1 MRKTIFQRIG
11 SGLLSLLM
19 MSTLA
24 ISPALAADS
33 RPEPSAAS
41 TQAASDFTITPVG
54 TVTADSTQVTLHI
67 DCADPE
73 VSTVNVFLL
82 PVNTHGY
89 DEDNPIA
96 KKWSAAIG
104 DVTLDVPA
112 GKLTAGSRFCVKLT
126 YTKDDDVRE
135 VFSDYFTVAA
145 SGEKTRAEIIAN
157 TSAVLLQD
165 GKARTEPFKQNANSV
180 DVQVKLDD
188 SVESCYMTVYAYIGT
203 AGFDPDNSTSSFVL
217 WKGQVTTG
225 TVKCPFNTNVALK
238 VGYKIIA
245 CVNTPA
251 GKDAEGSTNYA
262 YVKSQALEVVDEN
275 GQGFQPY
282 TYPNITIDEETLE
295 PGATTLHISMTGD
308 QRIFDAAAAGKIDIN
323 YTIGMYPAG
332 DKFQIEDG
340 STITL
345 VQLGKTTG
353 SITHQEVTLS
363 QPLKAGWRVRAVAYW
378 DGCPELFI
386 ARSNDYQLGQADDS
400 VLVSGTAEEDIPTAA
415 VQGTPKAGDTS
426 VTVTLGG
433 KIPSGA
439 VLILRSYDADATKFE
454 TSDGTWVATQTGAEA
469 KTYVLSPAKAAMVAG
484 RKLVALVLSSGTVIA
499 QSDPVIIGA
508 AQTPGEET
516 TVTLLESSYTT
527 TSTQATVKV
536 TGAEKFVGGSLF
548 VTTGLPITENDDSR
562 TKLGRV
568 DFTGAGEYTVPFTLN
583 TGDLKEGQTVQ
594 AYLFKYDS
602 DTEKLIYQY
611 SDAVTVTASS
621 GVKTPEEILKNTTA
635 TLMKNGTVRAENFK
649 QSEKSVD
656 VKVTLDSSLNQC
668 YMTIF
673 AYSSNTTFDPDSSYN
688 KRLWTGYV
696 KNGQTVTCEFNQELP
711 LYYNV
716 IACLN
721 VPVGEDFYRPS
732 NSQALEVTDD
742 SGEGFRDYTYP
753 DASIVET
760 TLDPGATKLHI
771 NLTGDE
777 RLFQAAKEGKTSLTV
792 AVAQYPNDG
801 TTFDF
806 EGEKQISLASNLIF
820 TEPQKNYEVTLSQPL
835 KAGWRVRAVVYWQQ
849 NESIFLPKGNDYEAM
864 FQRPDDSVLVSGT
877 PEEDIPAVS
886 IQGTPKA
893 GDTSVSVQLG
903 GKIPDG
909 TYIVLKKYDA
919 GTADA
924 DCVLSGG
931 TFLANRS
938 ASAAG
943 EQTLTFSDALTAGE
957 KLAAFL
963 TNNGQLAKS
972 QPVTVAAA
980 QTTPLFT
987 ITPKGALAADST
999 QITFT
1004 VISSDPSI
1012 TSVGTFLC
1020 PVKNG
1025 SVDSDHWIA
1034 RQLGQKL
1041 GDITLDIPEGKLK
1054 DGDVVRLILNY
1065 EKNDD
1070 FPYYF
1075 GTEANNITVGA
1086 QVPAEDSVVLNE
1098 STFTTDA
1105 TQATVTVTGCDSFR
1119 GGYLILTTGS
1129 VGTNGD
1135 ADSRNRLGSVTFT
1148 GPGTYTVP
1156 FGNNHVKLISGNTIQ
1171 AHLYKLDDKDRT
1183 YYKYSNAVGI
1193 TSGSQPAVKPEVS
1206 IATDS
1211 ITADRTNV
1219 WVQTSF
1225 DGALTGTLKLYTY
1238 TGETFAA
1245 DKAKEIY
1252 SGTISSSS
1260 SSQKITF
1267 GSGKLTAGQKLIAV
1281 LDLSD
1286 GTSVKSTAKTVQAAP
1301 EKIKPAVQLVTKKV
1315 TAGMTKLYAAMTI
1328 DSSVNNASYT
1338 IYQFTGDTLD
1348 ISTATALS
1356 SGTLY
1361 RSQSKETVPLGRGKL
1376 IPGAKLQIV
1385 LTADGVEARS
1395 DVLTVEPSPDWGTPY
1410 AAFNVSAVKTDAKSV
1425 SVQIDY
1431 ADEYVA
1437 MGTDFYCDVTIYQFP
1452 GSYSDAEFES
1462 KELWENL
1469 TLTQRVGQINSNFGD
1484 TTRGAELTVPIKDS
1498 AKLNAGDRLIIKLR
1512 LPHTEWE
1519 GEEVDYLSASVPVV
1533 GENETV
1539 PDAKVVLYNLGE
1551 DTSRGARVRAIL
1563 AELNIPAETVT
1574 AEQLN
1579 EIVGHLAGL
1588 DGYEAAG
1595 EKYTGTA
1602 PDTEFMLLCNLPE
1615 ALLDKFL
1622 DAMQT
1627 DGLRIDHKAVVT
1639 AYNRD
1644 MKLHELMGDI
1654 SEEHDVFQA
1663 LLELD
1668 RLIAQAE
1675 NLEESTYGSAPNWEK
1690 FQAALS
1696 NAKQIL
1702 SSQEPTLEQL
1712 QTARDNLKNEYL
1724 TLTGMKEMQGDL
1736 VIVLTQA
1743 ADGTYTLRAE
1753 LKNGLADVA
1762 YQYAWSNGAQ
1772 NAEITGVTAEQL
1784 HTLQVT
1790 VSADNL
1796 LGSRTTQLQ
1805 APNSPVV
1812 TTAAT
1817 SSAITL
1823 RWNAP
1828 ADEDNRPAAKAMTVS
1843 LYEGNRLIKEQTAD
1857 AAAGSMTLTSLSAN
1871 TAYTLRIAA
1880 VSPVG
1885 RSDTQ
1890 VLSVSTA
1897 KRSSGGG
1904 SSSGGGG
1911 SSSSDKTGSGKTET
1925 VTKPDGTK
1933 VQTETKPDGTKIQTE
1948 TKKDGS
1954 VTKTTTNPNGSS
1966 VTETKAADGSTG
1978 TVKTDKHGQTTAET
1992 TLSSKAIETAKRNGE
2007 PVTAPVEVEAT
2018 RDSSTAPTVKI
2029 ELPRNSGDTKVEIPV
2044 TNVKPG
2050 TVAVIVHPDGTE
2062 EIVKNSLPTEDGIQ
2076 LTVNGGAT
2084 VKIMDNSKD
2093 FIDTRAHWAKDAIDF
2108 VSARG
2113 LVNGMNAVS
2122 YAPNASTTRAQL
2134 WTILARQNDADLNGG
2149 STWFENAQN
2158 WAKEKGIS
2166 DGANPNGT
2174 INRAQMVTMLW
2185 RAMGQ
2190 PAAGGNASFAD
2201 VPADSYYA
2209 QAVAW
2214 AIENGITAGVGGGRF
2229 DPNSTCTRGQ
2239 IATFLYRY
2247 MK

>member
-1 MRKTIFQRIG
+1 MQKTLFRRIG

-24 ISPALAADS
+24 ISPTLAADS
-33 RPEPSAAS
+33 RSESAAVS

-54 TVTADSTQVTLHI
+54 TVTADSTQVTLRI
-67 DCADPE
+67 DCADTE

-82 PVNTHGY
+82 PVNTYGY

-104 DVTLDVPA
+104 DVTLDVSA
-112 GKLTAGSRFCVKLT
+112 GKLTAGSQFCVKLI
-126 YTKDDDVRE
+126 YTKDNDVRE
-135 VFSDYFTVAA
+135 VFSEYFTVAA

-165 GKARTEPFKQNANSV
+165 GETRTEPFKEDAASV
-180 DVQVKLDD
+180 DAQVKLDD

-217 WKGQVTTG
+217 WKGQVKTG
-225 TVKCPFNTNVALK
+225 TVTCPFNTDVALK

-275 GQGFQPY
+275 GQGFRPY
-282 TYPNITIDEETLE
+282 TYPDITIDEKTLE

-308 QRIFDAAAAGKIDIN
+308 QRIFDAAVAKKIDIN

-332 DKFQIEDG
+332 DEFQIEDG

-353 SITHQEVTLS
+353 SITHQEVTLT

-400 VLVSGTAEEDIPTAA
+400 VLVSGTAEENIPTAA
-415 VQGTPKAGDTS
+415 IQGTPKAGDTS
-426 VTVTLGG
+426 VTV
-433 KIPSGA
+433 
-439 VLILRSYDADATKFE
+439 
-454 TSDGTWVATQTGAEA
+454 
-469 KTYVLSPAKAAMVAG
+469 
-484 RKLVALVLSSGTVIA
+484 
-499 QSDPVIIGA
+499 
-508 AQTPGEET
+508 
-516 TVTLLESSYTT
+516 
-527 TSTQATVKV
+527 
-536 TGAEKFVGGSLF
+536 
-548 VTTGLPITENDDSR
+548 
-562 TKLGRV
+562 
-568 DFTGAGEYTVPFTLN
+568 
-583 TGDLKEGQTVQ
+583 
-594 AYLFKYDS
+594 
-602 DTEKLIYQY
+602 
-611 SDAVTVTASS
+611 
-621 GVKTPEEILKNTTA
+621 
-635 TLMKNGTVRAENFK
+635 
-649 QSEKSVD
+649 
-656 VKVTLDSSLNQC
+656 
-668 YMTIF
+668 
-673 AYSSNTTFDPDSSYN
+673 
-688 KRLWTGYV
+688 
-696 KNGQTVTCEFNQELP
+696 
-711 LYYNV
+711 
-716 IACLN
+716 
-721 VPVGEDFYRPS
+721 
-732 NSQALEVTDD
+732 
-742 SGEGFRDYTYP
+742 
-753 DASIVET
+753 
-760 TLDPGATKLHI
+760 
-771 NLTGDE
+771 
-777 RLFQAAKEGKTSLTV
+777 
-792 AVAQYPNDG
+792 
-801 TTFDF
+801 
-806 EGEKQISLASNLIF
+806 
-820 TEPQKNYEVTLSQPL
+820 
-835 KAGWRVRAVVYWQQ
+835 
-849 NESIFLPKGNDYEAM
+849 
-864 FQRPDDSVLVSGT
+864 
-877 PEEDIPAVS
+877 
-886 IQGTPKA
+886 
-893 GDTSVSVQLG
+893 QLG
-903 GKIPDG
+903 GKIPES

-938 ASAAG
+938 ASVAG

-987 ITPKGALAADST
+987 ITPKGALTADST

-1075 GTEANNITVGA
+1075 GTEANNITVGT

-1238 TGETFAA
+1238 TGETFAEDA
-1245 DKAKEIY
+1245 AKEIY
-1252 SGTISSSS
+1252 SGKISSSS

-1281 LDLSD
+1281 LTLSD
-1286 GTSVKSTAKTVQAAP
+1286 GTSVNSTAKTVQAAP

-1348 ISTATALS
+1348 ISTATVLS

-1410 AAFNVSAVKTDAKSV
+1410 AAFNVSAVKVDAKSV

-1484 TTRGAELTVPIKDS
+1484 TTRGEELTVSIKDS

-1579 EIVGHLAGL
+1579 ETVGHMAGL

-1644 MKLHELMGDI
+1644 MKLHELMDDI

-1675 NLEESTYGSAPNWEK
+1675 KLEESTYGSADNWKK

-1696 NAKQIL
+1696 NAKQTL

-1712 QTARDNLKNEYL
+1712 QTAGDNLKNEYL

-1753 LKNGLADVA
+1753 LKNGLADA
-1762 YQYAWSNGAQ
+1762 TYQYAWSNGAQ

-1796 LGSRTTQLQ
+1796 LGSRTAQLQ
-1805 APNSPVV
+1805 VPYSPAAM
-1812 TTAAT
+1812 AAT
-1817 SSAITL
+1817 TSNAITL
-1823 RWNAP
+1823 RWNTP
-1828 ADEDNRPAAKAMTVS
+1828 ADEENRPAAKAMTVS

-1857 AAAGSMTLTSLSAN
+1857 AAVGSMTLTGLSAN

-1885 RSDTQ
+1885 HSDTQ
-1890 VLSVSTA
+1890 VLGVSTA
-1897 KRSSGGG
+1897 KRPS
-1904 SSSGGGG
+1904 GG
-1911 SSSSDKTGSGKTET
+1911 SSSSGSSGSSYAVSVPSAKNGDVTVSPKNASKGDRVT
-1925 VTKPDGTK
+1925 VTIKPDSGYE
-1933 VQTETKPDGTKIQTE
+1933 V
-1948 TKKDGS
+1948 GS
-1954 VTKTTTNPNGSS
+1954 VTVLDSKGNAL
-1966 VTETKAADGSTG
+1966 KL
-1978 TVKTDKHGQTTAET
+1978 TDKGDGKYTFIMPGG
-1992 TLSSKAIETAKRNGE
+1992 K
-2007 PVTAPVEVEAT
+2007 VEVKAT
-2018 RDSSTAPTVKI
+2018 FVKAGETSPFVDVPTDSYYFDAVKWAQKLGI
-2029 ELPRNSGDTKVEIPV
+2029 TNGKANGLFGSNDSCTRGQIV
-2044 TNVKPG
+2044 T
-2050 TVAVIVHPDGTE
+2050 
-2062 EIVKNSLPTEDGIQ
+2062 
-2076 LTVNGGAT
+2076 
-2084 VKIMDNSKD
+2084 
-2093 FIDTRAHWAKDAIDF
+2093 F
-2108 VSARG
+2108 
-2113 LVNGMNAVS
+2113 
-2122 YAPNASTTRAQL
+2122 
-2134 WTILARQNDADLNGG
+2134 
-2149 STWFENAQN
+2149 
-2158 WAKEKGIS
+2158 
-2166 DGANPNGT
+2166 
-2174 INRAQMVTMLW
+2174 LW
-2185 RAMGQ
+2185 RAAGS
-2190 PAAGGNASFAD
+2190 PAPKGTAKVPTD
-2201 VPADSYYA
+2201 VLPGSYSYD
-2209 QAVAW
+2209 AVAW
-2214 AIENGITAGVGGGRF
+2214 AIENGVTNGFADGTFGV
-2229 DPNSTCTRGQ
+2229 NSTCTRGQ
-2239 IATFLYRY
+2239 SVTFLYRALGTAPTTVNGFTDVAVGDFY
-2247 MK
+2247 AEAVAWAVENGVTNGTTDSTFSPSNGCTRAQIVTFLFRTYNQ

>member
-1 MRKTIFQRIG
+1 M
-11 SGLLSLLM
+11 
-19 MSTLA
+19 
-24 ISPALAADS
+24 
-33 RPEPSAAS
+33 
-41 TQAASDFTITPVG
+41 
-54 TVTADSTQVTLHI
+54 
-67 DCADPE
+67 
-73 VSTVNVFLL
+73 
-82 PVNTHGY
+82 
-89 DEDNPIA
+89 
-96 KKWSAAIG
+96 
-104 DVTLDVPA
+104 
-112 GKLTAGSRFCVKLT
+112 
-126 YTKDDDVRE
+126 
-135 VFSDYFTVAA
+135 
-145 SGEKTRAEIIAN
+145 
-157 TSAVLLQD
+157 
-165 GKARTEPFKQNANSV
+165 
-180 DVQVKLDD
+180 
-188 SVESCYMTVYAYIGT
+188 
-203 AGFDPDNSTSSFVL
+203 
-217 WKGQVTTG
+217 
-225 TVKCPFNTNVALK
+225 
-238 VGYKIIA
+238 
-245 CVNTPA
+245 
-251 GKDAEGSTNYA
+251 
-262 YVKSQALEVVDEN
+262 
-275 GQGFQPY
+275 
-282 TYPNITIDEETLE
+282 
-295 PGATTLHISMTGD
+295 
-308 QRIFDAAAAGKIDIN
+308 
-323 YTIGMYPAG
+323 
-332 DKFQIEDG
+332 
-340 STITL
+340 
-345 VQLGKTTG
+345 
-353 SITHQEVTLS
+353 
-363 QPLKAGWRVRAVAYW
+363 
-378 DGCPELFI
+378 
-386 ARSNDYQLGQADDS
+386 
-400 VLVSGTAEEDIPTAA
+400 
-415 VQGTPKAGDTS
+415 
-426 VTVTLGG
+426 
-433 KIPSGA
+433 
-439 VLILRSYDADATKFE
+439 
-454 TSDGTWVATQTGAEA
+454 
-469 KTYVLSPAKAAMVAG
+469 
-484 RKLVALVLSSGTVIA
+484 
-499 QSDPVIIGA
+499 
-508 AQTPGEET
+508 
-516 TVTLLESSYTT
+516 
-527 TSTQATVKV
+527 
-536 TGAEKFVGGSLF
+536 
-548 VTTGLPITENDDSR
+548 
-562 TKLGRV
+562 
-568 DFTGAGEYTVPFTLN
+568 
-583 TGDLKEGQTVQ
+583 
-594 AYLFKYDS
+594 
-602 DTEKLIYQY
+602 
-611 SDAVTVTASS
+611 
-621 GVKTPEEILKNTTA
+621 
-635 TLMKNGTVRAENFK
+635 
-649 QSEKSVD
+649 
-656 VKVTLDSSLNQC
+656 
-668 YMTIF
+668 
-673 AYSSNTTFDPDSSYN
+673 
-688 KRLWTGYV
+688 
-696 KNGQTVTCEFNQELP
+696 P

-721 VPVGEDFYRPS
+721 VPVGVDFYRPS

-820 TEPQKNYEVTLSQPL
+820 TEPQKNYEVTLSQSL

-893 GDTSVSVQLG
+893 GDTSVTVQLG

-980 QTTPLFT
+980 QMTPLFT
-987 ITPKGALAADST
+987 ITPKGALTADST

-1041 GDITLDIPEGKLK
+1041 GDITLDIPPDSLK

-1070 FPYYF
+1070 YSYYF
-1075 GTEANNITVGA
+1075 GTEANNITVGT

-1219 WVQTSF
+1219 WVQASF

-1245 DKAKEIY
+1245 DDEAKEIY
-1252 SGTISSSS
+1252 SGKISSSS
-1260 SSQKITF
+1260 SSQKISF

-1281 LDLSD
+1281 LALSD
-1286 GTSVKSTAKTVQAAP
+1286 GTSVNSTAKTVQAAP

-1348 ISTATALS
+1348 VSTATALS

-1410 AAFNVSAVKTDAKSV
+1410 AAFNVSAVKADAKSV

-1484 TTRGAELTVPIKDS
+1484 ITRGAELTVPIKDS
-1498 AKLNAGDRLIIKLR
+1498 AVLNAGNRLIIKLR

-1563 AELNIPAETVT
+1563 AKLNIPAETVT

-1579 EIVGHLAGL
+1579 ETVGHLAGL
-1588 DGYEAAG
+1588 DGYEAAS
-1595 EKYTGTA
+1595 EKYTGTV

-1615 ALLDKFL
+1615 ALLDRFL

-1644 MKLHELMGDI
+1644 MELHELMDDI

-1675 NLEESTYGSAPNWEK
+1675 KLEESTYGSAPNWK
-1690 FQAALS
+1690 AFQAALS
-1696 NAKQIL
+1696 SAKQTL

-1712 QTARDNLKNEYL
+1712 QTAGGTLKNEYL

-1736 VIVLTQA
+1736 VIALTQA
-1743 ADGTYTLRAE
+1743 ADGRYTLRAE
-1753 LKNGLADVA
+1753 LKNGLADAA

-1796 LGSRTTQLQ
+1796 LGSRTAQLQ
-1805 APNSPVV
+1805 VPYSPAAM
-1812 TTAAT
+1812 AAT
-1817 SSAITL
+1817 TSNAITL
-1823 RWNAP
+1823 RWNTP
-1828 ADEDNRPAAKAMTVS
+1828 ADEENRPAAKTMTVG
-1843 LYEGNRLIKEQTAD
+1843 LYQGDKLIKEQTAD
-1857 AAAGSMTLTSLSAN
+1857 AAVGSITLTGLSAN

-1885 RSDTQ
+1885 HSDTQ
-1890 VLSVSTA
+1890 SLNVSTA
-1897 KRSSGGG
+1897 KTSS
-1904 SSSGGGG
+1904 G
-1911 SSSSDKTGSGKTET
+1911 SSSSSSGSSYAVSAPSTKNGDVTVSPKNASKGDRVT
-1925 VTKPDGTK
+1925 VTVKPDSGYE
-1933 VQTETKPDGTKIQTE
+1933 V
-1948 TKKDGS
+1948 GS
-1954 VTKTTTNPNGSS
+1954 VT
-1966 VTETKAADGSTG
+1966 
-1978 TVKTDKHGQTTAET
+1978 
-1992 TLSSKAIETAKRNGE
+1992 
-2007 PVTAPVEVEAT
+2007 
-2018 RDSSTAPTVKI
+2018 
-2029 ELPRNSGDTKVEIPV
+2029 
-2044 TNVKPG
+2044 
-2050 TVAVIVHPDGTE
+2050 
-2062 EIVKNSLPTEDGIQ
+2062 
-2076 LTVNGGAT
+2076 
-2084 VKIMDNSKD
+2084 
-2093 FIDTRAHWAKDAIDF
+2093 
-2108 VSARG
+2108 
-2113 LVNGMNAVS
+2113 
-2122 YAPNASTTRAQL
+2122 
-2134 WTILARQNDADLNGG
+2134 
-2149 STWFENAQN
+2149 
-2158 WAKEKGIS
+2158 
-2166 DGANPNGT
+2166 
-2174 INRAQMVTMLW
+2174 
-2185 RAMGQ
+2185 
-2190 PAAGGNASFAD
+2190 
-2201 VPADSYYA
+2201 
-2209 QAVAW
+2209 
-2214 AIENGITAGVGGGRF
+2214 
-2229 DPNSTCTRGQ
+2229 
-2239 IATFLYRY
+2239 
-2247 MK
+2247 

>member
-1 MRKTIFQRIG
+1 MQKTLFRRIG

-24 ISPALAADS
+24 ISPTLAADS
-33 RPEPSAAS
+33 RSESAAVS
-41 TQAASDFTITPVG
+41 TQAAGDFTITPVG
-54 TVTADSTQVTLHI
+54 TVTADSTQVTLRI
-67 DCADPE
+67 DCADTE

-82 PVNTHGY
+82 PVNTYGY
-89 DEDNPIA
+89 NEDNPIA
-96 KKWSAAIG
+96 KKWCAAIG
-104 DVTLDVPA
+104 DVTLDVSA
-112 GKLTAGSRFCVKLT
+112 GKLTAGSQFCVKLI
-126 YTKDDDVRE
+126 YTKDNDVRE
-135 VFSDYFTVAA
+135 VFSEYFTVAA
-145 SGEKTRAEIIAN
+145 SGEKTREEMIAN

-165 GKARTEPFKQNANSV
+165 GAARTKPFKQDAASV

-217 WKGQVTTG
+217 WKGQVKTG
-225 TVKCPFNTNVALK
+225 TVTCPFNTDVALK

-275 GQGFQPY
+275 GQGFRPY
-282 TYPNITIDEETLE
+282 TYPDITIDEKTLE

-308 QRIFDAAAAGKIDIN
+308 QRIFDAAVAKKIDIN

-332 DKFQIEDG
+332 DEFQIEDG
-340 STITL
+340 TTIPL
-345 VQLGKTTG
+345 VLLGKTTG
-353 SITHQEVTLS
+353 SITHQEVTLT

-400 VLVSGTAEEDIPTAA
+400 VLVSGTAEENIPTAA
-415 VQGTPKAGDTS
+415 IQGTPKAGDTS

-433 KIPSGA
+433 KIPSGS
-439 VLILRSYDADATKFE
+439 VLILCSYDADATKFE
-454 TSDGTWVATQTGAEA
+454 TSGGTWVATQTGAEA

-484 RKLVALVLSSGTVIA
+484 QKLVALVLSSGTVIA

-508 AQTPGEET
+508 AQTPAAG
-516 TVTLLESSYTT
+516 TVMLNESTYTVE
-527 TSTQATVKV
+527 STQATVTV
-536 TGAEKFVGGSLF
+536 DGCEEFTGGRLF
-548 VTTGLPITENDDSR
+548 VTTGSPSTDNDDGR
-562 TKLGRV
+562 GKLGQVAFNGAGTYTILFNTTYTKL
-568 DFTGAGEYTVPFTLN
+568 T
-583 TGDLKEGQTVQ
+583 EGNTVQ
-594 AYLFKYDS
+594 AYLYKYDS
-602 DTEKLIYQY
+602 DADKTFYRY
-611 SDAVTVTASS
+611 SESVAIKAADESD
-621 GVKTPEEILKNTTA
+621 VKMPEEILKNTTA
-635 TLMKNGTVRAENFK
+635 TLMKNGTVRTENFK

-656 VKVTLDSSLNQC
+656 VKVTLDSSLKQC

-820 TEPQKNYEVTLSQPL
+820 TEPQKNYEVTLSQSL

-893 GDTSVSVQLG
+893 GDTSVTVQLG
-903 GKIPDG
+903 GKIPES

-924 DCVLSGG
+924 DCLLSGG

-980 QTTPLFT
+980 QMTPLFT
-987 ITPKGALAADST
+987 ITPKGALTADST

-1012 TSVGTFLC
+1012 TSVGAFLC

-1041 GDITLDIPEGKLK
+1041 GDITLDIPDGKLK

-1070 FPYYF
+1070 YPYYF
-1075 GTEANNITVGA
+1075 GTEANNITVGT

-1119 GGYLILTTGS
+1119 DGYLILTTGS

-1211 ITADRTNV
+1211 ITADRTAI
-1219 WVQTSF
+1219 WMQASF

-1238 TGETFAA
+1238 TGETFAEDA
-1245 DKAKEIY
+1245 AKEIY
-1252 SGTISSSS
+1252 SGKISSSS
-1260 SSQKITF
+1260 SSQKISF

-1281 LDLSD
+1281 LTLSD
-1286 GTSVKSTAKTVQAAP
+1286 GTSVNSTAKTVQAAP

-1348 ISTATALS
+1348 ISTATVLS

-1410 AAFNVSAVKTDAKSV
+1410 AAFNVSVVKADAKSV

-1484 TTRGAELTVPIKDS
+1484 ITRGAELTVPIKDS
-1498 AKLNAGDRLIIKLR
+1498 AVLNAGNRLIIKLR

-1563 AELNIPAETVT
+1563 AKLNIPAETVT

-1579 EIVGHLAGL
+1579 ETVGHLAGL
-1588 DGYEAAG
+1588 DGYEAAS

-1675 NLEESTYGSAPNWEK
+1675 KLEESTYGSAPNWEK

-1696 NAKQIL
+1696 SAKQTL

-1712 QTARDNLKNEYL
+1712 QTAGGTLKNEYL

-1736 VIVLTQA
+1736 VIALTQA
-1743 ADGTYTLRAE
+1743 ADGRYTLRAE
-1753 LKNGLADVA
+1753 LKNGLADA
-1762 YQYAWSNGAQ
+1762 TYQYAWSNGAQ

-1796 LGSRTTQLQ
+1796 LGSRTAQLQ
-1805 APNSPVV
+1805 VPYSPAAM
-1812 TTAAT
+1812 AAT
-1817 SSAITL
+1817 TSNAITL
-1823 RWNAP
+1823 RWNTP
-1828 ADEDNRPAAKAMTVS
+1828 ADEENRPAAKTMTVG
-1843 LYEGNRLIKEQTAD
+1843 LYQGDKLIKEQTAD
-1857 AAAGSMTLTSLSAN
+1857 AATGSITLTGLSAN

-1885 RSDTQ
+1885 HSDTQ
-1890 VLSVSTA
+1890 VLGVSTA
-1897 KRSSGGG
+1897 KRSSGGS
-1904 SSSGGGG
+1904 SSSGSSG
-1911 SSSSDKTGSGKTET
+1911 SSYAVSTPSAKNGDVT
-1925 VTKPDGTK
+1925 VSPKNASKGDRVTITVKPDSGYE
-1933 VQTETKPDGTKIQTE
+1933 V
-1948 TKKDGS
+1948 GS
-1954 VTKTTTNPNGSS
+1954 VTVLDSKGN
-1966 VTETKAADGSTG
+1966 ELKL
-1978 TVKTDKHGQTTAET
+1978 TDKG
-1992 TLSSKAIETAKRNGE
+1992 NGKYTFTM
-2007 PVTAPVEVEAT
+2007 PGGKVEVKAT
-2018 RDSSTAPTVKI
+2018 FVKAGETSPFVDVPTDSYYFDAVKWAQKLGI
-2029 ELPRNSGDTKVEIPV
+2029 TNGKANGLFGSNDPCTRGQIV
-2044 TNVKPG
+2044 T
-2050 TVAVIVHPDGTE
+2050 
-2062 EIVKNSLPTEDGIQ
+2062 
-2076 LTVNGGAT
+2076 
-2084 VKIMDNSKD
+2084 
-2093 FIDTRAHWAKDAIDF
+2093 F
-2108 VSARG
+2108 
-2113 LVNGMNAVS
+2113 
-2122 YAPNASTTRAQL
+2122 
-2134 WTILARQNDADLNGG
+2134 
-2149 STWFENAQN
+2149 
-2158 WAKEKGIS
+2158 
-2166 DGANPNGT
+2166 
-2174 INRAQMVTMLW
+2174 LW
-2185 RAMGQ
+2185 RAAGS
-2190 PAAGGNASFAD
+2190 PTPKGAAAVPTD
-2201 VPADSYYA
+2201 VIPGSYCYN
-2209 QAVAW
+2209 AVAW
-2214 AIENGITAGVGGGRF
+2214 AIENGVTNGFADGTFGV
-2229 DPNSTCTRGQ
+2229 NSTCTRGQ
-2239 IATFLYRY
+2239 SVTFLYRALGTAPTTVNSFTDVAVGDFY
-2247 MK
+2247 AEAVAWAVENGVTNGTTDSTFSPSNGCTRAQIVTFLFRTYNQ

>member
-11 SGLLSLLM
+11 SGLLALLM
-19 MSTLA
+19 LSTLA
-24 ISPALAADS
+24 VSPALAADS
-33 RPEPSAAS
+33 KSEPAAVH
-41 TQAASDFTITPVG
+41 TQAA
-54 TVTADSTQVTLHI
+54 A
-67 DCADPE
+67 
-73 VSTVNVFLL
+73 
-82 PVNTHGY
+82 
-89 DEDNPIA
+89 
-96 KKWSAAIG
+96 
-104 DVTLDVPA
+104 
-112 GKLTAGSRFCVKLT
+112 
-126 YTKDDDVRE
+126 
-135 VFSDYFTVAA
+135 
-145 SGEKTRAEIIAN
+145 GEKTREEMIAN
-157 TSAVLLQD
+157 TSAELLQN
-165 GKARTEPFKQNANSV
+165 GKTRTKPFKQNANSV

-217 WKGQVTTG
+217 WKGRVKTG
-225 TVKCPFNTNVALK
+225 TITCPFNADVALK

-262 YVKSQALEVVDEN
+262 YVKSQALEVVDEK

-282 TYPNITIDEETLE
+282 TYPDITIDEKTLE

-323 YTIGMYPAG
+323 YTIGMYPAD

-340 STITL
+340 RTIAL
-345 VQLGKTTG
+345 LQLGETTG
-353 SITHQEVTLS
+353 SFANREVTLS

-378 DGCPELFI
+378 DGRPELFI
-386 ARSNDYQLGQADDS
+386 ARSNDYQLGQEDDS
-400 VLVSGTAEEDIPTAA
+400 VLVSGTAEENIPTAA

-433 KIPSGA
+433 KIPSGS
-439 VLILRSYDADATKFE
+439 VLILRSYDAGETKFE
-454 TSDGTWVATQTGAEA
+454 TSGGTWVATQASAEA
-469 KTYVLSPAKAAMVAG
+469 KTYVLSSAEAAMTAG

-499 QSDPVIIGA
+499 QSQPVVITA
-508 AQTPGEET
+508 AQTPDEKT

-548 VTTGLPITENDDSR
+548 VTTGLPITEGDDSR

-594 AYLFKYDS
+594 AYLYKHDS
-602 DTEKLIYQY
+602 DTDKTIYRY
-611 SDAVTVTASS
+611 SESVAIKAAGES

-635 TLMKNGTVRAENFK
+635 TLMKNGAVRTENFK

-656 VKVTLDSSLNQC
+656 VKVTLDSSLKQC

-673 AYSSNTTFDPDSSYN
+673 AYSSNTTFDPDGPYN

-696 KNGQTVTCEFNQELP
+696 QNGQTVTCEFNQKLP

-721 VPVGEDFYRPS
+721 VPVGKDFYKPS
-732 NSQALEVTDD
+732 NSQPLEVVDA
-742 SGEGFRDYTYP
+742 SGEGFQDYTYP

-760 TLDPGATKLHI
+760 TLEPGATKLHI

-777 RLFQAAKEGKTSLTV
+777 RLFQAAKEGKTSITV
-792 AVAQYPNDG
+792 AVGQYPNDG

-806 EGEKQISLASNLIF
+806 EGEKQSSLASNLIF
-820 TEPQKNYEVTLSQPL
+820 TEPQQNYEVTLSQSL

-864 FQRPDDSVLVSGT
+864 FQRLDDSVLVSGT

-893 GDTSVSVQLG
+893 GDTSVTVQLG
-903 GKIPDG
+903 GKIPES
-909 TYIVLKKYDA
+909 TYIVLKRYDA

-924 DCVLSGG
+924 DCLLSGG
-931 TFLANRS
+931 TFLANGS

-987 ITPKGALAADST
+987 ITPKGTLTADST

-1004 VISSDPSI
+1004 VSSSDPSI
-1012 TSVGTFLC
+1012 TSVGAFLC

-1025 SVDSDHWIA
+1025 SVDSDNWIV
-1034 RQLGQKL
+1034 RKLGQKP
-1041 GDITLDIPEGKLK
+1041 GDITLDIPADSLK

-1075 GTEANNITVGA
+1075 GTEANNITVGS

-1105 TQATVTVTGCDSFR
+1105 TQATVTVTGCDSFQ

-1129 VGTNGD
+1129 VSSNND

-1238 TGETFAA
+1238 TGETFAENA
-1245 DKAKEIY
+1245 AKEIY
-1252 SGTISSSS
+1252 SGKISSSS

-1286 GTSVKSTAKTVQAAP
+1286 GTSVNSTAKTVQAAP
-1301 EKIKPAVQLVTKKV
+1301 EKIKPAVQFVTKKV

-1410 AAFNVSAVKTDAKSV
+1410 AAFNVSAVKADAKSV

-1462 KELWENL
+1462 KELWGNL
-1469 TLTQRVGQINSNFGD
+1469 TLTQRVGQINSIYGN

-1563 AELNIPAETVT
+1563 AKLNIPAETVT

-1579 EIVGHLAGL
+1579 EKVGHLAGL
-1588 DGYEAAG
+1588 DGYEAAS
-1595 EKYTGTA
+1595 EKYTGTV

-1644 MKLHELMGDI
+1644 MELHELMGDI

-1675 NLEESTYGSAPNWEK
+1675 KLEESTYGSADNWK
-1690 FQAALS
+1690 AFQAALS
-1696 NAKQIL
+1696 SAKQIL

-1753 LKNGLADVA
+1753 LKNGLADAA

-1772 NAEITGVTAEQL
+1772 GAEITGVTAEQL

-1805 APNSPVV
+1805 APNSPAV

-1890 VLSVSTA
+1890 VLGVSTA
-1897 KRSSGGG
+1897 KRSSGGS
-1904 SSSGGGG
+1904 SSSGSSG
-1911 SSSSDKTGSGKTET
+1911 SSYAVSVPSAKNGDVTVSPKNASKGDRVT
-1925 VTKPDGTK
+1925 VTVTPDKGYELDT
-1933 VQTETKPDGTKIQTE
+1933 I
-1948 TKKDGS
+1948 
-1954 VTKTTTNPNGSS
+1954 
-1966 VTETKAADGSTG
+1966 
-1978 TVKTDKHGQTTAET
+1978 TVKDASG
-1992 TLSSKAIETAKRNGE
+1992 N
-2007 PVTAPVEVEAT
+2007 
-2018 RDSSTAPTVKI
+2018 TVKLI
-2029 ELPRNSGDTKVEIPV
+2029 DKGNGKYTFTMPASKV
-2044 TNVKPG
+2044 T
-2050 TVAVIVHPDGTE
+2050 
-2062 EIVKNSLPTEDGIQ
+2062 
-2076 LTVNGGAT
+2076 
-2084 VKIMDNSKD
+2084 
-2093 FIDTRAHWAKDAIDF
+2093 
-2108 VSARG
+2108 VSAEF
-2113 LVNGMNAVS
+2113 M
-2122 YAPNASTTRAQL
+2122 
-2134 WTILARQNDADLNGG
+2134 
-2149 STWFENAQN
+2149 E
-2158 WAKEKGIS
+2158 
-2166 DGANPNGT
+2166 
-2174 INRAQMVTMLW
+2174 AQMAT
-2185 RAMGQ
+2185 
-2190 PAAGGNASFAD
+2190 FAD
-2201 VPADSYYA
+2201 VPSDAYYA
-2209 QAVAW
+2209 EAVEWAVDRGITNGKANGLFGSNDSCTRGQIVTFLWRAAGSPAPKGAAAVPTDVIPGSYCYNAVAW
-2214 AIENGITAGVGGGRF
+2214 ALENGIANGMADGTFGV
-2229 DPNSTCTRGQ
+2229 NNTCTRGQ
-2239 IATFLYRY
+2239 SVTFLHRALGTAPSAVNGFTDVAADSFCADAVAWAVENGVTNGTSATTFSPNNGCTRAQIVTFLYRCL
-2247 MK
+2247 K

>member
-1 MRKTIFQRIG
+1 MQKTLFRRIG

-24 ISPALAADS
+24 ISPTLAADS
-33 RPEPSAAS
+33 RSESAAVS

-54 TVTADSTQVTLHI
+54 TVTADSTQVTLRI
-67 DCADPE
+67 DCADTE

-82 PVNTHGY
+82 PVNTYGY
-89 DEDNPIA
+89 NEDNPIA

-104 DVTLDVPA
+104 DVTLDIPA
-112 GKLTAGSRFCVKLT
+112 GKLTAGSQFCVKLI
-126 YTKDDDVRE
+126 YTKDNDVRE

-165 GKARTEPFKQNANSV
+165 GETRTEPFKEDAASV

-217 WKGQVTTG
+217 WKGQVKTG
-225 TVKCPFNTNVALK
+225 TVTCLFNTDVALK

-245 CVNTPA
+245 CINTPA

-282 TYPNITIDEETLE
+282 TYPDITIDEKTLE

-308 QRIFDAAAAGKIDIN
+308 QRIFDAAAAKEIDIN
-323 YTIGMYPAG
+323 YTIGMYPADDG
-332 DKFQIEDG
+332 FQIEDG
-340 STITL
+340 TTIPL
-345 VQLGKTTG
+345 VQLGKTTE
-353 SITHQEVTLS
+353 SITNQEVTLS

-378 DGCPELFI
+378 DGCTDLFI
-386 ARSNDYQLGQADDS
+386 ARGNDYQLGQADDS
-400 VLVSGTAEEDIPTAA
+400 VLVSGTAEENIPTAA
-415 VQGTPKAGDTS
+415 VQGTPKAGDAS
-426 VTVTLGG
+426 VT
-433 KIPSGA
+433 
-439 VLILRSYDADATKFE
+439 
-454 TSDGTWVATQTGAEA
+454 
-469 KTYVLSPAKAAMVAG
+469 
-484 RKLVALVLSSGTVIA
+484 
-499 QSDPVIIGA
+499 
-508 AQTPGEET
+508 
-516 TVTLLESSYTT
+516 
-527 TSTQATVKV
+527 
-536 TGAEKFVGGSLF
+536 
-548 VTTGLPITENDDSR
+548 
-562 TKLGRV
+562 
-568 DFTGAGEYTVPFTLN
+568 
-583 TGDLKEGQTVQ
+583 
-594 AYLFKYDS
+594 
-602 DTEKLIYQY
+602 
-611 SDAVTVTASS
+611 
-621 GVKTPEEILKNTTA
+621 
-635 TLMKNGTVRAENFK
+635 
-649 QSEKSVD
+649 
-656 VKVTLDSSLNQC
+656 
-668 YMTIF
+668 
-673 AYSSNTTFDPDSSYN
+673 
-688 KRLWTGYV
+688 
-696 KNGQTVTCEFNQELP
+696 
-711 LYYNV
+711 
-716 IACLN
+716 
-721 VPVGEDFYRPS
+721 
-732 NSQALEVTDD
+732 
-742 SGEGFRDYTYP
+742 
-753 DASIVET
+753 
-760 TLDPGATKLHI
+760 
-771 NLTGDE
+771 
-777 RLFQAAKEGKTSLTV
+777 
-792 AVAQYPNDG
+792 
-801 TTFDF
+801 
-806 EGEKQISLASNLIF
+806 
-820 TEPQKNYEVTLSQPL
+820 
-835 KAGWRVRAVVYWQQ
+835 
-849 NESIFLPKGNDYEAM
+849 
-864 FQRPDDSVLVSGT
+864 
-877 PEEDIPAVS
+877 
-886 IQGTPKA
+886 
-893 GDTSVSVQLG
+893 VQLG
-903 GKIPDG
+903 GKIPES

-938 ASAAG
+938 ASVAG

-987 ITPKGALAADST
+987 ITPKGALTADST

-1075 GTEANNITVGA
+1075 GTEANNITVGT

-1238 TGETFAA
+1238 TGETFAEDA
-1245 DKAKEIY
+1245 AKEIY
-1252 SGTISSSS
+1252 SGKISSSS

-1281 LDLSD
+1281 LTLSD
-1286 GTSVKSTAKTVQAAP
+1286 GTSVNSTAKTVQAAP

-1410 AAFNVSAVKTDAKSV
+1410 AAFNVSAVKANAKSV

-1431 ADEYVA
+1431 ANEYVA

-1469 TLTQRVGQINSNFGD
+1469 TLTKRVGQINSNFGD
-1484 TTRGAELTVPIKDS
+1484 TTRGEELTVPIKDS

-1579 EIVGHLAGL
+1579 EKVGHLAGL

-1595 EKYTGTA
+1595 EKYTGTV

-1644 MKLHELMGDI
+1644 MELHELMDDI

-1668 RLIAQAE
+1668 RLVAQAE
-1675 NLEESTYGSAPNWEK
+1675 KLEESTYGSAPNWEK

-1696 NAKQIL
+1696 SAKQTL

-1712 QTARDNLKNEYL
+1712 QTAGGTLKNEYL

-1736 VIVLTQA
+1736 VIALTQA
-1743 ADGTYTLRAE
+1743 ADGRYTLLAE
-1753 LKNGLADVA
+1753 LKNGLADA
-1762 YQYAWSNGAQ
+1762 TYQYAWSNGVQ
-1772 NAEITGVTAEQL
+1772 SAEITGVTAEQL

-1796 LGSRTTQLQ
+1796 LGSRTAQLQ
-1805 APNSPVV
+1805 VPYSPAAM
-1812 TTAAT
+1812 AAT
-1817 SSAITL
+1817 TSNAITL
-1823 RWNAP
+1823 RWNTP
-1828 ADEDNRPAAKAMTVS
+1828 ADEENRPAAKTMTVG
-1843 LYEGNRLIKEQTAD
+1843 LYQGDKLIKEQTAD
-1857 AAAGSMTLTSLSAN
+1857 AATGSITLTGLSAN

-1885 RSDTQ
+1885 HSDTQ
-1890 VLSVSTA
+1890 VLGVSTA
-1897 KRSSGGG
+1897 KRSSGGS
-1904 SSSGGGG
+1904 SSSGSSG
-1911 SSSSDKTGSGKTET
+1911 SSYAVSTPSAKNGDVTVSPKNASKGDRVT
-1925 VTKPDGTK
+1925 VTVKPDSGYE
-1933 VQTETKPDGTKIQTE
+1933 V
-1948 TKKDGS
+1948 GS
-1954 VTKTTTNPNGSS
+1954 VTVLDSKGN
-1966 VTETKAADGSTG
+1966 ELKL
-1978 TVKTDKHGQTTAET
+1978 TDKG
-1992 TLSSKAIETAKRNGE
+1992 NGKYTFTM
-2007 PVTAPVEVEAT
+2007 PGGKVEVKAT
-2018 RDSSTAPTVKI
+2018 FVKAG
-2029 ELPRNSGDTKVEIPV
+2029 ETSP
-2044 TNVKPG
+2044 
-2050 TVAVIVHPDGTE
+2050 
-2062 EIVKNSLPTEDGIQ
+2062 
-2076 LTVNGGAT
+2076 
-2084 VKIMDNSKD
+2084 
-2093 FIDTRAHWAKDAIDF
+2093 F
-2108 VSARG
+2108 V
-2113 LVNGMNAVS
+2113 
-2122 YAPNASTTRAQL
+2122 
-2134 WTILARQNDADLNGG
+2134 
-2149 STWFENAQN
+2149 
-2158 WAKEKGIS
+2158 
-2166 DGANPNGT
+2166 
-2174 INRAQMVTMLW
+2174 
-2185 RAMGQ
+2185 
-2190 PAAGGNASFAD
+2190 D
-2201 VPADSYYA
+2201 VPADSYYFDAVKWA
-2209 QAVAW
+2209 QKLGITNGKTDALFGSSDPCTRGQIVTFLWRAAGSPAPKGTAKVPGDVLPGSYCYDAVAW
-2214 AIENGITAGVGGGRF
+2214 ALENGITNGLADGTFGV
-2229 DPNSTCTRGQ
+2229 NSTCTRGQ
-2239 IATFLYRY
+2239 SVTFLYRALGTAPTTVNGFTDVESNAFCAEAVAWAVENGVTNGTTDSTFSPSNGCTRAQIVTFLFRTY
-2247 MK
+2247 NQ

>member
-1 MRKTIFQRIG
+1 MQKTLFRRIG

-24 ISPALAADS
+24 ISPTLAADS
-33 RPEPSAAS
+33 RSESAAVS

-54 TVTADSTQVTLHI
+54 TVTADSTQVTLRI
-67 DCADPE
+67 DCADTE

-82 PVNTHGY
+82 PVNTYGY
-89 DEDNPIA
+89 NEDNPIA

-104 DVTLDVPA
+104 DVTLDIPA
-112 GKLTAGSRFCVKLT
+112 GKLTAGSQFCVKLI
-126 YTKDDDVRE
+126 YTKDNDVRE
-135 VFSDYFTVAA
+135 VFSEYFTVAA
-145 SGEKTRAEIIAN
+145 SGEKTREEMIAN

-165 GKARTEPFKQNANSV
+165 GETRAEPFKQDAASV

-188 SVESCYMTVYAYIGT
+188 SVKSCYMTVYAYIGT

-217 WKGQVTTG
+217 WKGQVKTG
-225 TVKCPFNTNVALK
+225 TITCPFNADVALK

-308 QRIFDAAAAGKIDIN
+308 QRIFNAAAAGKIDIN

-332 DKFQIEDG
+332 DEFQIEDG

-345 VQLGKTTG
+345 VQLGKTTE

-386 ARSNDYQLGQADDS
+386 AGSNDYQLGQADDS
-400 VLVSGTAEEDIPTAA
+400 VLVSGTAEENIPTA
-415 VQGTPKAGDTS
+415 VIQGTPKAGDTS

-433 KIPSGA
+433 KIPSGS
-439 VLILRSYDADATKFE
+439 VLILRSYDADATIFE
-454 TSDGTWVATQTGAEA
+454 TSGGAWAATQANAEA
-469 KTYVLSPAKAAMVAG
+469 KAYVLSPAKAAMVAG
-484 RKLVALVLSSGTVIA
+484 QKLVALVLSSGTVIA

-527 TSTQATVKV
+527 ASTQATVKV
-536 TGAEKFVGGSLF
+536 AGAEKFVGGSLL
-548 VTTGLPITENDDSR
+548 VTTGLPITEGDNSR

-568 DFTGAGEYTVPFTLN
+568 SFTGDGDYTVPFNLMS
-583 TGDLKEGQTVQ
+583 TGDLKEGQTIQ
-594 AYLFKYDS
+594 AYLYKYDS
-602 DTEKLIYQY
+602 NTEKQSFQY

-621 GVKTPEEILKNTTA
+621 SVKTPEEILKNTTA
-635 TLMKNGTVRAENFK
+635 TLMKNGAVRAENFK

-806 EGEKQISLASNLIF
+806 EGKKQISLASNLIF
-820 TEPQKNYEVTLSQPL
+820 TEPQKNYEVTLSQSL

-893 GDTSVSVQLG
+893 GDTSVTVQLG

-924 DCVLSGG
+924 DCVLSDG

-987 ITPKGALAADST
+987 ITPKGALTADST

-1075 GTEANNITVGA
+1075 GTEANNITVGT

-1105 TQATVTVTGCDSFR
+1105 TQAIVTVTGCDSFR

-1129 VGTNGD
+1129 VGINGD

-1238 TGETFAA
+1238 TGETFAEDA
-1245 DKAKEIY
+1245 AKEIY
-1252 SGTISSSS
+1252 SGKISSSS

-1286 GTSVKSTAKTVQAAP
+1286 GTSVNSTAKTVQAAP

-1410 AAFNVSAVKTDAKSV
+1410 AAFNVSAVKANAKSV

-1563 AELNIPAETVT
+1563 AELNILAETVT

-1579 EIVGHLAGL
+1579 ETVGHMAGL
-1588 DGYEAAG
+1588 DGYEAAS
-1595 EKYTGTA
+1595 EKYTGTV

-1644 MKLHELMGDI
+1644 MKLHELMDDI

-1675 NLEESTYGSAPNWEK
+1675 KLEESTYGSAPNWEK

-1696 NAKQIL
+1696 SAKQTL

-1712 QTARDNLKNEYL
+1712 QTAGGTLKNEYL

-1736 VIVLTQA
+1736 VIALTQA
-1743 ADGTYTLRAE
+1743 ADGRYTLRAE
-1753 LKNGLADVA
+1753 LKNGLADA
-1762 YQYAWSNGAQ
+1762 TYQYAWSNGVQ
-1772 NAEITGVTAEQL
+1772 SAEITGVTAEQL

-1796 LGSRTTQLQ
+1796 LGSRTAQLQ
-1805 APNSPVV
+1805 VPYSPAAM
-1812 TTAAT
+1812 AAT
-1817 SSAITL
+1817 TSNAITL
-1823 RWNAP
+1823 RWNTP
-1828 ADEDNRPAAKAMTVS
+1828 ADEENRPAAKAMTVS

-1890 VLSVSTA
+1890 VLGVSTA
-1897 KRSSGGG
+1897 KRSSGGS
-1904 SSSGGGG
+1904 SSSGSSG
-1911 SSSSDKTGSGKTET
+1911 SSYAVSTPSAKNGDVTVSPKNASKGDRVT
-1925 VTKPDGTK
+1925 VTVKPDSGYE
-1933 VQTETKPDGTKIQTE
+1933 V
-1948 TKKDGS
+1948 GS
-1954 VTKTTTNPNGSS
+1954 VTVLDSKGNELKLTDKGDGKYTFTMPGGKVEVKATFVKAGETSPFVDVPTDSYYFDAVKWAQKLGITNG
-1966 VTETKAADGSTG
+1966 
-1978 TVKTDKHGQTTAET
+1978 KTDALFGSNDPCTRGQ
-1992 TLSSKAIETAKRNGE
+1992 I
-2007 PVTAPVEVEAT
+2007 VT
-2018 RDSSTAPTVKI
+2018 
-2029 ELPRNSGDTKVEIPV
+2029 
-2044 TNVKPG
+2044 
-2050 TVAVIVHPDGTE
+2050 
-2062 EIVKNSLPTEDGIQ
+2062 
-2076 LTVNGGAT
+2076 
-2084 VKIMDNSKD
+2084 
-2093 FIDTRAHWAKDAIDF
+2093 F
-2108 VSARG
+2108 
-2113 LVNGMNAVS
+2113 
-2122 YAPNASTTRAQL
+2122 
-2134 WTILARQNDADLNGG
+2134 
-2149 STWFENAQN
+2149 
-2158 WAKEKGIS
+2158 
-2166 DGANPNGT
+2166 
-2174 INRAQMVTMLW
+2174 LW
-2185 RAMGQ
+2185 RA
-2190 PAAGGNASFAD
+2190 AGSHAPKGTAKIPAD
-2201 VPADSYYA
+2201 VLPGSYCYD
-2209 QAVAW
+2209 AVAW
-2214 AIENGITAGVGGGRF
+2214 ALENGITNGLADGTFGV
-2229 DPNSTCTRGQ
+2229 NSTCTRGQ
-2239 IATFLYRY
+2239 SVTFLYRAIGTAPTTVNGFTDVAAGDFY
-2247 MK
+2247 AEAVAWAVENGVTNGTSATTFSPSNGCTRAQIVTFLFRTYNQ

>member
-1 MRKTIFQRIG
+1 M
-11 SGLLSLLM
+11 
-19 MSTLA
+19 
-24 ISPALAADS
+24 
-33 RPEPSAAS
+33 
-41 TQAASDFTITPVG
+41 
-54 TVTADSTQVTLHI
+54 
-67 DCADPE
+67 
-73 VSTVNVFLL
+73 
-82 PVNTHGY
+82 
-89 DEDNPIA
+89 
-96 KKWSAAIG
+96 
-104 DVTLDVPA
+104 
-112 GKLTAGSRFCVKLT
+112 
-126 YTKDDDVRE
+126 
-135 VFSDYFTVAA
+135 
-145 SGEKTRAEIIAN
+145 
-157 TSAVLLQD
+157 
-165 GKARTEPFKQNANSV
+165 
-180 DVQVKLDD
+180 
-188 SVESCYMTVYAYIGT
+188 
-203 AGFDPDNSTSSFVL
+203 
-217 WKGQVTTG
+217 
-225 TVKCPFNTNVALK
+225 
-238 VGYKIIA
+238 
-245 CVNTPA
+245 
-251 GKDAEGSTNYA
+251 
-262 YVKSQALEVVDEN
+262 
-275 GQGFQPY
+275 
-282 TYPNITIDEETLE
+282 
-295 PGATTLHISMTGD
+295 
-308 QRIFDAAAAGKIDIN
+308 
-323 YTIGMYPAG
+323 
-332 DKFQIEDG
+332 
-340 STITL
+340 
-345 VQLGKTTG
+345 
-353 SITHQEVTLS
+353 
-363 QPLKAGWRVRAVAYW
+363 
-378 DGCPELFI
+378 
-386 ARSNDYQLGQADDS
+386 
-400 VLVSGTAEEDIPTAA
+400 
-415 VQGTPKAGDTS
+415 
-426 VTVTLGG
+426 
-433 KIPSGA
+433 
-439 VLILRSYDADATKFE
+439 
-454 TSDGTWVATQTGAEA
+454 
-469 KTYVLSPAKAAMVAG
+469 
-484 RKLVALVLSSGTVIA
+484 
-499 QSDPVIIGA
+499 
-508 AQTPGEET
+508 
-516 TVTLLESSYTT
+516 
-527 TSTQATVKV
+527 
-536 TGAEKFVGGSLF
+536 
-548 VTTGLPITENDDSR
+548 
-562 TKLGRV
+562 
-568 DFTGAGEYTVPFTLN
+568 
-583 TGDLKEGQTVQ
+583 
-594 AYLFKYDS
+594 
-602 DTEKLIYQY
+602 
-611 SDAVTVTASS
+611 
-621 GVKTPEEILKNTTA
+621 
-635 TLMKNGTVRAENFK
+635 
-649 QSEKSVD
+649 
-656 VKVTLDSSLNQC
+656 
-668 YMTIF
+668 
-673 AYSSNTTFDPDSSYN
+673 
-688 KRLWTGYV
+688 
-696 KNGQTVTCEFNQELP
+696 
-711 LYYNV
+711 
-716 IACLN
+716 
-721 VPVGEDFYRPS
+721 
-732 NSQALEVTDD
+732 
-742 SGEGFRDYTYP
+742 
-753 DASIVET
+753 
-760 TLDPGATKLHI
+760 
-771 NLTGDE
+771 
-777 RLFQAAKEGKTSLTV
+777 
-792 AVAQYPNDG
+792 
-801 TTFDF
+801 
-806 EGEKQISLASNLIF
+806 
-820 TEPQKNYEVTLSQPL
+820 
-835 KAGWRVRAVVYWQQ
+835 
-849 NESIFLPKGNDYEAM
+849 
-864 FQRPDDSVLVSGT
+864 
-877 PEEDIPAVS
+877 
-886 IQGTPKA
+886 
-893 GDTSVSVQLG
+893 
-903 GKIPDG
+903 
-909 TYIVLKKYDA
+909 
-919 GTADA
+919 
-924 DCVLSGG
+924 
-931 TFLANRS
+931 
-938 ASAAG
+938 
-943 EQTLTFSDALTAGE
+943 
-957 KLAAFL
+957 
-963 TNNGQLAKS
+963 
-972 QPVTVAAA
+972 
-980 QTTPLFT
+980 
-987 ITPKGALAADST
+987 
-999 QITFT
+999 
-1004 VISSDPSI
+1004 
-1012 TSVGTFLC
+1012 GTFLC

-1034 RQLGQKL
+1034 RQLEQKL

-1105 TQATVTVTGCDSFR
+1105 TQATVTVTGCDSFQ

-1260 SSQKITF
+1260 NSQKITF

-1469 TLTQRVGQINSNFGD
+1469 PLTQRVGQINSNFGD

-1663 LLELD
+1663 LLKLD

-1675 NLEESTYGSAPNWEK
+1675 NLEESTYGSAPNWQK

-1828 ADEDNRPAAKAMTVS
+1828 ADEDNRPAAKAMTVR

-1890 VLSVSTA
+1890 VLGVSTA

-1933 VQTETKPDGTKIQTE
+1933 VQTETKPDGTKIQTV
-1948 TKKDGS
+1948 TGKDGS
-1954 VTKTTTNPNGSS
+1954 T
-1966 VTETKAADGSTG
+1966 A
-1978 TVKTDKHGQTTAET
+1978 TVKTDKNGQTTAET
-1992 TLSSKAIETAKRNGE
+1992 KLSAKAVEDAKRSGE
-2007 PVTAPVEVEAT
+2007 AVKAPVEVKAT
-2018 RDSSTAPTVKI
+2018 KDSSTAPTVKV
-2029 ELPRNSGDTKVEIPV
+2029 ELPRNSGETKVEIPV
-2044 TNVKPG
+2044 SNVKPG
-2050 TVAVIVHPDGTE
+2050 TVAILVHADGTE
-2062 EIVKNSLPTEDGIQ
+2062 EIVKTSLPTADGIQ
-2076 LTVNGGAT
+2076 LTVNGSAT

-2093 FIDTRAHWAKDAIDF
+2093 FADTRNHWAKDAIDF

-2149 STWFENAQN
+2149 NTWFENAQN

-2166 DGANPNGT
+2166 DGVNPNGT

-2190 PAAGGNASFAD
+2190 PAAASGASFAD

-2214 AIENGITAGVGGGRF
+2214 AIENGITAGVGGSKF
-2229 DPNSTCTRGQ
+2229 DPNATCTRAQ

>member
-1 MRKTIFQRIG
+1 MQKTLFRRIG

-24 ISPALAADS
+24 ISPTLAADS
-33 RPEPSAAS
+33 RSESAAVS

-54 TVTADSTQVTLHI
+54 TVTADSTQVTLRI
-67 DCADPE
+67 DCADTE

-82 PVNTHGY
+82 PVNTYGY
-89 DEDNPIA
+89 NEDNPIA

-104 DVTLDVPA
+104 DVTLDIPA
-112 GKLTAGSRFCVKLT
+112 GKLTAGSQFCVKLI
-126 YTKDDDVRE
+126 YTKDNDVRE
-135 VFSDYFTVAA
+135 VFSEYFTVAA
-145 SGEKTRAEIIAN
+145 SGEKTREEMIAN

-165 GKARTEPFKQNANSV
+165 GETRAEPFKQDAASV

-188 SVESCYMTVYAYIGT
+188 SVKSCYMTVYAYIGT

-217 WKGQVTTG
+217 WKGQVKTG
-225 TVKCPFNTNVALK
+225 TITCPFNADVALK

-308 QRIFDAAAAGKIDIN
+308 QRIFNAAAAGKIDIN

-332 DKFQIEDG
+332 DEFQIEDG

-345 VQLGKTTG
+345 VQLGKTTE

-386 ARSNDYQLGQADDS
+386 AGSNDYQLGQADDS
-400 VLVSGTAEEDIPTAA
+400 VLVSGTAEENIPTA
-415 VQGTPKAGDTS
+415 VIQGTPKAGDTS

-433 KIPSGA
+433 KIPSGS
-439 VLILRSYDADATKFE
+439 VLILRSYDADATIFE
-454 TSDGTWVATQTGAEA
+454 TSGGAWAATQANAEA
-469 KTYVLSPAKAAMVAG
+469 KAYVLSPAKAAMVAG
-484 RKLVALVLSSGTVIA
+484 QKLVALVLSSGTVIA

-527 TSTQATVKV
+527 ASTQATVKV
-536 TGAEKFVGGSLF
+536 AGAEKFVGGSLL
-548 VTTGLPITENDDSR
+548 VTTGLPITEGDNSR

-568 DFTGAGEYTVPFTLN
+568 SFTGDGDYTVPFNLMS
-583 TGDLKEGQTVQ
+583 TGDLKEGQTIQ
-594 AYLFKYDS
+594 AYLYKYDS
-602 DTEKLIYQY
+602 NTEKQSFQY

-621 GVKTPEEILKNTTA
+621 SVQPPEEILKNTTA
-635 TLMKNGTVRAENFK
+635 TLMKNGAVRAENFK

-806 EGEKQISLASNLIF
+806 EGKKQISLASNLIF
-820 TEPQKNYEVTLSQPL
+820 TEPQKNYEVTLSQSL

-893 GDTSVSVQLG
+893 GDTSVTVQLG

-924 DCVLSGG
+924 DCVLSDG

-987 ITPKGALAADST
+987 ITPKGALTADST

-1075 GTEANNITVGA
+1075 GTEANNITVGT

-1105 TQATVTVTGCDSFR
+1105 TQAIVTVTGCDSFR

-1129 VGTNGD
+1129 VGINGD

-1238 TGETFAA
+1238 TGETFAEDA
-1245 DKAKEIY
+1245 AKEIY
-1252 SGTISSSS
+1252 SGKISSSS

-1286 GTSVKSTAKTVQAAP
+1286 GTSVNSTAKTVQAAP

-1410 AAFNVSAVKTDAKSV
+1410 AAFNVSAVKANAKSV

-1563 AELNIPAETVT
+1563 AELNILAETVT

-1579 EIVGHLAGL
+1579 ETVGHMAGL
-1588 DGYEAAG
+1588 DGYEAAS
-1595 EKYTGTA
+1595 EKYTGTV

-1644 MKLHELMGDI
+1644 MKLHELMDDI

-1675 NLEESTYGSAPNWEK
+1675 KLEESTYGSAPNWEK

-1696 NAKQIL
+1696 SAKQTL

-1712 QTARDNLKNEYL
+1712 QTAGGTLKNEYL

-1736 VIVLTQA
+1736 VIALTQA
-1743 ADGTYTLRAE
+1743 ADGRYTLRAE
-1753 LKNGLADVA
+1753 LKNGLADA
-1762 YQYAWSNGAQ
+1762 TYQYAWSNGVQ
-1772 NAEITGVTAEQL
+1772 SAEITGVTAEQL

-1796 LGSRTTQLQ
+1796 LGSRTAQLQ
-1805 APNSPVV
+1805 VPYSPAAM
-1812 TTAAT
+1812 AAT
-1817 SSAITL
+1817 TSNAITL
-1823 RWNAP
+1823 RWNTP
-1828 ADEDNRPAAKAMTVS
+1828 ADEENRPAAKAMTVS

-1890 VLSVSTA
+1890 VLGVSTA
-1897 KRSSGGG
+1897 KRSSGGS
-1904 SSSGGGG
+1904 SSSGSSG
-1911 SSSSDKTGSGKTET
+1911 SSYAVSTPSAKNGDVTVSPKNASKGDRVT
-1925 VTKPDGTK
+1925 VTVKPDSGYE
-1933 VQTETKPDGTKIQTE
+1933 V
-1948 TKKDGS
+1948 GS
-1954 VTKTTTNPNGSS
+1954 VTVLDSKGNELKLTDKGDGKYTFTMPGGKVEVKATFVKAGETSPFVDVPTDSYYFDAVKWAQKLGITNG
-1966 VTETKAADGSTG
+1966 
-1978 TVKTDKHGQTTAET
+1978 KTDALFGSNDPCTRGQ
-1992 TLSSKAIETAKRNGE
+1992 I
-2007 PVTAPVEVEAT
+2007 VT
-2018 RDSSTAPTVKI
+2018 
-2029 ELPRNSGDTKVEIPV
+2029 
-2044 TNVKPG
+2044 
-2050 TVAVIVHPDGTE
+2050 
-2062 EIVKNSLPTEDGIQ
+2062 
-2076 LTVNGGAT
+2076 
-2084 VKIMDNSKD
+2084 
-2093 FIDTRAHWAKDAIDF
+2093 F
-2108 VSARG
+2108 
-2113 LVNGMNAVS
+2113 
-2122 YAPNASTTRAQL
+2122 
-2134 WTILARQNDADLNGG
+2134 
-2149 STWFENAQN
+2149 
-2158 WAKEKGIS
+2158 
-2166 DGANPNGT
+2166 
-2174 INRAQMVTMLW
+2174 LW
-2185 RAMGQ
+2185 RA
-2190 PAAGGNASFAD
+2190 AGSHAPKGTAKIPAD
-2201 VPADSYYA
+2201 VLPGSYCYD
-2209 QAVAW
+2209 AVAW
-2214 AIENGITAGVGGGRF
+2214 ALENGITNGLADGTFGV
-2229 DPNSTCTRGQ
+2229 NSTCTRGQ
-2239 IATFLYRY
+2239 SVTFLFRTYNQ
-2247 MK
+2247 

>member
-1 MRKTIFQRIG
+1 MQKTLFRRIG

-24 ISPALAADS
+24 ISPTLAADS
-33 RPEPSAAS
+33 RSESAAVS

-54 TVTADSTQVTLHI
+54 TVTADSTQVTLRI
-67 DCADPE
+67 DCADTE

-82 PVNTHGY
+82 PVNTYGY

-104 DVTLDVPA
+104 DVTLDVSA
-112 GKLTAGSRFCVKLT
+112 GKLTAGSQFCVKLI
-126 YTKDDDVRE
+126 YTKDNDVRE
-135 VFSDYFTVAA
+135 VFSEYFTVAA

-165 GKARTEPFKQNANSV
+165 GETRTEPFKEDAASV
-180 DVQVKLDD
+180 DAQVKLDD

-217 WKGQVTTG
+217 WKGQVKTG
-225 TVKCPFNTNVALK
+225 TVTCPFNTDVALK

-275 GQGFQPY
+275 GQGFRPY
-282 TYPNITIDEETLE
+282 TYPDITIDEKTLE

-308 QRIFDAAAAGKIDIN
+308 QRIFDAAVAKKIDIN

-332 DKFQIEDG
+332 DEFQIEDG

-353 SITHQEVTLS
+353 SITHQEVTLT

-400 VLVSGTAEEDIPTAA
+400 VLVSGTAEENIPTAA
-415 VQGTPKAGDTS
+415 IQGTPKAGDTS
-426 VTVTLGG
+426 VTV
-433 KIPSGA
+433 
-439 VLILRSYDADATKFE
+439 
-454 TSDGTWVATQTGAEA
+454 
-469 KTYVLSPAKAAMVAG
+469 
-484 RKLVALVLSSGTVIA
+484 
-499 QSDPVIIGA
+499 
-508 AQTPGEET
+508 
-516 TVTLLESSYTT
+516 
-527 TSTQATVKV
+527 
-536 TGAEKFVGGSLF
+536 
-548 VTTGLPITENDDSR
+548 
-562 TKLGRV
+562 
-568 DFTGAGEYTVPFTLN
+568 
-583 TGDLKEGQTVQ
+583 
-594 AYLFKYDS
+594 
-602 DTEKLIYQY
+602 
-611 SDAVTVTASS
+611 
-621 GVKTPEEILKNTTA
+621 
-635 TLMKNGTVRAENFK
+635 
-649 QSEKSVD
+649 
-656 VKVTLDSSLNQC
+656 
-668 YMTIF
+668 
-673 AYSSNTTFDPDSSYN
+673 
-688 KRLWTGYV
+688 
-696 KNGQTVTCEFNQELP
+696 
-711 LYYNV
+711 
-716 IACLN
+716 
-721 VPVGEDFYRPS
+721 
-732 NSQALEVTDD
+732 
-742 SGEGFRDYTYP
+742 
-753 DASIVET
+753 
-760 TLDPGATKLHI
+760 
-771 NLTGDE
+771 
-777 RLFQAAKEGKTSLTV
+777 
-792 AVAQYPNDG
+792 
-801 TTFDF
+801 
-806 EGEKQISLASNLIF
+806 
-820 TEPQKNYEVTLSQPL
+820 
-835 KAGWRVRAVVYWQQ
+835 
-849 NESIFLPKGNDYEAM
+849 
-864 FQRPDDSVLVSGT
+864 
-877 PEEDIPAVS
+877 
-886 IQGTPKA
+886 
-893 GDTSVSVQLG
+893 QLG
-903 GKIPDG
+903 GKIPES

-938 ASAAG
+938 ASVAG

-987 ITPKGALAADST
+987 ITPKGALTADST

-1075 GTEANNITVGA
+1075 GTEANNITVGT

-1238 TGETFAA
+1238 TGETFAEDA
-1245 DKAKEIY
+1245 AKEIY
-1252 SGTISSSS
+1252 SGKISSSS

-1281 LDLSD
+1281 LTLSD
-1286 GTSVKSTAKTVQAAP
+1286 GTSVNSTAKTVQAAP

-1410 AAFNVSAVKTDAKSV
+1410 AAFNVSAVKANAKSV

-1431 ADEYVA
+1431 ANEYVA

-1469 TLTQRVGQINSNFGD
+1469 TLTKRVGQINSNFGD
-1484 TTRGAELTVPIKDS
+1484 TTRGEELTVPIKDS

-1579 EIVGHLAGL
+1579 EKVGHLAGL
-1588 DGYEAAG
+1588 DG
-1595 EKYTGTA
+1595 
-1602 PDTEFMLLCNLPE
+1602 
-1615 ALLDKFL
+1615 
-1622 DAMQT
+1622 
-1627 DGLRIDHKAVVT
+1627 
-1639 AYNRD
+1639 
-1644 MKLHELMGDI
+1644 
-1654 SEEHDVFQA
+1654 
-1663 LLELD
+1663 
-1668 RLIAQAE
+1668 
-1675 NLEESTYGSAPNWEK
+1675 YGSAPNWEK

-1696 NAKQIL
+1696 SAKQTL

-1712 QTARDNLKNEYL
+1712 QTAGGTLKNEYL

-1736 VIVLTQA
+1736 VIALTQA
-1743 ADGTYTLRAE
+1743 ADGRYTLLAE
-1753 LKNGLADVA
+1753 LKNGLADA
-1762 YQYAWSNGAQ
+1762 TYQYAWSNGVQ
-1772 NAEITGVTAEQL
+1772 SAEITGVTAEQL

-1796 LGSRTTQLQ
+1796 LGSRTAQLQ
-1805 APNSPVV
+1805 VPYSPAAM
-1812 TTAAT
+1812 AAT
-1817 SSAITL
+1817 TSNAITL
-1823 RWNAP
+1823 RWNTP
-1828 ADEDNRPAAKAMTVS
+1828 ADEENRPAAKTMTVG
-1843 LYEGNRLIKEQTAD
+1843 LYQGDKLIKEQTAD
-1857 AAAGSMTLTSLSAN
+1857 AATGSITLTGLSAN

-1885 RSDTQ
+1885 HSDTQ
-1890 VLSVSTA
+1890 VLGVSTA
-1897 KRSSGGG
+1897 KRSSGGS
-1904 SSSGGGG
+1904 SSSGSSG
-1911 SSSSDKTGSGKTET
+1911 SSYAVSTPSAKNGDVT
-1925 VTKPDGTK
+1925 VSPKNASKGDRVTITVKPDSGYE
-1933 VQTETKPDGTKIQTE
+1933 V
-1948 TKKDGS
+1948 GS
-1954 VTKTTTNPNGSS
+1954 VTVLDSKGN
-1966 VTETKAADGSTG
+1966 ELKL
-1978 TVKTDKHGQTTAET
+1978 TDKG
-1992 TLSSKAIETAKRNGE
+1992 NGKYTFTM
-2007 PVTAPVEVEAT
+2007 PGGKVEVKAT
-2018 RDSSTAPTVKI
+2018 FVKAG
-2029 ELPRNSGDTKVEIPV
+2029 ETSP
-2044 TNVKPG
+2044 
-2050 TVAVIVHPDGTE
+2050 
-2062 EIVKNSLPTEDGIQ
+2062 
-2076 LTVNGGAT
+2076 
-2084 VKIMDNSKD
+2084 
-2093 FIDTRAHWAKDAIDF
+2093 F
-2108 VSARG
+2108 V
-2113 LVNGMNAVS
+2113 
-2122 YAPNASTTRAQL
+2122 
-2134 WTILARQNDADLNGG
+2134 
-2149 STWFENAQN
+2149 
-2158 WAKEKGIS
+2158 
-2166 DGANPNGT
+2166 
-2174 INRAQMVTMLW
+2174 
-2185 RAMGQ
+2185 
-2190 PAAGGNASFAD
+2190 D
-2201 VPADSYYA
+2201 VPADSYYFDAVKWA
-2209 QAVAW
+2209 QKLGITNGKTDALFGSSDPCTRGQIVTFLWRAAGSPAPKGTAKVPGDVLPGSYCYDAVAW
-2214 AIENGITAGVGGGRF
+2214 ALENGITNGLADGTFGV
-2229 DPNSTCTRGQ
+2229 NSTCTRGQ
-2239 IATFLYRY
+2239 SVTFLYRALGTAPTTVNGFTDVESNAFCAEAVAWAVENGVTNGTTDSTFSPSNGCTRAQIVTFLFRTY
-2247 MK
+2247 NQ

>member
-1 MRKTIFQRIG
+1 MQKTLFRRIG

-24 ISPALAADS
+24 ISPTLAADS
-33 RPEPSAAS
+33 RSESAAVS

-54 TVTADSTQVTLHI
+54 TVTADSTQVTLRI
-67 DCADPE
+67 DCADTE

-82 PVNTHGY
+82 PVNTYGY

-104 DVTLDVPA
+104 DVTLDVSA
-112 GKLTAGSRFCVKLT
+112 GKLTAGSQFCVKLI
-126 YTKDDDVRE
+126 YTKDNDVRE
-135 VFSDYFTVAA
+135 VFSEYFTVAA

-165 GKARTEPFKQNANSV
+165 GETRTEPFKEDAASV
-180 DVQVKLDD
+180 DAQVKLDD

-217 WKGQVTTG
+217 WKGQVKTG
-225 TVKCPFNTNVALK
+225 TVTCPFNTDVALK

-275 GQGFQPY
+275 GQGFRPY
-282 TYPNITIDEETLE
+282 TYPDITIDEKTLE

-308 QRIFDAAAAGKIDIN
+308 QRIFDAAVAKKIDIN

-332 DKFQIEDG
+332 DEFQIEDG

-353 SITHQEVTLS
+353 SITHQEVTLT

-400 VLVSGTAEEDIPTAA
+400 VLVSGTAEENIPTAA
-415 VQGTPKAGDTS
+415 IQGTPKAGDTS
-426 VTVTLGG
+426 VTV
-433 KIPSGA
+433 
-439 VLILRSYDADATKFE
+439 
-454 TSDGTWVATQTGAEA
+454 
-469 KTYVLSPAKAAMVAG
+469 
-484 RKLVALVLSSGTVIA
+484 
-499 QSDPVIIGA
+499 
-508 AQTPGEET
+508 
-516 TVTLLESSYTT
+516 
-527 TSTQATVKV
+527 
-536 TGAEKFVGGSLF
+536 
-548 VTTGLPITENDDSR
+548 
-562 TKLGRV
+562 
-568 DFTGAGEYTVPFTLN
+568 
-583 TGDLKEGQTVQ
+583 
-594 AYLFKYDS
+594 
-602 DTEKLIYQY
+602 
-611 SDAVTVTASS
+611 
-621 GVKTPEEILKNTTA
+621 
-635 TLMKNGTVRAENFK
+635 
-649 QSEKSVD
+649 
-656 VKVTLDSSLNQC
+656 
-668 YMTIF
+668 
-673 AYSSNTTFDPDSSYN
+673 
-688 KRLWTGYV
+688 
-696 KNGQTVTCEFNQELP
+696 
-711 LYYNV
+711 
-716 IACLN
+716 
-721 VPVGEDFYRPS
+721 
-732 NSQALEVTDD
+732 
-742 SGEGFRDYTYP
+742 
-753 DASIVET
+753 
-760 TLDPGATKLHI
+760 
-771 NLTGDE
+771 
-777 RLFQAAKEGKTSLTV
+777 
-792 AVAQYPNDG
+792 
-801 TTFDF
+801 
-806 EGEKQISLASNLIF
+806 
-820 TEPQKNYEVTLSQPL
+820 
-835 KAGWRVRAVVYWQQ
+835 
-849 NESIFLPKGNDYEAM
+849 
-864 FQRPDDSVLVSGT
+864 
-877 PEEDIPAVS
+877 
-886 IQGTPKA
+886 
-893 GDTSVSVQLG
+893 QLG
-903 GKIPDG
+903 GKIPES

-938 ASAAG
+938 ASTAG
-943 EQTLTFSDALTAGE
+943 EQTLTFSNALTAGE

-987 ITPKGALAADST
+987 ITPKGALTADST

-1075 GTEANNITVGA
+1075 GTEANNITVGT

-1211 ITADRTNV
+1211 ITVDRTNV

-1238 TGETFAA
+1238 TGETFAEDA
-1245 DKAKEIY
+1245 AKEIY
-1252 SGTISSSS
+1252 SGKISSSS
-1260 SSQKITF
+1260 SSQKISF

-1281 LDLSD
+1281 LNLSD
-1286 GTSVKSTAKTVQAAP
+1286 GTSVNSTAKTVQAAP

-1348 ISTATALS
+1348 VSTATALS

-1410 AAFNVSAVKTDAKSV
+1410 AAFNVSAVKADAKSV

-1484 TTRGAELTVPIKDS
+1484 ATRGAELTVPIKDS

-1563 AELNIPAETVT
+1563 AKLNIPAETVT

-1579 EIVGHLAGL
+1579 ETVGHLAGL
-1588 DGYEAAG
+1588 DGYEAAS
-1595 EKYTGTA
+1595 EKYTGTV

-1615 ALLDKFL
+1615 ALLDRFL

-1644 MKLHELMGDI
+1644 MKLHELMDDI

-1675 NLEESTYGSAPNWEK
+1675 KLEESTYGSAPNWEK

-1696 NAKQIL
+1696 SAKQTL

-1712 QTARDNLKNEYL
+1712 QTAGGTLKNEYL

-1736 VIVLTQA
+1736 VIALTQA
-1743 ADGTYTLRAE
+1743 ADGRYTLRAE
-1753 LKNGLADVA
+1753 LKNGLADA
-1762 YQYAWSNGAQ
+1762 TYQYAWSNGVQ
-1772 NAEITGVTAEQL
+1772 SAEITGVTAEQL

-1796 LGSRTTQLQ
+1796 LGSRTAQLQ
-1805 APNSPVV
+1805 VPYSPAAM
-1812 TTAAT
+1812 AAT
-1817 SSAITL
+1817 TSNAITL
-1823 RWNAP
+1823 RWICARRIRIPPGNCSGASGSP
-1828 ADEDNRPAAKAMTVS
+1828 TRAMHS
-1843 LYEGNRLIKEQTAD
+1843 ACWSQTRRYPKQPTPTGC
-1857 AAAGSMTLTSLSAN
+1857 GS
-1871 TAYTLRIAA
+1871 R
-1880 VSPVG
+1880 
-1885 RSDTQ
+1885 
-1890 VLSVSTA
+1890 LSV
-1897 KRSSGGG
+1897 RQ
-1904 SSSGGGG
+1904 
-1911 SSSSDKTGSGKTET
+1911 
-1925 VTKPDGTK
+1925 
-1933 VQTETKPDGTKIQTE
+1933 QTD
-1948 TKKDGS
+1948 
-1954 VTKTTTNPNGSS
+1954 
-1966 VTETKAADGSTG
+1966 
-1978 TVKTDKHGQTTAET
+1978 
-1992 TLSSKAIETAKRNGE
+1992 
-2007 PVTAPVEVEAT
+2007 
-2018 RDSSTAPTVKI
+2018 
-2029 ELPRNSGDTKVEIPV
+2029 
-2044 TNVKPG
+2044 
-2050 TVAVIVHPDGTE
+2050 
-2062 EIVKNSLPTEDGIQ
+2062 
-2076 LTVNGGAT
+2076 
-2084 VKIMDNSKD
+2084 
-2093 FIDTRAHWAKDAIDF
+2093 
-2108 VSARG
+2108 
-2113 LVNGMNAVS
+2113 
-2122 YAPNASTTRAQL
+2122 
-2134 WTILARQNDADLNGG
+2134 
-2149 STWFENAQN
+2149 
-2158 WAKEKGIS
+2158 
-2166 DGANPNGT
+2166 
-2174 INRAQMVTMLW
+2174 
-2185 RAMGQ
+2185 
-2190 PAAGGNASFAD
+2190 
-2201 VPADSYYA
+2201 
-2209 QAVAW
+2209 
-2214 AIENGITAGVGGGRF
+2214 
-2229 DPNSTCTRGQ
+2229 GQ
-2239 IATFLYRY
+2239 ILQG
-2247 MK
+2247 

>member
-1 MRKTIFQRIG
+1 MQKTLFRRIG

-24 ISPALAADS
+24 ISPTLAADS
-33 RPEPSAAS
+33 RSESAAVS

-54 TVTADSTQVTLHI
+54 TVTADSTQVTLRI
-67 DCADPE
+67 DCADTE

-82 PVNTHGY
+82 PVNTYGY

-104 DVTLDVPA
+104 DVTLDVSA
-112 GKLTAGSRFCVKLT
+112 GKLTAGSQFCVKLI
-126 YTKDDDVRE
+126 YTKDNDVRE
-135 VFSDYFTVAA
+135 VFSEYFTVAA

-165 GKARTEPFKQNANSV
+165 GETRTEPFKEDAASV
-180 DVQVKLDD
+180 DAQVKLDD

-217 WKGQVTTG
+217 WKGQVKTG
-225 TVKCPFNTNVALK
+225 TVTCPFNTDVALK

-275 GQGFQPY
+275 GQGFRPY
-282 TYPNITIDEETLE
+282 TYPDITIDEKTLE

-308 QRIFDAAAAGKIDIN
+308 QRIFDAAVAKKIDIN

-332 DKFQIEDG
+332 DEFQIEDG

-353 SITHQEVTLS
+353 SITHQEVTLT

-400 VLVSGTAEEDIPTAA
+400 VLVSGTAEENIPTAA
-415 VQGTPKAGDTS
+415 IQGTPKAGDTS
-426 VTVTLGG
+426 VTV
-433 KIPSGA
+433 
-439 VLILRSYDADATKFE
+439 
-454 TSDGTWVATQTGAEA
+454 
-469 KTYVLSPAKAAMVAG
+469 
-484 RKLVALVLSSGTVIA
+484 
-499 QSDPVIIGA
+499 
-508 AQTPGEET
+508 
-516 TVTLLESSYTT
+516 
-527 TSTQATVKV
+527 
-536 TGAEKFVGGSLF
+536 
-548 VTTGLPITENDDSR
+548 
-562 TKLGRV
+562 
-568 DFTGAGEYTVPFTLN
+568 
-583 TGDLKEGQTVQ
+583 
-594 AYLFKYDS
+594 
-602 DTEKLIYQY
+602 
-611 SDAVTVTASS
+611 
-621 GVKTPEEILKNTTA
+621 
-635 TLMKNGTVRAENFK
+635 
-649 QSEKSVD
+649 
-656 VKVTLDSSLNQC
+656 
-668 YMTIF
+668 
-673 AYSSNTTFDPDSSYN
+673 
-688 KRLWTGYV
+688 
-696 KNGQTVTCEFNQELP
+696 
-711 LYYNV
+711 
-716 IACLN
+716 
-721 VPVGEDFYRPS
+721 
-732 NSQALEVTDD
+732 
-742 SGEGFRDYTYP
+742 
-753 DASIVET
+753 
-760 TLDPGATKLHI
+760 
-771 NLTGDE
+771 
-777 RLFQAAKEGKTSLTV
+777 
-792 AVAQYPNDG
+792 
-801 TTFDF
+801 
-806 EGEKQISLASNLIF
+806 
-820 TEPQKNYEVTLSQPL
+820 
-835 KAGWRVRAVVYWQQ
+835 
-849 NESIFLPKGNDYEAM
+849 
-864 FQRPDDSVLVSGT
+864 
-877 PEEDIPAVS
+877 
-886 IQGTPKA
+886 
-893 GDTSVSVQLG
+893 QLG
-903 GKIPDG
+903 GKIPES

-938 ASAAG
+938 ASVAG

-987 ITPKGALAADST
+987 ITPKGALTADST

-1075 GTEANNITVGA
+1075 GTEANNITVGT

-1238 TGETFAA
+1238 TGETFAEDA
-1245 DKAKEIY
+1245 AKEIY
-1252 SGTISSSS
+1252 SGKISSSS

-1281 LDLSD
+1281 LTLSD
-1286 GTSVKSTAKTVQAAP
+1286 GTSVNSTAKTVQAAP

-1410 AAFNVSAVKTDAKSV
+1410 AAFNVSAVKANAKSV

-1431 ADEYVA
+1431 ANEYVA

-1469 TLTQRVGQINSNFGD
+1469 TLTKRVGQINSNFGD
-1484 TTRGAELTVPIKDS
+1484 TTRGEELTVPIKDS

-1579 EIVGHLAGL
+1579 EKVGHLAGL
-1588 DGYEAAG
+1588 DG
-1595 EKYTGTA
+1595 
-1602 PDTEFMLLCNLPE
+1602 
-1615 ALLDKFL
+1615 
-1622 DAMQT
+1622 
-1627 DGLRIDHKAVVT
+1627 
-1639 AYNRD
+1639 
-1644 MKLHELMGDI
+1644 
-1654 SEEHDVFQA
+1654 
-1663 LLELD
+1663 
-1668 RLIAQAE
+1668 
-1675 NLEESTYGSAPNWEK
+1675 YGSAPNWEK

-1696 NAKQIL
+1696 SAKQTL

-1712 QTARDNLKNEYL
+1712 QTAGGTLKNEYL

-1736 VIVLTQA
+1736 VIALTQA
-1743 ADGTYTLRAE
+1743 ADGRYTLRAE
-1753 LKNGLADVA
+1753 LKNGLADA
-1762 YQYAWSNGAQ
+1762 TYQYAWNNGVQ
-1772 NAEITGVTAEQL
+1772 SAEITGVTEAQL

-1796 LGSRTTQLQ
+1796 LGSRTAQLQ
-1805 APNSPVV
+1805 VPYSPAAM
-1812 TTAAT
+1812 AAT
-1817 SSAITL
+1817 TSNAITL
-1823 RWNAP
+1823 RWNTP
-1828 ADEDNRPAAKAMTVS
+1828 ADEENRPAAKTMTVG
-1843 LYEGNRLIKEQTAD
+1843 LYQGDRLIKEQTAD
-1857 AAAGSMTLTSLSAN
+1857 AATGSITLTGLSAN

-1890 VLSVSTA
+1890 SLNVSTA
-1897 KRSSGGG
+1897 KTSS
-1904 SSSGGGG
+1904 G
-1911 SSSSDKTGSGKTET
+1911 SSSSSSGSSYAVSTPSTKNGDVTVSPKNASKGDRVT
-1925 VTKPDGTK
+1925 VTVTPDKP
-1933 VQTETKPDGTKIQTE
+1933 P
-1948 TKKDGS
+1948 
-1954 VTKTTTNPNGSS
+1954 SS
-1966 VTETKAADGSTG
+1966 RRGRPAPWLTCPPIPITST
-1978 TVKTDKHGQTTAET
+1978 
-1992 TLSSKAIETAKRNGE
+1992 
-2007 PVTAPVEVEAT
+2007 P
-2018 RDSSTAPTVKI
+2018 
-2029 ELPRNSGDTKVEIPV
+2029 
-2044 TNVKPG
+2044 
-2050 TVAVIVHPDGTE
+2050 
-2062 EIVKNSLPTEDGIQ
+2062 
-2076 LTVNGGAT
+2076 
-2084 VKIMDNSKD
+2084 
-2093 FIDTRAHWAKDAIDF
+2093 
-2108 VSARG
+2108 
-2113 LVNGMNAVS
+2113 
-2122 YAPNASTTRAQL
+2122 
-2134 WTILARQNDADLNGG
+2134 
-2149 STWFENAQN
+2149 
-2158 WAKEKGIS
+2158 
-2166 DGANPNGT
+2166 
-2174 INRAQMVTMLW
+2174 
-2185 RAMGQ
+2185 
-2190 PAAGGNASFAD
+2190 
-2201 VPADSYYA
+2201 
-2209 QAVAW
+2209 
-2214 AIENGITAGVGGGRF
+2214 
-2229 DPNSTCTRGQ
+2229 
-2239 IATFLYRY
+2239 
-2247 MK
+2247 

>member
-1 MRKTIFQRIG
+1 MQKTLFRRIG

-24 ISPALAADS
+24 ISPTLAADS
-33 RPEPSAAS
+33 RSESAAVS

-54 TVTADSTQVTLHI
+54 TVTADSTQVTLRI
-67 DCADPE
+67 DCADTE

-82 PVNTHGY
+82 PVNTYGY

-104 DVTLDVPA
+104 DVTLDVSA
-112 GKLTAGSRFCVKLT
+112 GKLTAGSQFCVKLI
-126 YTKDDDVRE
+126 YTKDNDVRE
-135 VFSDYFTVAA
+135 VFSEYFTVAA

-165 GKARTEPFKQNANSV
+165 GETRTEPFKEDAASV
-180 DVQVKLDD
+180 DAQVKLDD

-217 WKGQVTTG
+217 WKGQVKTG
-225 TVKCPFNTNVALK
+225 TVTCPFNTDVALK

-275 GQGFQPY
+275 GQGFRPY
-282 TYPNITIDEETLE
+282 TYPDITIDEKTLE

-308 QRIFDAAAAGKIDIN
+308 QRIFDAAVAKKIDIN

-332 DKFQIEDG
+332 DEFQIEDG

-353 SITHQEVTLS
+353 SITHQEVTLT

-400 VLVSGTAEEDIPTAA
+400 VLVSGTAEENIPTAA
-415 VQGTPKAGDTS
+415 IQGTPKAGDTS
-426 VTVTLGG
+426 VTV
-433 KIPSGA
+433 
-439 VLILRSYDADATKFE
+439 
-454 TSDGTWVATQTGAEA
+454 
-469 KTYVLSPAKAAMVAG
+469 
-484 RKLVALVLSSGTVIA
+484 
-499 QSDPVIIGA
+499 
-508 AQTPGEET
+508 
-516 TVTLLESSYTT
+516 
-527 TSTQATVKV
+527 
-536 TGAEKFVGGSLF
+536 
-548 VTTGLPITENDDSR
+548 
-562 TKLGRV
+562 
-568 DFTGAGEYTVPFTLN
+568 
-583 TGDLKEGQTVQ
+583 
-594 AYLFKYDS
+594 
-602 DTEKLIYQY
+602 
-611 SDAVTVTASS
+611 
-621 GVKTPEEILKNTTA
+621 
-635 TLMKNGTVRAENFK
+635 
-649 QSEKSVD
+649 
-656 VKVTLDSSLNQC
+656 
-668 YMTIF
+668 
-673 AYSSNTTFDPDSSYN
+673 
-688 KRLWTGYV
+688 
-696 KNGQTVTCEFNQELP
+696 
-711 LYYNV
+711 
-716 IACLN
+716 
-721 VPVGEDFYRPS
+721 
-732 NSQALEVTDD
+732 
-742 SGEGFRDYTYP
+742 
-753 DASIVET
+753 
-760 TLDPGATKLHI
+760 
-771 NLTGDE
+771 
-777 RLFQAAKEGKTSLTV
+777 
-792 AVAQYPNDG
+792 
-801 TTFDF
+801 
-806 EGEKQISLASNLIF
+806 
-820 TEPQKNYEVTLSQPL
+820 
-835 KAGWRVRAVVYWQQ
+835 
-849 NESIFLPKGNDYEAM
+849 
-864 FQRPDDSVLVSGT
+864 
-877 PEEDIPAVS
+877 
-886 IQGTPKA
+886 
-893 GDTSVSVQLG
+893 QLG
-903 GKIPDG
+903 GKIPES

-938 ASAAG
+938 ASVAG

-987 ITPKGALAADST
+987 ITPKGALTADST

-1075 GTEANNITVGA
+1075 GTEANNITVGT

-1119 GGYLILTTGS
+1119 DGYLILTTGS

-1193 TSGSQPAVKPEVS
+1193 TSGPQPAVKPEVS

-1211 ITADRTNV
+1211 ITADRTDV

-1238 TGETFAA
+1238 TGETFAEDA
-1245 DKAKEIY
+1245 AKEIY
-1252 SGTISSSS
+1252 SGKISSSS
-1260 SSQKITF
+1260 SSQKISF

-1281 LDLSD
+1281 LALSD
-1286 GTSVKSTAKTVQAAP
+1286 GTSVNSTAKAVQAAP

-1315 TAGMTKLYAAMTI
+1315 TAGMTKLYASMTI

-1410 AAFNVSAVKTDAKSV
+1410 AAFNVSAVKADAKSV

-1484 TTRGAELTVPIKDS
+1484 ITRGAELTVPIKDS
-1498 AKLNAGDRLIIKLR
+1498 AVLNAGNRLIIKLR

-1563 AELNIPAETVT
+1563 AKLNIPAETVT

-1579 EIVGHLAGL
+1579 ETVGHLAGL
-1588 DGYEAAG
+1588 DGYEAAS

-1675 NLEESTYGSAPNWEK
+1675 KLEESTYGSAPNWEK

-1696 NAKQIL
+1696 SAKQTL

-1712 QTARDNLKNEYL
+1712 QTAGGTLKNEYL

-1736 VIVLTQA
+1736 VIALTQA
-1743 ADGTYTLRAE
+1743 ADGRYTLRAE
-1753 LKNGLADVA
+1753 LKNGLADA
-1762 YQYAWSNGAQ
+1762 TYQYAWSNGAQ

-1796 LGSRTTQLQ
+1796 LGSRTAQLQ
-1805 APNSPVV
+1805 VPYSPAAM
-1812 TTAAT
+1812 AAT
-1817 SSAITL
+1817 TSNAITL
-1823 RWNAP
+1823 RWNTP
-1828 ADEDNRPAAKAMTVS
+1828 ADEENRPAAKTMTVG
-1843 LYEGNRLIKEQTAD
+1843 LYQGDKLIKEQTAD
-1857 AAAGSMTLTSLSAN
+1857 AATGSITLTGLSAN

-1885 RSDTQ
+1885 HSDTQ
-1890 VLSVSTA
+1890 VLGVSTA
-1897 KRSSGGG
+1897 KRSSGGS
-1904 SSSGGGG
+1904 SSSGSSG
-1911 SSSSDKTGSGKTET
+1911 SSYAVSTPSAKNGDVTVSPKNASKGDRVT
-1925 VTKPDGTK
+1925 VTVKPDSGYE
-1933 VQTETKPDGTKIQTE
+1933 V
-1948 TKKDGS
+1948 GS
-1954 VTKTTTNPNGSS
+1954 VTVLDSKGN
-1966 VTETKAADGSTG
+1966 ELKL
-1978 TVKTDKHGQTTAET
+1978 TDKG
-1992 TLSSKAIETAKRNGE
+1992 NGKYTFTM
-2007 PVTAPVEVEAT
+2007 PGGKVEVKAT
-2018 RDSSTAPTVKI
+2018 FVKAGETSPFVDVPTDSYYFDAVKWAQKLGI
-2029 ELPRNSGDTKVEIPV
+2029 TNGKANGLFGSNDPCTRGQIV
-2044 TNVKPG
+2044 T
-2050 TVAVIVHPDGTE
+2050 
-2062 EIVKNSLPTEDGIQ
+2062 
-2076 LTVNGGAT
+2076 
-2084 VKIMDNSKD
+2084 
-2093 FIDTRAHWAKDAIDF
+2093 F
-2108 VSARG
+2108 
-2113 LVNGMNAVS
+2113 
-2122 YAPNASTTRAQL
+2122 
-2134 WTILARQNDADLNGG
+2134 
-2149 STWFENAQN
+2149 
-2158 WAKEKGIS
+2158 
-2166 DGANPNGT
+2166 
-2174 INRAQMVTMLW
+2174 LW
-2185 RAMGQ
+2185 RAAGS
-2190 PAAGGNASFAD
+2190 PAPKGTAK
-2201 VPADSYYA
+2201 VPADVLPGSYCYD
-2209 QAVAW
+2209 AVAW
-2214 AIENGITAGVGGGRF
+2214 AIENGVTNGFADGTFGV
-2229 DPNSTCTRGQ
+2229 NSTCTRGQ
-2239 IATFLYRY
+2239 SVTFLYRALGTAPTTVNSFTDVAVGDFY
-2247 MK
+2247 AEAVAWAVENGVTNGTTDSTFSPSNGCTRAQIVTFLFRTYNQ

>member
-1 MRKTIFQRIG
+1 MQKTLFRRIG

-24 ISPALAADS
+24 ISPTLAADS
-33 RPEPSAAS
+33 RSESAAVS

-54 TVTADSTQVTLHI
+54 TVTADSTQVTLRI
-67 DCADPE
+67 DCADTE

-82 PVNTHGY
+82 PVNTYGY

-104 DVTLDVPA
+104 DVTLDVSA
-112 GKLTAGSRFCVKLT
+112 GKLTAGSQFCVKLI
-126 YTKDDDVRE
+126 YTKDNDVRE
-135 VFSDYFTVAA
+135 VFSEYFTVAA

-165 GKARTEPFKQNANSV
+165 GETRTEPFKEDAASV
-180 DVQVKLDD
+180 DAQVKLDD

-217 WKGQVTTG
+217 WKGQVKTG
-225 TVKCPFNTNVALK
+225 TVTCPFNTDVALK

-275 GQGFQPY
+275 GQGFRPY
-282 TYPNITIDEETLE
+282 TYPDITIDEKTLE

-308 QRIFDAAAAGKIDIN
+308 QRIFDAAVAKKIDIN

-332 DKFQIEDG
+332 DEFQIEDG

-353 SITHQEVTLS
+353 SITHQEVTLT

-400 VLVSGTAEEDIPTAA
+400 VLVSGTAEENIPTAA
-415 VQGTPKAGDTS
+415 IQGTPKAGDTS
-426 VTVTLGG
+426 VTV
-433 KIPSGA
+433 
-439 VLILRSYDADATKFE
+439 
-454 TSDGTWVATQTGAEA
+454 
-469 KTYVLSPAKAAMVAG
+469 
-484 RKLVALVLSSGTVIA
+484 
-499 QSDPVIIGA
+499 
-508 AQTPGEET
+508 
-516 TVTLLESSYTT
+516 
-527 TSTQATVKV
+527 
-536 TGAEKFVGGSLF
+536 
-548 VTTGLPITENDDSR
+548 
-562 TKLGRV
+562 
-568 DFTGAGEYTVPFTLN
+568 
-583 TGDLKEGQTVQ
+583 
-594 AYLFKYDS
+594 
-602 DTEKLIYQY
+602 
-611 SDAVTVTASS
+611 
-621 GVKTPEEILKNTTA
+621 
-635 TLMKNGTVRAENFK
+635 
-649 QSEKSVD
+649 
-656 VKVTLDSSLNQC
+656 
-668 YMTIF
+668 
-673 AYSSNTTFDPDSSYN
+673 
-688 KRLWTGYV
+688 
-696 KNGQTVTCEFNQELP
+696 
-711 LYYNV
+711 
-716 IACLN
+716 
-721 VPVGEDFYRPS
+721 
-732 NSQALEVTDD
+732 
-742 SGEGFRDYTYP
+742 
-753 DASIVET
+753 
-760 TLDPGATKLHI
+760 
-771 NLTGDE
+771 
-777 RLFQAAKEGKTSLTV
+777 
-792 AVAQYPNDG
+792 
-801 TTFDF
+801 
-806 EGEKQISLASNLIF
+806 
-820 TEPQKNYEVTLSQPL
+820 
-835 KAGWRVRAVVYWQQ
+835 
-849 NESIFLPKGNDYEAM
+849 
-864 FQRPDDSVLVSGT
+864 
-877 PEEDIPAVS
+877 
-886 IQGTPKA
+886 
-893 GDTSVSVQLG
+893 QLG
-903 GKIPDG
+903 GKIPEN

-938 ASAAG
+938 ASVAG

-987 ITPKGALAADST
+987 ITPKGALTADST

-1075 GTEANNITVGA
+1075 GTEANNITVGT

-1238 TGETFAA
+1238 TGETFAEDA
-1245 DKAKEIY
+1245 AKEIY
-1252 SGTISSSS
+1252 SGKISSSS

-1281 LDLSD
+1281 LTLSD
-1286 GTSVKSTAKTVQAAP
+1286 GTSVNSTAKTVQAAP

-1410 AAFNVSAVKTDAKSV
+1410 AAFNVSAVKANAKSV

-1431 ADEYVA
+1431 ANEYVA

-1469 TLTQRVGQINSNFGD
+1469 TLTKRVGQINSNFGD
-1484 TTRGAELTVPIKDS
+1484 TTRGEELTVPIKDS

-1579 EIVGHLAGL
+1579 EKVGHLAGL
-1588 DGYEAAG
+1588 DG
-1595 EKYTGTA
+1595 
-1602 PDTEFMLLCNLPE
+1602 
-1615 ALLDKFL
+1615 
-1622 DAMQT
+1622 
-1627 DGLRIDHKAVVT
+1627 
-1639 AYNRD
+1639 
-1644 MKLHELMGDI
+1644 
-1654 SEEHDVFQA
+1654 
-1663 LLELD
+1663 
-1668 RLIAQAE
+1668 
-1675 NLEESTYGSAPNWEK
+1675 YGSAPNWEK

-1696 NAKQIL
+1696 SAKQTL

-1712 QTARDNLKNEYL
+1712 QTAGGTLKNEYL

-1736 VIVLTQA
+1736 VIALTQA
-1743 ADGTYTLRAE
+1743 ADGRYTLLAE
-1753 LKNGLADVA
+1753 LKNGLADA
-1762 YQYAWSNGAQ
+1762 TYQYAWSNGVQ
-1772 NAEITGVTAEQL
+1772 SAEITGVTAEQL

-1796 LGSRTTQLQ
+1796 LGSRTAQLQ
-1805 APNSPVV
+1805 VPYSPAAM
-1812 TTAAT
+1812 AAT
-1817 SSAITL
+1817 TSNAITL
-1823 RWNAP
+1823 RWNTP
-1828 ADEDNRPAAKAMTVS
+1828 ADEENRPAAKTMTVG
-1843 LYEGNRLIKEQTAD
+1843 LYQGDKLIKEQTAD
-1857 AAAGSMTLTSLSAN
+1857 AATGSITLTGLSAN

-1885 RSDTQ
+1885 HSDTQ
-1890 VLSVSTA
+1890 VLGVSTA
-1897 KRSSGGG
+1897 KRSSGGS
-1904 SSSGGGG
+1904 SSSGSSG
-1911 SSSSDKTGSGKTET
+1911 SSYAVSTPSAKNGDVTVSPKNASKGDRVT
-1925 VTKPDGTK
+1925 VTVKPDSGYE
-1933 VQTETKPDGTKIQTE
+1933 V
-1948 TKKDGS
+1948 GS
-1954 VTKTTTNPNGSS
+1954 VTVLDSKGN
-1966 VTETKAADGSTG
+1966 ELKL
-1978 TVKTDKHGQTTAET
+1978 TDKG
-1992 TLSSKAIETAKRNGE
+1992 NGKYTFTM
-2007 PVTAPVEVEAT
+2007 PGGKVEVKAT
-2018 RDSSTAPTVKI
+2018 FVKAG
-2029 ELPRNSGDTKVEIPV
+2029 ETSP
-2044 TNVKPG
+2044 
-2050 TVAVIVHPDGTE
+2050 
-2062 EIVKNSLPTEDGIQ
+2062 
-2076 LTVNGGAT
+2076 
-2084 VKIMDNSKD
+2084 
-2093 FIDTRAHWAKDAIDF
+2093 F
-2108 VSARG
+2108 V
-2113 LVNGMNAVS
+2113 
-2122 YAPNASTTRAQL
+2122 
-2134 WTILARQNDADLNGG
+2134 
-2149 STWFENAQN
+2149 
-2158 WAKEKGIS
+2158 
-2166 DGANPNGT
+2166 
-2174 INRAQMVTMLW
+2174 
-2185 RAMGQ
+2185 
-2190 PAAGGNASFAD
+2190 D
-2201 VPADSYYA
+2201 VPADSYYFDAVKWA
-2209 QAVAW
+2209 QKLGITNGKTDALFGSSDPCTRGQIVTFLWRAAGSPAPKGTAKVPGDVLPGSYCYDAVAW
-2214 AIENGITAGVGGGRF
+2214 ALENGITNGLADGTFGV
-2229 DPNSTCTRGQ
+2229 NSTCTRGQ
-2239 IATFLYRY
+2239 SVTFLYRALGTAPTTVNGFTDVESNAFCAEAVAWAVENGVTNGTTDSTFSPSNGCTRAQIVTFLFRTY
-2247 MK
+2247 NQ

>member
-1 MRKTIFQRIG
+1 MQKTLFRRIG

-24 ISPALAADS
+24 ISPTLAADNRS
-33 RPEPSAAS
+33 ESAAVS

-54 TVTADSTQVTLHI
+54 TVTADSTQVTLRI
-67 DCADPE
+67 DCADTE

-82 PVNTHGY
+82 PVNTYGY

-104 DVTLDVPA
+104 DVTLDVSA
-112 GKLTAGSRFCVKLT
+112 GKLTAGSQFCVKLI
-126 YTKDDDVRE
+126 YTKDNDVRE
-135 VFSDYFTVAA
+135 VFSEYFTVAA
-145 SGEKTRAEIIAN
+145 SGEKTREEMIAN

-165 GKARTEPFKQNANSV
+165 GAARTEPFRQDAASV

-188 SVESCYMTVYAYIGT
+188 SVKSCYMTVYAYIGT

-217 WKGQVTTG
+217 WKGQVKTG
-225 TVKCPFNTNVALK
+225 TITCPFNADVALK

-262 YVKSQALEVVDEN
+262 YVKSRALEVVDEN

-308 QRIFDAAAAGKIDIN
+308 QRIFDAAAAGKIDIH

-345 VQLGKTTG
+345 VQLGKTTE

-378 DGCPELFI
+378 DSCPDLFI
-386 ARSNDYQLGQADDS
+386 AQGNDYQLGQTDDS
-400 VLVSGTAEEDIPTAA
+400 VPVSGTAEEDVPTAA
-415 VQGTPKAGDTS
+415 IQGTPKAGDTS
-426 VTVTLGG
+426 VT
-433 KIPSGA
+433 
-439 VLILRSYDADATKFE
+439 
-454 TSDGTWVATQTGAEA
+454 
-469 KTYVLSPAKAAMVAG
+469 
-484 RKLVALVLSSGTVIA
+484 
-499 QSDPVIIGA
+499 
-508 AQTPGEET
+508 
-516 TVTLLESSYTT
+516 
-527 TSTQATVKV
+527 
-536 TGAEKFVGGSLF
+536 
-548 VTTGLPITENDDSR
+548 
-562 TKLGRV
+562 
-568 DFTGAGEYTVPFTLN
+568 
-583 TGDLKEGQTVQ
+583 
-594 AYLFKYDS
+594 
-602 DTEKLIYQY
+602 
-611 SDAVTVTASS
+611 
-621 GVKTPEEILKNTTA
+621 
-635 TLMKNGTVRAENFK
+635 
-649 QSEKSVD
+649 
-656 VKVTLDSSLNQC
+656 
-668 YMTIF
+668 
-673 AYSSNTTFDPDSSYN
+673 
-688 KRLWTGYV
+688 
-696 KNGQTVTCEFNQELP
+696 
-711 LYYNV
+711 
-716 IACLN
+716 
-721 VPVGEDFYRPS
+721 
-732 NSQALEVTDD
+732 
-742 SGEGFRDYTYP
+742 
-753 DASIVET
+753 
-760 TLDPGATKLHI
+760 
-771 NLTGDE
+771 
-777 RLFQAAKEGKTSLTV
+777 
-792 AVAQYPNDG
+792 
-801 TTFDF
+801 
-806 EGEKQISLASNLIF
+806 
-820 TEPQKNYEVTLSQPL
+820 
-835 KAGWRVRAVVYWQQ
+835 
-849 NESIFLPKGNDYEAM
+849 
-864 FQRPDDSVLVSGT
+864 
-877 PEEDIPAVS
+877 
-886 IQGTPKA
+886 
-893 GDTSVSVQLG
+893 VQLG

-980 QTTPLFT
+980 QMTPLFT
-987 ITPKGALAADST
+987 ITPKGALTADST

-1075 GTEANNITVGA
+1075 GTEANNITVGT

-1119 GGYLILTTGS
+1119 DGYLILTTGS

-1135 ADSRNRLGSVTFT
+1135 ADSRNRLGNVTFA

-1211 ITADRTNV
+1211 ITADRTDV

-1225 DGALTGTLKLYTY
+1225 DGALTGTLKLYIY
-1238 TGETFAA
+1238 TGETFAEDA
-1245 DKAKEIY
+1245 AKEIY

-1260 SSQKITF
+1260 NSQKIIF

-1281 LDLSD
+1281 LNLSD
-1286 GTSVKSTAKTVQAAP
+1286 GTSVNSTAKTVQAAP
-1301 EKIKPAVQLVTKKV
+1301 EKIKPAVQFVTKKV

-1348 ISTATALS
+1348 ISTATVLS

-1410 AAFNVSAVKTDAKSV
+1410 AAFNVSAVKANAKSV

-1437 MGTDFYCDVTIYQFP
+1437 MGKDFYCDVTIYQFP

-1469 TLTQRVGQINSNFGD
+1469 TLTKRVGQINSNFGD
-1484 TTRGAELTVPIKDS
+1484 ATRGAELTVPIKDS

-1563 AELNIPAETVT
+1563 AELNILAETVT

-1579 EIVGHLAGL
+1579 ETVGHMAGL

-1595 EKYTGTA
+1595 EKYTGTV

-1644 MKLHELMGDI
+1644 MELHELMDDI

-1668 RLIAQAE
+1668 RLVAQAE
-1675 NLEESTYGSAPNWEK
+1675 KLEESTYGSAPNWEK

-1696 NAKQIL
+1696 SAKQTL

-1712 QTARDNLKNEYL
+1712 QTAGGTLKNEYL

-1736 VIVLTQA
+1736 VIALTQA
-1743 ADGTYTLRAE
+1743 ADGRYTLLAE
-1753 LKNGLADVA
+1753 LKNGLADA
-1762 YQYAWSNGAQ
+1762 TYQYAWSNGVQ
-1772 NAEITGVTAEQL
+1772 SAEITGVTAEQL

-1796 LGSRTTQLQ
+1796 LGSRTAQLQ
-1805 APNSPVV
+1805 VPYSPAAM
-1812 TTAAT
+1812 AAT
-1817 SSAITL
+1817 TSNAITL
-1823 RWNAP
+1823 RWNTP
-1828 ADEDNRPAAKAMTVS
+1828 ADEENRPAAKTMTVG
-1843 LYEGNRLIKEQTAD
+1843 LYQGDKLIKEQTAD
-1857 AAAGSMTLTSLSAN
+1857 AATGSITLTGLSAN

-1885 RSDTQ
+1885 HSDTQ
-1890 VLSVSTA
+1890 VLGVSTA
-1897 KRSSGGG
+1897 KRSSGGS
-1904 SSSGGGG
+1904 SSSGSSG
-1911 SSSSDKTGSGKTET
+1911 SSYAVSTPSAKNGDVTVSPKNASKGDRVT
-1925 VTKPDGTK
+1925 VTVKPDSGYE
-1933 VQTETKPDGTKIQTE
+1933 V
-1948 TKKDGS
+1948 GS
-1954 VTKTTTNPNGSS
+1954 VTVLDSKGN
-1966 VTETKAADGSTG
+1966 ELKL
-1978 TVKTDKHGQTTAET
+1978 TDKG
-1992 TLSSKAIETAKRNGE
+1992 NGKYTFTM
-2007 PVTAPVEVEAT
+2007 PGGKVEVKAT
-2018 RDSSTAPTVKI
+2018 FVKAG
-2029 ELPRNSGDTKVEIPV
+2029 ETSP
-2044 TNVKPG
+2044 
-2050 TVAVIVHPDGTE
+2050 
-2062 EIVKNSLPTEDGIQ
+2062 
-2076 LTVNGGAT
+2076 
-2084 VKIMDNSKD
+2084 
-2093 FIDTRAHWAKDAIDF
+2093 F
-2108 VSARG
+2108 V
-2113 LVNGMNAVS
+2113 
-2122 YAPNASTTRAQL
+2122 
-2134 WTILARQNDADLNGG
+2134 
-2149 STWFENAQN
+2149 
-2158 WAKEKGIS
+2158 
-2166 DGANPNGT
+2166 
-2174 INRAQMVTMLW
+2174 
-2185 RAMGQ
+2185 
-2190 PAAGGNASFAD
+2190 D
-2201 VPADSYYA
+2201 VPADSYYFDAVKWA
-2209 QAVAW
+2209 QKLGITNGKTDALFGSSDPCTRGQIVTFLWRAAGSPAPKGTAKVPGDVLPGSYCYDAVAW
-2214 AIENGITAGVGGGRF
+2214 ALENGITNGLADGTFGV
-2229 DPNSTCTRGQ
+2229 NSTCTRGQ
-2239 IATFLYRY
+2239 SVTFLYRALGTAPTTVNGFTDVESNAFCAEAVAWAVENGVTNGTTDSTFSPSNGCTRAQIVTFLFRTY
-2247 MK
+2247 NQ

>member
-1 MRKTIFQRIG
+1 MQKTLFRRIG

-24 ISPALAADS
+24 ISPTLAEDS
-33 RPEPSAAS
+33 RSESAAVS

-54 TVTADSTQVTLHI
+54 TVTADSTQVTLRI
-67 DCADPE
+67 DCADTE

-82 PVNTHGY
+82 PVNTYGY
-89 DEDNPIA
+89 NEDNPIA

-104 DVTLDVPA
+104 DVTLDVSA
-112 GKLTAGSRFCVKLT
+112 GKLTAGSQFCVKLT
-126 YTKDDDVRE
+126 YAKDDDVQE

-145 SGEKTRAEIIAN
+145 SGEKTREEMIAN
-157 TSAVLLQD
+157 TSAVLLQN
-165 GKARTEPFKQNANSV
+165 GKTRTEPFKQNANSV
-180 DVQVKLDD
+180 DVQVELDD

-225 TVKCPFNTNVALK
+225 TVTCPFNTNIALK

-245 CVNTPA
+245 CIHTPA

-262 YVKSQALEVVDEN
+262 YVKSRALEVVNEN

-282 TYPNITIDEETLE
+282 TYPDITIDEKTLE

-308 QRIFDAAAAGKIDIN
+308 QRIFDAATAGKIDIH

-332 DKFQIEDG
+332 DEFQIEDG

-353 SITHQEVTLS
+353 SITHQEVTLT

-400 VLVSGTAEEDIPTAA
+400 VLVSGTAEENIPTAA
-415 VQGTPKAGDTS
+415 IQGTPKAGDTS
-426 VTVTLGG
+426 VTV
-433 KIPSGA
+433 
-439 VLILRSYDADATKFE
+439 
-454 TSDGTWVATQTGAEA
+454 
-469 KTYVLSPAKAAMVAG
+469 
-484 RKLVALVLSSGTVIA
+484 
-499 QSDPVIIGA
+499 
-508 AQTPGEET
+508 
-516 TVTLLESSYTT
+516 
-527 TSTQATVKV
+527 
-536 TGAEKFVGGSLF
+536 
-548 VTTGLPITENDDSR
+548 
-562 TKLGRV
+562 
-568 DFTGAGEYTVPFTLN
+568 
-583 TGDLKEGQTVQ
+583 
-594 AYLFKYDS
+594 
-602 DTEKLIYQY
+602 
-611 SDAVTVTASS
+611 
-621 GVKTPEEILKNTTA
+621 
-635 TLMKNGTVRAENFK
+635 
-649 QSEKSVD
+649 
-656 VKVTLDSSLNQC
+656 
-668 YMTIF
+668 
-673 AYSSNTTFDPDSSYN
+673 
-688 KRLWTGYV
+688 
-696 KNGQTVTCEFNQELP
+696 
-711 LYYNV
+711 
-716 IACLN
+716 
-721 VPVGEDFYRPS
+721 
-732 NSQALEVTDD
+732 
-742 SGEGFRDYTYP
+742 
-753 DASIVET
+753 
-760 TLDPGATKLHI
+760 
-771 NLTGDE
+771 
-777 RLFQAAKEGKTSLTV
+777 
-792 AVAQYPNDG
+792 
-801 TTFDF
+801 
-806 EGEKQISLASNLIF
+806 
-820 TEPQKNYEVTLSQPL
+820 
-835 KAGWRVRAVVYWQQ
+835 
-849 NESIFLPKGNDYEAM
+849 
-864 FQRPDDSVLVSGT
+864 
-877 PEEDIPAVS
+877 
-886 IQGTPKA
+886 
-893 GDTSVSVQLG
+893 QLG
-903 GKIPDG
+903 GKIPES

-938 ASAAG
+938 ASVAG

-987 ITPKGALAADST
+987 ITPKGALTADST

-1075 GTEANNITVGA
+1075 GTEANNITVGT

-1238 TGETFAA
+1238 TGETFAEDA
-1245 DKAKEIY
+1245 AKEIY
-1252 SGTISSSS
+1252 SGKISSSS

-1281 LDLSD
+1281 LTLSD
-1286 GTSVKSTAKTVQAAP
+1286 GTSVNSTAKTVQAAP

-1410 AAFNVSAVKTDAKSV
+1410 AAFNVSAVKANAKSV

-1431 ADEYVA
+1431 ANEYVA

-1469 TLTQRVGQINSNFGD
+1469 TLTKRVGQINSNFGD
-1484 TTRGAELTVPIKDS
+1484 TTRGEELTVPIKDS

-1579 EIVGHLAGL
+1579 EKVGHLAGL

-1595 EKYTGTA
+1595 EKYTGTV

-1644 MKLHELMGDI
+1644 MELHELMDDI

-1668 RLIAQAE
+1668 RLVAQAE
-1675 NLEESTYGSAPNWEK
+1675 KLEESTYGSAPNWEK

-1696 NAKQIL
+1696 SAKQTL

-1712 QTARDNLKNEYL
+1712 QTAGGTLKNEYL

-1736 VIVLTQA
+1736 VIALTQA
-1743 ADGTYTLRAE
+1743 ADGRYTLLAE
-1753 LKNGLADVA
+1753 LKNGLADA
-1762 YQYAWSNGAQ
+1762 TYQYAWSNGVQ
-1772 NAEITGVTAEQL
+1772 SAEITGVTAEQL

-1796 LGSRTTQLQ
+1796 LGSRTAQLQ
-1805 APNSPVV
+1805 VPYSPAAM
-1812 TTAAT
+1812 AAT
-1817 SSAITL
+1817 TSNAITL
-1823 RWNAP
+1823 RWNTP
-1828 ADEDNRPAAKAMTVS
+1828 ADEENRPAAKTMTVG
-1843 LYEGNRLIKEQTAD
+1843 LYQGDKLIKEQTAD
-1857 AAAGSMTLTSLSAN
+1857 AATGSITLTGLSAN

-1885 RSDTQ
+1885 HSDTQ
-1890 VLSVSTA
+1890 VLGVSTA
-1897 KRSSGGG
+1897 KRSSGGS
-1904 SSSGGGG
+1904 SSSGSSG
-1911 SSSSDKTGSGKTET
+1911 SSYAVSTPSAKNGDVTVSPKNASKGDRVT
-1925 VTKPDGTK
+1925 VTVKPDSGYE
-1933 VQTETKPDGTKIQTE
+1933 V
-1948 TKKDGS
+1948 GS
-1954 VTKTTTNPNGSS
+1954 VTVLDSKGN
-1966 VTETKAADGSTG
+1966 ELKL
-1978 TVKTDKHGQTTAET
+1978 TDKG
-1992 TLSSKAIETAKRNGE
+1992 NGKYTFTM
-2007 PVTAPVEVEAT
+2007 PGGKVEVKAT
-2018 RDSSTAPTVKI
+2018 FVKAG
-2029 ELPRNSGDTKVEIPV
+2029 ETSP
-2044 TNVKPG
+2044 
-2050 TVAVIVHPDGTE
+2050 
-2062 EIVKNSLPTEDGIQ
+2062 
-2076 LTVNGGAT
+2076 
-2084 VKIMDNSKD
+2084 
-2093 FIDTRAHWAKDAIDF
+2093 F
-2108 VSARG
+2108 V
-2113 LVNGMNAVS
+2113 
-2122 YAPNASTTRAQL
+2122 
-2134 WTILARQNDADLNGG
+2134 
-2149 STWFENAQN
+2149 
-2158 WAKEKGIS
+2158 
-2166 DGANPNGT
+2166 
-2174 INRAQMVTMLW
+2174 
-2185 RAMGQ
+2185 
-2190 PAAGGNASFAD
+2190 D
-2201 VPADSYYA
+2201 VPADSYYFDAVKWA
-2209 QAVAW
+2209 QKLGITNGKTDALFGSSDPCTRGQIVTFLWRAAGSPAPKGTAKVPGDVLPGSYCYDAVAW
-2214 AIENGITAGVGGGRF
+2214 ALENGITNGLADGTFGV
-2229 DPNSTCTRGQ
+2229 NSTCTRGQ
-2239 IATFLYRY
+2239 SVTFLYRALGTAPTTVNGFTDVESNAFCAEAVAWAVENGVTNGTTDSTFSPSNGCTRAQIVTFLFRTY
-2247 MK
+2247 NQ

>member
-1 MRKTIFQRIG
+1 MQKTLFRRIG

-24 ISPALAADS
+24 ISPTLAADS
-33 RPEPSAAS
+33 RSESAAVS

-54 TVTADSTQVTLHI
+54 TVTADSTQVTLRI
-67 DCADPE
+67 DCADTE
-73 VSTVNVFLL
+73 VSTMNVFLL
-82 PVNTHGY
+82 PVNTYGY

-104 DVTLDVPA
+104 DVTLDVSA
-112 GKLTAGSRFCVKLT
+112 GKLTAGSQFCVKLI
-126 YTKDDDVRE
+126 YTKDNDVRE
-135 VFSDYFTVAA
+135 VFSEYFTVAA

-165 GKARTEPFKQNANSV
+165 GETRTEPFKEDAASV
-180 DVQVKLDD
+180 DAQVKLDD

-217 WKGQVTTG
+217 WKGQVKTG
-225 TVKCPFNTNVALK
+225 TVTCPFNTDVALK

-275 GQGFQPY
+275 GQGFRPY
-282 TYPNITIDEETLE
+282 TYPDITIDEKTLE

-308 QRIFDAAAAGKIDIN
+308 QRIFDAAVAKKIDIN

-332 DKFQIEDG
+332 DEFQIEDG

-353 SITHQEVTLS
+353 SITHQEVTLT

-400 VLVSGTAEEDIPTAA
+400 VLVSGTAEENIPTAA
-415 VQGTPKAGDTS
+415 IQGTPKAGDTS
-426 VTVTLGG
+426 VTV
-433 KIPSGA
+433 
-439 VLILRSYDADATKFE
+439 
-454 TSDGTWVATQTGAEA
+454 
-469 KTYVLSPAKAAMVAG
+469 
-484 RKLVALVLSSGTVIA
+484 
-499 QSDPVIIGA
+499 
-508 AQTPGEET
+508 
-516 TVTLLESSYTT
+516 
-527 TSTQATVKV
+527 
-536 TGAEKFVGGSLF
+536 
-548 VTTGLPITENDDSR
+548 
-562 TKLGRV
+562 
-568 DFTGAGEYTVPFTLN
+568 
-583 TGDLKEGQTVQ
+583 
-594 AYLFKYDS
+594 
-602 DTEKLIYQY
+602 
-611 SDAVTVTASS
+611 
-621 GVKTPEEILKNTTA
+621 
-635 TLMKNGTVRAENFK
+635 
-649 QSEKSVD
+649 
-656 VKVTLDSSLNQC
+656 
-668 YMTIF
+668 
-673 AYSSNTTFDPDSSYN
+673 
-688 KRLWTGYV
+688 
-696 KNGQTVTCEFNQELP
+696 
-711 LYYNV
+711 
-716 IACLN
+716 
-721 VPVGEDFYRPS
+721 
-732 NSQALEVTDD
+732 
-742 SGEGFRDYTYP
+742 
-753 DASIVET
+753 
-760 TLDPGATKLHI
+760 
-771 NLTGDE
+771 
-777 RLFQAAKEGKTSLTV
+777 
-792 AVAQYPNDG
+792 
-801 TTFDF
+801 
-806 EGEKQISLASNLIF
+806 
-820 TEPQKNYEVTLSQPL
+820 
-835 KAGWRVRAVVYWQQ
+835 
-849 NESIFLPKGNDYEAM
+849 
-864 FQRPDDSVLVSGT
+864 
-877 PEEDIPAVS
+877 
-886 IQGTPKA
+886 
-893 GDTSVSVQLG
+893 QLG
-903 GKIPDG
+903 GKIPES

-938 ASAAG
+938 ASVAG

-987 ITPKGALAADST
+987 ITPKGALTADST

-1075 GTEANNITVGA
+1075 GTEANNITVGT

-1238 TGETFAA
+1238 TGETFAEDA
-1245 DKAKEIY
+1245 AKEIY
-1252 SGTISSSS
+1252 SGKISSSS

-1281 LDLSD
+1281 LTLSD
-1286 GTSVKSTAKTVQAAP
+1286 GTSVNSTAKTVQAAP

-1410 AAFNVSAVKTDAKSV
+1410 AAFNVSAVKANAKSV

-1431 ADEYVA
+1431 ANEYVA

-1469 TLTQRVGQINSNFGD
+1469 TLTKRVGQINSNFGD
-1484 TTRGAELTVPIKDS
+1484 TTRGEELTVPIKDS

-1579 EIVGHLAGL
+1579 EKVGHLAGL

-1595 EKYTGTA
+1595 EKYTGTV

-1644 MKLHELMGDI
+1644 MELHELMDDI

-1668 RLIAQAE
+1668 RLVAQAE
-1675 NLEESTYGSAPNWEK
+1675 KLEESTYGSAPNWEK

-1696 NAKQIL
+1696 SAKQTL

-1712 QTARDNLKNEYL
+1712 QTAGGTLKNEYL

-1736 VIVLTQA
+1736 VIALTQA
-1743 ADGTYTLRAE
+1743 ADGRYTLLAE
-1753 LKNGLADVA
+1753 LKNGLADA
-1762 YQYAWSNGAQ
+1762 TYQYAWSNGVQ
-1772 NAEITGVTAEQL
+1772 SAEITGVTAEQL

-1796 LGSRTTQLQ
+1796 LGSRTAQLQ
-1805 APNSPVV
+1805 VPYSPAAM
-1812 TTAAT
+1812 AAT
-1817 SSAITL
+1817 TSNAITL
-1823 RWNAP
+1823 RWNTP
-1828 ADEDNRPAAKAMTVS
+1828 ADEENRPAAKTMTVG
-1843 LYEGNRLIKEQTAD
+1843 LYQGDKLIKEQTAD
-1857 AAAGSMTLTSLSAN
+1857 AATGSITLTGLSAN

-1885 RSDTQ
+1885 HSDTQ
-1890 VLSVSTA
+1890 VLGVSTA
-1897 KRSSGGG
+1897 KRSSGGS
-1904 SSSGGGG
+1904 SSSGSSG
-1911 SSSSDKTGSGKTET
+1911 SSYAVSTPSAKNGDVT
-1925 VTKPDGTK
+1925 VSPKNASKGDRVTITVKPDSGYE
-1933 VQTETKPDGTKIQTE
+1933 V
-1948 TKKDGS
+1948 GS
-1954 VTKTTTNPNGSS
+1954 VTVLDSKGN
-1966 VTETKAADGSTG
+1966 ELKL
-1978 TVKTDKHGQTTAET
+1978 TDKG
-1992 TLSSKAIETAKRNGE
+1992 NGKYTFTM
-2007 PVTAPVEVEAT
+2007 PGGKVEVKAT
-2018 RDSSTAPTVKI
+2018 FVKAG
-2029 ELPRNSGDTKVEIPV
+2029 ETSP
-2044 TNVKPG
+2044 
-2050 TVAVIVHPDGTE
+2050 
-2062 EIVKNSLPTEDGIQ
+2062 
-2076 LTVNGGAT
+2076 
-2084 VKIMDNSKD
+2084 
-2093 FIDTRAHWAKDAIDF
+2093 F
-2108 VSARG
+2108 V
-2113 LVNGMNAVS
+2113 
-2122 YAPNASTTRAQL
+2122 
-2134 WTILARQNDADLNGG
+2134 
-2149 STWFENAQN
+2149 
-2158 WAKEKGIS
+2158 
-2166 DGANPNGT
+2166 
-2174 INRAQMVTMLW
+2174 
-2185 RAMGQ
+2185 
-2190 PAAGGNASFAD
+2190 D
-2201 VPADSYYA
+2201 VPADSYYFDAVKWA
-2209 QAVAW
+2209 QKLGITNGKTDALFGSSDPCTRGQIVTFLWRAAGSPAPKGTAKVPGDVLPGSYCYDAVAW
-2214 AIENGITAGVGGGRF
+2214 ALENGITNGLADGTFGV
-2229 DPNSTCTRGQ
+2229 NSTCTRGQ
-2239 IATFLYRY
+2239 SVTFLYRALGTAPTTVNGFTDVESNAFCAEAVAWAVENGVTNGTTDSTFSPSNGCTRAQIVTFLFRTY
-2247 MK
+2247 NQ

>member
-1 MRKTIFQRIG
+1 MQKTLFRRIG

-24 ISPALAADS
+24 ISPTLAADS
-33 RPEPSAAS
+33 RSESAAVS

-54 TVTADSTQVTLHI
+54 TVTADSTQVTLRI
-67 DCADPE
+67 DCADTE

-82 PVNTHGY
+82 PVNTYGY
-89 DEDNPIA
+89 NEDNPIA

-104 DVTLDVPA
+104 DVTLDVSA
-112 GKLTAGSRFCVKLT
+112 GKLTAGSQFCVKLI
-126 YTKDDDVRE
+126 YTKDNDVRE
-135 VFSDYFTVAA
+135 VFSEYFTVAA

-165 GKARTEPFKQNANSV
+165 GETRTEPFKEDAASV
-180 DVQVKLDD
+180 DAQVKLDD

-217 WKGQVTTG
+217 WKGQVKTG
-225 TVKCPFNTNVALK
+225 TVTCPFNTDVALK

-275 GQGFQPY
+275 GQGFRPY
-282 TYPNITIDEETLE
+282 TYPDITIDEKTLE

-308 QRIFDAAAAGKIDIN
+308 QRIFDAAVAKKIDIN

-332 DKFQIEDG
+332 DEFQIEDG

-353 SITHQEVTLS
+353 SITHQEVTLT

-400 VLVSGTAEEDIPTAA
+400 VLVSGTAEENIPTAA
-415 VQGTPKAGDTS
+415 IQGTPKAGDTS
-426 VTVTLGG
+426 VTV
-433 KIPSGA
+433 
-439 VLILRSYDADATKFE
+439 
-454 TSDGTWVATQTGAEA
+454 
-469 KTYVLSPAKAAMVAG
+469 
-484 RKLVALVLSSGTVIA
+484 
-499 QSDPVIIGA
+499 
-508 AQTPGEET
+508 
-516 TVTLLESSYTT
+516 
-527 TSTQATVKV
+527 
-536 TGAEKFVGGSLF
+536 
-548 VTTGLPITENDDSR
+548 
-562 TKLGRV
+562 
-568 DFTGAGEYTVPFTLN
+568 
-583 TGDLKEGQTVQ
+583 
-594 AYLFKYDS
+594 
-602 DTEKLIYQY
+602 
-611 SDAVTVTASS
+611 
-621 GVKTPEEILKNTTA
+621 
-635 TLMKNGTVRAENFK
+635 
-649 QSEKSVD
+649 
-656 VKVTLDSSLNQC
+656 
-668 YMTIF
+668 
-673 AYSSNTTFDPDSSYN
+673 
-688 KRLWTGYV
+688 
-696 KNGQTVTCEFNQELP
+696 
-711 LYYNV
+711 
-716 IACLN
+716 
-721 VPVGEDFYRPS
+721 
-732 NSQALEVTDD
+732 
-742 SGEGFRDYTYP
+742 
-753 DASIVET
+753 
-760 TLDPGATKLHI
+760 
-771 NLTGDE
+771 
-777 RLFQAAKEGKTSLTV
+777 
-792 AVAQYPNDG
+792 
-801 TTFDF
+801 
-806 EGEKQISLASNLIF
+806 
-820 TEPQKNYEVTLSQPL
+820 
-835 KAGWRVRAVVYWQQ
+835 
-849 NESIFLPKGNDYEAM
+849 
-864 FQRPDDSVLVSGT
+864 
-877 PEEDIPAVS
+877 
-886 IQGTPKA
+886 
-893 GDTSVSVQLG
+893 QLG
-903 GKIPDG
+903 GKIPES

-938 ASAAG
+938 ASVAG

-987 ITPKGALAADST
+987 ITPKGALTADST

-1075 GTEANNITVGA
+1075 GTEANNITVGT

-1238 TGETFAA
+1238 TGETFAEDA
-1245 DKAKEIY
+1245 AKEIY
-1252 SGTISSSS
+1252 SGKISSSS

-1281 LDLSD
+1281 LTLSD
-1286 GTSVKSTAKTVQAAP
+1286 GTSVNSTAKTVQAAP

-1410 AAFNVSAVKTDAKSV
+1410 AAFNVSAVKANAKSV

-1431 ADEYVA
+1431 ANEYVA

-1469 TLTQRVGQINSNFGD
+1469 TLTKRVGQINSNFGD
-1484 TTRGAELTVPIKDS
+1484 TTRGEELTVPIKDS

-1579 EIVGHLAGL
+1579 EKVGHLAGL
-1588 DGYEAAG
+1588 DG
-1595 EKYTGTA
+1595 
-1602 PDTEFMLLCNLPE
+1602 
-1615 ALLDKFL
+1615 
-1622 DAMQT
+1622 
-1627 DGLRIDHKAVVT
+1627 
-1639 AYNRD
+1639 
-1644 MKLHELMGDI
+1644 
-1654 SEEHDVFQA
+1654 
-1663 LLELD
+1663 
-1668 RLIAQAE
+1668 
-1675 NLEESTYGSAPNWEK
+1675 YGSAPNWEK

-1696 NAKQIL
+1696 SAKQTL

-1712 QTARDNLKNEYL
+1712 QTAGGTLKNEYL

-1736 VIVLTQA
+1736 VIALTQA
-1743 ADGTYTLRAE
+1743 ADGRYTLLAE
-1753 LKNGLADVA
+1753 LKNGLADA
-1762 YQYAWSNGAQ
+1762 TYQYAWSNGVQ
-1772 NAEITGVTAEQL
+1772 SAEITGVTAEQL

-1796 LGSRTTQLQ
+1796 LGSRTAQLQ
-1805 APNSPVV
+1805 VPYSPAAM
-1812 TTAAT
+1812 AAT
-1817 SSAITL
+1817 TSNAITL
-1823 RWNAP
+1823 RWNTP
-1828 ADEDNRPAAKAMTVS
+1828 ADEENRPAAKTMTVG
-1843 LYEGNRLIKEQTAD
+1843 LYQGDKLIKEQTAD
-1857 AAAGSMTLTSLSAN
+1857 AATGSITLTGLSAN

-1885 RSDTQ
+1885 HSDTQ
-1890 VLSVSTA
+1890 VLGVSTA
-1897 KRSSGGG
+1897 KRSSGGS
-1904 SSSGGGG
+1904 SSSGSSG
-1911 SSSSDKTGSGKTET
+1911 SSYAVSVPSAKNGDVTVSPKNASKGDRVT
-1925 VTKPDGTK
+1925 VTVTPDKGYELDT
-1933 VQTETKPDGTKIQTE
+1933 I
-1948 TKKDGS
+1948 
-1954 VTKTTTNPNGSS
+1954 
-1966 VTETKAADGSTG
+1966 
-1978 TVKTDKHGQTTAET
+1978 TVKDTSG
-1992 TLSSKAIETAKRNGE
+1992 N
-2007 PVTAPVEVEAT
+2007 
-2018 RDSSTAPTVKI
+2018 TVKLI
-2029 ELPRNSGDTKVEIPV
+2029 DKGNGKYTFTMPASKV
-2044 TNVKPG
+2044 T
-2050 TVAVIVHPDGTE
+2050 
-2062 EIVKNSLPTEDGIQ
+2062 
-2076 LTVNGGAT
+2076 
-2084 VKIMDNSKD
+2084 
-2093 FIDTRAHWAKDAIDF
+2093 
-2108 VSARG
+2108 VSAEF
-2113 LVNGMNAVS
+2113 M
-2122 YAPNASTTRAQL
+2122 
-2134 WTILARQNDADLNGG
+2134 
-2149 STWFENAQN
+2149 E
-2158 WAKEKGIS
+2158 
-2166 DGANPNGT
+2166 
-2174 INRAQMVTMLW
+2174 AQMAT
-2185 RAMGQ
+2185 
-2190 PAAGGNASFAD
+2190 FAD
-2201 VPADSYYA
+2201 VPSDAYYA
-2209 QAVAW
+2209 EAVEWAVDRGITNGKANGLFGSNDSCTRGQIVTFLWRAAGSPTPKGAAAVPTDVIPGSYCYNAVAW
-2214 AIENGITAGVGGGRF
+2214 ALENGITNGMADGTFGV
-2229 DPNSTCTRGQ
+2229 NNTCTRGQ
-2239 IATFLYRY
+2239 SVTFLHRALGTAPSAVNGFTDVAADSFCADAVAWAVENGVTNGTSATTFSPNNGCTRAQIVTFLYRCL
-2247 MK
+2247 K

>member
-180 DVQVKLDD
+180 DVQVKLDN

-282 TYPNITIDEETLE
+282 AYPDITIDETTLE

-308 QRIFDAAAAGKIDIN
+308 QRIFDAAAAEKIDIN

-332 DKFQIEDG
+332 DEFQIEDG

-378 DGCPELFI
+378 DGCPDLFI

-400 VLVSGTAEEDIPTAA
+400 VLVSGTAEENIPTAA

-426 VTVTLGG
+426 VTVQLGG
-433 KIPSGA
+433 KIPSGS

-484 RKLVALVLSSGTVIA
+484 QKLVALVLSSGTVIA

-893 GDTSVSVQLG
+893 GDTSVTVQLG

-931 TFLANRS
+931 TFLSNRS

-987 ITPKGALAADST
+987 ITPKGTLTADST

-1004 VISSDPSI
+1004 VISSDSSI

-1105 TQATVTVTGCDSFR
+1105 TQATVTVTGCDSFQ

-1260 SSQKITF
+1260 NSQKITF

-1281 LDLSD
+1281 IALSD

-1328 DSSVNNASYT
+1328 DSSVNNASYM

-1469 TLTQRVGQINSNFGD
+1469 TLTKRVGQINSNFGD

-1551 DTSRGARVRAIL
+1551 DTSRGGRVRAIL
-1563 AELNIPAETVT
+1563 AKLNIPAETVT

-1579 EIVGHLAGL
+1579 ETVGHLAGL

-1622 DAMQT
+1622 DAMQM

-1644 MKLHELMGDI
+1644 MELHELMSDI

-1696 NAKQIL
+1696 NAKQTL

-1890 VLSVSTA
+1890 VLGVSTA

-1933 VQTETKPDGTKIQTE
+1933 VQTETKPDGTKIQTV
-1948 TKKDGS
+1948 TGKDGS
-1954 VTKTTTNPNGSS
+1954 T
-1966 VTETKAADGSTG
+1966 A
-1978 TVKTDKHGQTTAET
+1978 TVKTDKDGQTTAET
-1992 TLSSKAIETAKRNGE
+1992 KLSAKAVEDAKRSGE
-2007 PVTAPVEVEAT
+2007 AVKAPVEVKAT
-2018 RDSSTAPTVKI
+2018 KDNSTAPTVKV
-2029 ELPRNSGDTKVEIPV
+2029 ELPRNSGETKVEIPV
-2044 TNVKPG
+2044 SNVKPG
-2050 TVAVIVHPDGTE
+2050 TVAILVHADGTE
-2062 EIVKNSLPTEDGIQ
+2062 EIVKTSLPTADGIQ
-2076 LTVNGGAT
+2076 LTVNGSAT

-2093 FIDTRAHWAKDAIDF
+2093 FADTRNHWAKDAIDF
-2108 VSARG
+2108 ASARG

-2149 STWFENAQN
+2149 NTWFENAQN

-2190 PAAGGNASFAD
+2190 PAAASGASFAD

-2214 AIENGITAGVGGGRF
+2214 AIENGITAGVGGSKF
-2229 DPNSTCTRGQ
+2229 DPNATCTRAQ

>member
-1 MRKTIFQRIG
+1 
-11 SGLLSLLM
+11 
-19 MSTLA
+19 
-24 ISPALAADS
+24 
-33 RPEPSAAS
+33 
-41 TQAASDFTITPVG
+41 
-54 TVTADSTQVTLHI
+54 
-67 DCADPE
+67 
-73 VSTVNVFLL
+73 
-82 PVNTHGY
+82 
-89 DEDNPIA
+89 
-96 KKWSAAIG
+96 
-104 DVTLDVPA
+104 
-112 GKLTAGSRFCVKLT
+112 
-126 YTKDDDVRE
+126 
-135 VFSDYFTVAA
+135 
-145 SGEKTRAEIIAN
+145 
-157 TSAVLLQD
+157 
-165 GKARTEPFKQNANSV
+165 
-180 DVQVKLDD
+180 
-188 SVESCYMTVYAYIGT
+188 
-203 AGFDPDNSTSSFVL
+203 
-217 WKGQVTTG
+217 
-225 TVKCPFNTNVALK
+225 
-238 VGYKIIA
+238 
-245 CVNTPA
+245 
-251 GKDAEGSTNYA
+251 
-262 YVKSQALEVVDEN
+262 
-275 GQGFQPY
+275 
-282 TYPNITIDEETLE
+282 
-295 PGATTLHISMTGD
+295 
-308 QRIFDAAAAGKIDIN
+308 
-323 YTIGMYPAG
+323 
-332 DKFQIEDG
+332 
-340 STITL
+340 
-345 VQLGKTTG
+345 
-353 SITHQEVTLS
+353 
-363 QPLKAGWRVRAVAYW
+363 
-378 DGCPELFI
+378 
-386 ARSNDYQLGQADDS
+386 
-400 VLVSGTAEEDIPTAA
+400 
-415 VQGTPKAGDTS
+415 
-426 VTVTLGG
+426 
-433 KIPSGA
+433 
-439 VLILRSYDADATKFE
+439 
-454 TSDGTWVATQTGAEA
+454 
-469 KTYVLSPAKAAMVAG
+469 
-484 RKLVALVLSSGTVIA
+484 
-499 QSDPVIIGA
+499 
-508 AQTPGEET
+508 
-516 TVTLLESSYTT
+516 
-527 TSTQATVKV
+527 
-536 TGAEKFVGGSLF
+536 
-548 VTTGLPITENDDSR
+548 
-562 TKLGRV
+562 
-568 DFTGAGEYTVPFTLN
+568 
-583 TGDLKEGQTVQ
+583 
-594 AYLFKYDS
+594 
-602 DTEKLIYQY
+602 
-611 SDAVTVTASS
+611 
-621 GVKTPEEILKNTTA
+621 
-635 TLMKNGTVRAENFK
+635 
-649 QSEKSVD
+649 
-656 VKVTLDSSLNQC
+656 
-668 YMTIF
+668 
-673 AYSSNTTFDPDSSYN
+673 
-688 KRLWTGYV
+688 
-696 KNGQTVTCEFNQELP
+696 
-711 LYYNV
+711 
-716 IACLN
+716 
-721 VPVGEDFYRPS
+721 
-732 NSQALEVTDD
+732 
-742 SGEGFRDYTYP
+742 
-753 DASIVET
+753 
-760 TLDPGATKLHI
+760 
-771 NLTGDE
+771 
-777 RLFQAAKEGKTSLTV
+777 
-792 AVAQYPNDG
+792 
-801 TTFDF
+801 
-806 EGEKQISLASNLIF
+806 
-820 TEPQKNYEVTLSQPL
+820 
-835 KAGWRVRAVVYWQQ
+835 
-849 NESIFLPKGNDYEAM
+849 
-864 FQRPDDSVLVSGT
+864 
-877 PEEDIPAVS
+877 
-886 IQGTPKA
+886 
-893 GDTSVSVQLG
+893 
-903 GKIPDG
+903 
-909 TYIVLKKYDA
+909 
-919 GTADA
+919 
-924 DCVLSGG
+924 
-931 TFLANRS
+931 
-938 ASAAG
+938 
-943 EQTLTFSDALTAGE
+943 
-957 KLAAFL
+957 
-963 TNNGQLAKS
+963 
-972 QPVTVAAA
+972 
-980 QTTPLFT
+980 
-987 ITPKGALAADST
+987 
-999 QITFT
+999 
-1004 VISSDPSI
+1004 
-1012 TSVGTFLC
+1012 
-1020 PVKNG
+1020 
-1025 SVDSDHWIA
+1025 
-1034 RQLGQKL
+1034 
-1041 GDITLDIPEGKLK
+1041 
-1054 DGDVVRLILNY
+1054 
-1065 EKNDD
+1065 
-1070 FPYYF
+1070 
-1075 GTEANNITVGA
+1075 
-1086 QVPAEDSVVLNE
+1086 
-1098 STFTTDA
+1098 
-1105 TQATVTVTGCDSFR
+1105 
-1119 GGYLILTTGS
+1119 
-1129 VGTNGD
+1129 
-1135 ADSRNRLGSVTFT
+1135 
-1148 GPGTYTVP
+1148 
-1156 FGNNHVKLISGNTIQ
+1156 
-1171 AHLYKLDDKDRT
+1171 
-1183 YYKYSNAVGI
+1183 
-1193 TSGSQPAVKPEVS
+1193 
-1206 IATDS
+1206 
-1211 ITADRTNV
+1211 
-1219 WVQTSF
+1219 
-1225 DGALTGTLKLYTY
+1225 
-1238 TGETFAA
+1238 
-1245 DKAKEIY
+1245 
-1252 SGTISSSS
+1252 
-1260 SSQKITF
+1260 
-1267 GSGKLTAGQKLIAV
+1267 
-1281 LDLSD
+1281 
-1286 GTSVKSTAKTVQAAP
+1286 
-1301 EKIKPAVQLVTKKV
+1301 
-1315 TAGMTKLYAAMTI
+1315 MTKLYAAMTI

-1469 TLTQRVGQINSNFGD
+1469 PLTQRVGQINSNFGD

-1663 LLELD
+1663 LLKLD

-1828 ADEDNRPAAKAMTVS
+1828 ADEDNRPAAKAMTVR

-1890 VLSVSTA
+1890 VLGVSTA

-1933 VQTETKPDGTKIQTE
+1933 VQTETKPDGTKIQTV
-1948 TKKDGS
+1948 TGKDGS
-1954 VTKTTTNPNGSS
+1954 T
-1966 VTETKAADGSTG
+1966 A
-1978 TVKTDKHGQTTAET
+1978 TVKTDKNGQTTAET
-1992 TLSSKAIETAKRNGE
+1992 KLSAKAVEDAKRNGE
-2007 PVTAPVEVEAT
+2007 AVKAPVEVKAS
-2018 RDSSTAPTVKI
+2018 RNSSTAPTVKV
-2029 ELPRNSGDTKVEIPV
+2029 ELPRNSGETKVEIPV
-2044 TNVKPG
+2044 SNVKPG
-2050 TVAVIVHPDGTE
+2050 TVAILAHADGTE
-2062 EIVKNSLPTEDGIQ
+2062 EIVKNSLPTADGIQ
-2076 LTVNGGAT
+2076 LTVNGSAT

-2093 FIDTRAHWAKDAIDF
+2093 FTDTQNHWAKDAIDF

-2149 STWFENAQN
+2149 NTWFENAQN

-2190 PAAGGNASFAD
+2190 PAAASGTSFAD

-2214 AIENGITAGVGGGRF
+2214 AIENGITAGVGGGKF
-2229 DPNSTCTRGQ
+2229 DPNATCTRGQ

>member
-1 MRKTIFQRIG
+1 MQKTLFRRIG

-24 ISPALAADS
+24 ISPTLAADS
-33 RPEPSAAS
+33 RSESAAVS

-54 TVTADSTQVTLHI
+54 TVTADSTQVTLRI
-67 DCADPE
+67 DCADTE

-82 PVNTHGY
+82 PVNTYGY
-89 DEDNPIA
+89 NEDNPIA

-104 DVTLDVPA
+104 DVTLDVSA
-112 GKLTAGSRFCVKLT
+112 GKLTAGSQFCVKLT
-126 YTKDDDVRE
+126 YTKDDDIQE

-145 SGEKTRAEIIAN
+145 SGEKTREEMIAD
-157 TSAVLLQD
+157 TSAVLLQN
-165 GKARTEPFKQNANSV
+165 GKTRTEPFKQNANSV

-217 WKGQVTTG
+217 WKGQVKTG
-225 TVKCPFNTNVALK
+225 TVTCPFNTDVALK

-275 GQGFQPY
+275 GQGFRPY
-282 TYPNITIDEETLE
+282 TYPDITIDEKTLE
-295 PGATTLHISMTGD
+295 PGTTTLHISMTGD

-332 DKFQIEDG
+332 DEFQIEDG

-353 SITHQEVTLS
+353 SITHQEVTLPQS
-363 QPLKAGWRVRAVAYW
+363 LKAGWRVRAVAYW

-400 VLVSGTAEEDIPTAA
+400 VLVSGTAEENIPTAA
-415 VQGTPKAGDTS
+415 IQGTPKAGDTS

-433 KIPSGA
+433 KIPSGS
-439 VLILRSYDADATKFE
+439 VLILRSYDADETKFE
-454 TSDGTWVATQTGAEA
+454 TSGGAWAATQANAEA
-469 KTYVLSPAKAAMVAG
+469 KAYVLSPAKAAMVAG
-484 RKLVALVLSSGTVIA
+484 QKLVALVLSSGTVIA

-527 TSTQATVKV
+527 ASTQATVKV
-536 TGAEKFVGGSLF
+536 AGAEKFVGGSLL
-548 VTTGLPITENDDSR
+548 VTTGLPITEGDDSR

-568 DFTGAGEYTVPFTLN
+568 SFTGDGDYTVPFNLMS
-583 TGDLKEGQTVQ
+583 TGDLKEGQTIQ
-594 AYLFKYDS
+594 AYLYKYDS
-602 DTEKLIYQY
+602 NTEKQSFQY

-621 GVKTPEEILKNTTA
+621 SVKTPEEILKNTTA
-635 TLMKNGTVRAENFK
+635 TLMKNGAVRAENFK

-656 VKVTLDSSLNQC
+656 VKVTLDSSLNQY

-673 AYSSNTTFDPDSSYN
+673 AYSSNTTFDPDGSYN

-696 KNGQTVTCEFNQELP
+696 QNGQTVTCEFNQELP

-721 VPVGEDFYRPS
+721 VPVGEDFYKPS

-820 TEPQKNYEVTLSQPL
+820 TEPQKNYEVTLSQSL

-893 GDTSVSVQLG
+893 GDTSVTVQLG
-903 GKIPDG
+903 GKIPES

-924 DCVLSGG
+924 DCLLSGG

-980 QTTPLFT
+980 QMTPLFT
-987 ITPKGALAADST
+987 ITPKGALTADST

-1012 TSVGTFLC
+1012 TSVGAFLC

-1041 GDITLDIPEGKLK
+1041 GDITLDIPDGKLK

-1070 FPYYF
+1070 YPYYF
-1075 GTEANNITVGA
+1075 GTEANNITVGT

-1119 GGYLILTTGS
+1119 DGYLILTTGS

-1171 AHLYKLDDKDRT
+1171 AHHYKLDDKDRT

-1211 ITADRTNV
+1211 ITADRTAI
-1219 WVQTSF
+1219 WMQASF

-1238 TGETFAA
+1238 TGETFAEDA
-1245 DKAKEIY
+1245 AKEIY
-1252 SGTISSSS
+1252 SGKISSSS
-1260 SSQKITF
+1260 SSQKISF

-1281 LDLSD
+1281 LTLSD
-1286 GTSVKSTAKTVQAAP
+1286 GTSVNSTAKTVQAAP

-1348 ISTATALS
+1348 ISTATVLS

-1410 AAFNVSAVKTDAKSV
+1410 AAFNVSVVKADAKSV

-1484 TTRGAELTVPIKDS
+1484 ITRGAELTVPIKDS
-1498 AKLNAGDRLIIKLR
+1498 AVLNAGNRLIIKLR

-1563 AELNIPAETVT
+1563 AKLNIPAETVT

-1579 EIVGHLAGL
+1579 ETVGHLAGL
-1588 DGYEAAG
+1588 DGYEAAS

-1627 DGLRIDHKAVVT
+1627 DGLRIDHKDVVT

-1675 NLEESTYGSAPNWEK
+1675 KLEESTYGSAPNWEK

-1696 NAKQIL
+1696 SAKQTL

-1712 QTARDNLKNEYL
+1712 QTAGGTLKNEYL

-1736 VIVLTQA
+1736 VIALTQA
-1743 ADGTYTLRAE
+1743 ADGRYTLRAE
-1753 LKNGLADVA
+1753 LKNGLADA
-1762 YQYAWSNGAQ
+1762 TYQYAWSNGAQ

-1796 LGSRTTQLQ
+1796 LGSRTAQLQ
-1805 APNSPVV
+1805 VPYSPAAM
-1812 TTAAT
+1812 AAT
-1817 SSAITL
+1817 TSNAITL
-1823 RWNAP
+1823 RWNTP
-1828 ADEDNRPAAKAMTVS
+1828 ADEENRPAAKTMTVG
-1843 LYEGNRLIKEQTAD
+1843 LYQGDKLIKEQTAD
-1857 AAAGSMTLTSLSAN
+1857 AATGSITLTGLSAN

-1885 RSDTQ
+1885 HSDTQ
-1890 VLSVSTA
+1890 VLGVSTA
-1897 KRSSGGG
+1897 KRSSGGS
-1904 SSSGGGG
+1904 SSSGSSG
-1911 SSSSDKTGSGKTET
+1911 SSYAVSTPSAKNGDVT
-1925 VTKPDGTK
+1925 VSPKNASKGDRVTITVKPDSGYE
-1933 VQTETKPDGTKIQTE
+1933 V
-1948 TKKDGS
+1948 GS
-1954 VTKTTTNPNGSS
+1954 VTVLDSKGN
-1966 VTETKAADGSTG
+1966 ELKL
-1978 TVKTDKHGQTTAET
+1978 TDKG
-1992 TLSSKAIETAKRNGE
+1992 NGKYTFTM
-2007 PVTAPVEVEAT
+2007 PGGKVEVKAT
-2018 RDSSTAPTVKI
+2018 FVKAGETSPFVDVPTDSYYFDAVKWAQKLGI
-2029 ELPRNSGDTKVEIPV
+2029 TNGKANGLFGSNDPCTRGQIV
-2044 TNVKPG
+2044 T
-2050 TVAVIVHPDGTE
+2050 
-2062 EIVKNSLPTEDGIQ
+2062 
-2076 LTVNGGAT
+2076 
-2084 VKIMDNSKD
+2084 
-2093 FIDTRAHWAKDAIDF
+2093 F
-2108 VSARG
+2108 
-2113 LVNGMNAVS
+2113 
-2122 YAPNASTTRAQL
+2122 
-2134 WTILARQNDADLNGG
+2134 
-2149 STWFENAQN
+2149 
-2158 WAKEKGIS
+2158 
-2166 DGANPNGT
+2166 
-2174 INRAQMVTMLW
+2174 LW
-2185 RAMGQ
+2185 RAAGS
-2190 PAAGGNASFAD
+2190 PTPKGAAAVPTD
-2201 VPADSYYA
+2201 VIPGSYCYN
-2209 QAVAW
+2209 AVAW
-2214 AIENGITAGVGGGRF
+2214 AIENGVTNGFADGTFGV
-2229 DPNSTCTRGQ
+2229 NSTCTRGQ
-2239 IATFLYRY
+2239 SVTFLYRALGTAPTTVNSFTDVAVGDFY
-2247 MK
+2247 AEAVAWAVENGVTNGTSASTFSPSNGCTRAQIVTFLFRAYNK

>member
-1 MRKTIFQRIG
+1 MQKTLFRRIG

-24 ISPALAADS
+24 ISPTLAEDS
-33 RPEPSAAS
+33 RSESAAVS

-54 TVTADSTQVTLHI
+54 TVTADSTQVTLRI
-67 DCADPE
+67 DCADTE

-82 PVNTHGY
+82 PVNTYGY
-89 DEDNPIA
+89 NEDNPIA

-104 DVTLDVPA
+104 DVTLDVSA
-112 GKLTAGSRFCVKLT
+112 GKLTAGSQFCVKLT
-126 YTKDDDVRE
+126 YAKDDDVQE

-145 SGEKTRAEIIAN
+145 SGEKTREEMIAN
-157 TSAVLLQD
+157 TSAVLLQN
-165 GKARTEPFKQNANSV
+165 GKTRTEPFKQNANSV
-180 DVQVKLDD
+180 DVQVELDD

-225 TVKCPFNTNVALK
+225 TVTCPFNTNIALK

-245 CVNTPA
+245 CIHTPA

-262 YVKSQALEVVDEN
+262 YVKSRALEVVNEN

-282 TYPNITIDEETLE
+282 TYPDITIDEKTLE

-308 QRIFDAAAAGKIDIN
+308 QRIFDAATAGKIDIH

-332 DKFQIEDG
+332 DEFQIEDG

-353 SITHQEVTLS
+353 SITHQEVTLT

-400 VLVSGTAEEDIPTAA
+400 VLVSGTAEENIPTAA
-415 VQGTPKAGDTS
+415 IQGTPKAGDTS
-426 VTVTLGG
+426 VTV
-433 KIPSGA
+433 
-439 VLILRSYDADATKFE
+439 
-454 TSDGTWVATQTGAEA
+454 
-469 KTYVLSPAKAAMVAG
+469 
-484 RKLVALVLSSGTVIA
+484 
-499 QSDPVIIGA
+499 
-508 AQTPGEET
+508 
-516 TVTLLESSYTT
+516 
-527 TSTQATVKV
+527 
-536 TGAEKFVGGSLF
+536 
-548 VTTGLPITENDDSR
+548 
-562 TKLGRV
+562 
-568 DFTGAGEYTVPFTLN
+568 
-583 TGDLKEGQTVQ
+583 
-594 AYLFKYDS
+594 
-602 DTEKLIYQY
+602 
-611 SDAVTVTASS
+611 
-621 GVKTPEEILKNTTA
+621 
-635 TLMKNGTVRAENFK
+635 
-649 QSEKSVD
+649 
-656 VKVTLDSSLNQC
+656 
-668 YMTIF
+668 
-673 AYSSNTTFDPDSSYN
+673 
-688 KRLWTGYV
+688 
-696 KNGQTVTCEFNQELP
+696 
-711 LYYNV
+711 
-716 IACLN
+716 
-721 VPVGEDFYRPS
+721 
-732 NSQALEVTDD
+732 
-742 SGEGFRDYTYP
+742 
-753 DASIVET
+753 
-760 TLDPGATKLHI
+760 
-771 NLTGDE
+771 
-777 RLFQAAKEGKTSLTV
+777 
-792 AVAQYPNDG
+792 
-801 TTFDF
+801 
-806 EGEKQISLASNLIF
+806 
-820 TEPQKNYEVTLSQPL
+820 
-835 KAGWRVRAVVYWQQ
+835 
-849 NESIFLPKGNDYEAM
+849 
-864 FQRPDDSVLVSGT
+864 
-877 PEEDIPAVS
+877 
-886 IQGTPKA
+886 
-893 GDTSVSVQLG
+893 QLG
-903 GKIPDG
+903 GKIPES

-938 ASAAG
+938 ASVAG

-987 ITPKGALAADST
+987 ITPKGALTADST

-1075 GTEANNITVGA
+1075 GTEANNITVGT

-1225 DGALTGTLKLYTY
+1225 DGTLTGTLKLYTY
-1238 TGETFAA
+1238 TGETFAEDA
-1245 DKAKEIY
+1245 AKEIY
-1252 SGTISSSS
+1252 SGKISSSS

-1281 LDLSD
+1281 LALSD
-1286 GTSVKSTAKTVQAAP
+1286 GTSVNSTAKTVQAAP

-1410 AAFNVSAVKTDAKSV
+1410 AAFNVSAVKANAKSV

-1431 ADEYVA
+1431 ANEYVA

-1469 TLTQRVGQINSNFGD
+1469 TLTKRVGQINSNFGD
-1484 TTRGAELTVPIKDS
+1484 TTRGEELTVPIKDS

-1579 EIVGHLAGL
+1579 EKVGHLAGL

-1595 EKYTGTA
+1595 EKYTGTV

-1644 MKLHELMGDI
+1644 MELHELMDDI

-1668 RLIAQAE
+1668 RLVAQAE
-1675 NLEESTYGSAPNWEK
+1675 KLEESTYGSAPNWEK

-1696 NAKQIL
+1696 SAKQTL

-1712 QTARDNLKNEYL
+1712 QTAGGTLKNEYL

-1736 VIVLTQA
+1736 VIALTQA
-1743 ADGTYTLRAE
+1743 ADGRYTLLAE
-1753 LKNGLADVA
+1753 LKNGLADA
-1762 YQYAWSNGAQ
+1762 TYQYAWSNGVQ
-1772 NAEITGVTAEQL
+1772 SAEITGVTAEQL

-1796 LGSRTTQLQ
+1796 LGSRTAQLQ
-1805 APNSPVV
+1805 VPYSPAAM
-1812 TTAAT
+1812 AAT
-1817 SSAITL
+1817 TSNAITL
-1823 RWNAP
+1823 RWNTP
-1828 ADEDNRPAAKAMTVS
+1828 ADEENRPAAKTMTVG
-1843 LYEGNRLIKEQTAD
+1843 LYQGDKLIKEQTAD
-1857 AAAGSMTLTSLSAN
+1857 AATGSITLTGLSAN

-1885 RSDTQ
+1885 HSDTQ
-1890 VLSVSTA
+1890 VLGVSTA
-1897 KRSSGGG
+1897 KRSSGGS
-1904 SSSGGGG
+1904 SSSGSSG
-1911 SSSSDKTGSGKTET
+1911 SSYAVSTPSAKNGDVT
-1925 VTKPDGTK
+1925 VSPKNASKGDRVTITVKPDSGYE
-1933 VQTETKPDGTKIQTE
+1933 V
-1948 TKKDGS
+1948 GS
-1954 VTKTTTNPNGSS
+1954 VTVLDSKGN
-1966 VTETKAADGSTG
+1966 ELKL
-1978 TVKTDKHGQTTAET
+1978 TDKG
-1992 TLSSKAIETAKRNGE
+1992 NGKYTFTM
-2007 PVTAPVEVEAT
+2007 PGGKVEVKAT
-2018 RDSSTAPTVKI
+2018 FVKAG
-2029 ELPRNSGDTKVEIPV
+2029 ETSP
-2044 TNVKPG
+2044 
-2050 TVAVIVHPDGTE
+2050 
-2062 EIVKNSLPTEDGIQ
+2062 
-2076 LTVNGGAT
+2076 
-2084 VKIMDNSKD
+2084 
-2093 FIDTRAHWAKDAIDF
+2093 F
-2108 VSARG
+2108 V
-2113 LVNGMNAVS
+2113 
-2122 YAPNASTTRAQL
+2122 
-2134 WTILARQNDADLNGG
+2134 
-2149 STWFENAQN
+2149 
-2158 WAKEKGIS
+2158 
-2166 DGANPNGT
+2166 
-2174 INRAQMVTMLW
+2174 
-2185 RAMGQ
+2185 
-2190 PAAGGNASFAD
+2190 D
-2201 VPADSYYA
+2201 VPADSYYFDAVKWA
-2209 QAVAW
+2209 QKLGITNGKTDALFGSSDPCTRGQIVTFLWRAAGSPAPKGTAKVPGDVLPGSYCYDAVAW
-2214 AIENGITAGVGGGRF
+2214 ALENGITNGLADGTFGV
-2229 DPNSTCTRGQ
+2229 NSTCTRGQ
-2239 IATFLYRY
+2239 SVTFLYRALGTAPTTVNGFTDVESNAFCAEAVAWAVENGVTNGTTDSTFSPSNGCTRAQIVTFLFRTY
-2247 MK
+2247 NQ

>member
-1 MRKTIFQRIG
+1 MQKTLFRRIG

-24 ISPALAADS
+24 ISPTLAADS
-33 RPEPSAAS
+33 RSESAAVS

-54 TVTADSTQVTLHI
+54 TVTADSTQVTLRI
-67 DCADPE
+67 DCADTE

-82 PVNTHGY
+82 PVNTYGY

-104 DVTLDVPA
+104 DVTLDVSA
-112 GKLTAGSRFCVKLT
+112 GKLTAGSQFCVKLI
-126 YTKDDDVRE
+126 YTKDNDVQE
-135 VFSDYFTVAA
+135 VFSEYFTVAA
-145 SGEKTRAEIIAN
+145 SGEKTREEIIAN

-165 GKARTEPFKQNANSV
+165 GETRTEPFKEDAASV

-217 WKGQVTTG
+217 WKGQVKTG
-225 TVKCPFNTNVALK
+225 TVTCPFNTDVALK

-275 GQGFQPY
+275 GQGFRPY
-282 TYPNITIDEETLE
+282 TYPDITIDEKTLE

-308 QRIFDAAAAGKIDIN
+308 QRIFDAAVAKKIDIN

-332 DKFQIEDG
+332 DEFQIEDG

-353 SITHQEVTLS
+353 SITHQEVTLT

-400 VLVSGTAEEDIPTAA
+400 VLVSGTAEENIPTAA
-415 VQGTPKAGDTS
+415 IQGTPKAGDTS
-426 VTVTLGG
+426 VTVQLGG

-439 VLILRSYDADATKFE
+439 VLILRSYDADETKFE
-454 TSDGTWVATQTGAEA
+454 TSGGVRAATQANAEA
-469 KTYVLSPAKAAMVAG
+469 KNYVLSPGEDAMVAG
-484 RKLVALVLSSGTVIA
+484 RKLVALLLSGGEVIA
-499 QSDPVIIGA
+499 QSQPVVITA
-508 AQTPGEET
+508 AQTPATG
-516 TVTLLESSYTT
+516 TVVLNESTYTVE
-527 TSTQATVKV
+527 STQATVTV
-536 TGAEKFVGGSLF
+536 DGCEEFTGGWLF
-548 VTTGLPITENDDSR
+548 VTTGSRGSDNDDSR

-568 DFTGAGEYTVPFTLN
+568 SFTGDGDYTVPFNLMS
-583 TGDLKEGQTVQ
+583 TGDLKEGQTIQ
-594 AYLFKYDS
+594 AYLYKYDS
-602 DTEKLIYQY
+602 NTEKQSFQY

-621 GVKTPEEILKNTTA
+621 GEKTPEEILKNTTA
-635 TLMKNGTVRAENFK
+635 TLMKNGAVRAENFK

-656 VKVTLDSSLNQC
+656 VKVTLDSSLKQC

-806 EGEKQISLASNLIF
+806 EREKQISLASNLIF
-820 TEPQKNYEVTLSQPL
+820 TEPQKNYEVTLSQSL

-893 GDTSVSVQLG
+893 GDTSVTVQLG
-903 GKIPDG
+903 GKIPES

-924 DCVLSGG
+924 DCLLSGG

-980 QTTPLFT
+980 QMTPLFT
-987 ITPKGALAADST
+987 ITPKGALTADST

-1012 TSVGTFLC
+1012 TSVGAFLC

-1025 SVDSDHWIA
+1025 SVDSDHLIA

-1041 GDITLDIPEGKLK
+1041 GDITLDIQEGKLK

-1075 GTEANNITVGA
+1075 GTEANNITVGT

-1206 IATDS
+1206 IATDC
-1211 ITADRTNV
+1211 ITVDRTDI
-1219 WVQTSF
+1219 WVQASF

-1238 TGETFAA
+1238 TGETFAEDA
-1245 DKAKEIY
+1245 AKEIY
-1252 SGTISSSS
+1252 SGKISSSS

-1281 LDLSD
+1281 LTMSD
-1286 GTSVKSTAKTVQAAP
+1286 GTSVNSTAKTVQAAP
-1301 EKIKPAVQLVTKKV
+1301 AKIKPAVQLVTKKV

-1410 AAFNVSAVKTDAKSV
+1410 AAFNVSAVKANAKSV

-1498 AKLNAGDRLIIKLR
+1498 AVLNAGDRLIIKLR

-1539 PDAKVVLYNLGE
+1539 PDATVVLYNLGE

-1563 AELNIPAETVT
+1563 AELNILAETVT

-1579 EIVGHLAGL
+1579 ETVGHMAGL

-1622 DAMQT
+1622 GAMQT

-1644 MKLHELMGDI
+1644 MELHELMGDI

-1675 NLEESTYGSAPNWEK
+1675 KLEESTYGSAPNWEK

-1696 NAKQIL
+1696 SAKQTL

-1712 QTARDNLKNEYL
+1712 QTVGGTLKNEYL

-1736 VIVLTQA
+1736 VITLTQE
-1743 ADGTYTLRAE
+1743 ADGTYILRAE
-1753 LKNGLADVA
+1753 LKNGLADAA
-1762 YQYAWSNGAQ
+1762 YQYVWSNGAQ
-1772 NAEITGVTAEQL
+1772 SAEITVVTEAQL

-1796 LGSRTTQLQ
+1796 LGSRTAQLQ
-1805 APNSPVV
+1805 VPYSPAAM
-1812 TTAAT
+1812 AAT
-1817 SSAITL
+1817 TSNAITL
-1823 RWNAP
+1823 RWNTP
-1828 ADEDNRPAAKAMTVS
+1828 ADEENRPAAKTMTVG
-1843 LYEGNRLIKEQTAD
+1843 LYQGDKLIKEQTAD

-1890 VLSVSTA
+1890 VLGVSTA
-1897 KRSSGGG
+1897 KRSSGGS
-1904 SSSGGGG
+1904 SSSGSSG
-1911 SSSSDKTGSGKTET
+1911 SSYAVSAPSAKNGDVTVSPKNASKGDRVT
-1925 VTKPDGTK
+1925 VTVKPDSGYE
-1933 VQTETKPDGTKIQTE
+1933 V
-1948 TKKDGS
+1948 GS
-1954 VTKTTTNPNGSS
+1954 VTVLDSKGN
-1966 VTETKAADGSTG
+1966 ELKL
-1978 TVKTDKHGQTTAET
+1978 TDKG
-1992 TLSSKAIETAKRNGE
+1992 NGKYTFTM
-2007 PVTAPVEVEAT
+2007 PGGKVEVKAT
-2018 RDSSTAPTVKI
+2018 FVKAG
-2029 ELPRNSGDTKVEIPV
+2029 ETSP
-2044 TNVKPG
+2044 
-2050 TVAVIVHPDGTE
+2050 
-2062 EIVKNSLPTEDGIQ
+2062 
-2076 LTVNGGAT
+2076 
-2084 VKIMDNSKD
+2084 
-2093 FIDTRAHWAKDAIDF
+2093 F
-2108 VSARG
+2108 V
-2113 LVNGMNAVS
+2113 
-2122 YAPNASTTRAQL
+2122 
-2134 WTILARQNDADLNGG
+2134 
-2149 STWFENAQN
+2149 
-2158 WAKEKGIS
+2158 
-2166 DGANPNGT
+2166 
-2174 INRAQMVTMLW
+2174 
-2185 RAMGQ
+2185 
-2190 PAAGGNASFAD
+2190 D
-2201 VPADSYYA
+2201 VPADSYYFDAVKWA
-2209 QAVAW
+2209 QKLGITNGKTDALFGSSDPCTRGQIVTFLWRAAGSPAPKGTAKVPTDVLPGSYCYDAVAW
-2214 AIENGITAGVGGGRF
+2214 AIENGVTNGFADGTFGV
-2229 DPNSTCTRGQ
+2229 NSTCTRGQ
-2239 IATFLYRY
+2239 SVTFLYRALGTAPTTVNGFTDVAVGDFY
-2247 MK
+2247 AEAVAWAVENGVTNGTTDSTFSPSNGCTRAQIVTFLFRTYNQ

>member
-1 MRKTIFQRIG
+1 MQKTLFRRIG

-24 ISPALAADS
+24 ISPTLAADS
-33 RPEPSAAS
+33 RSESAAVS

-54 TVTADSTQVTLHI
+54 TVTADSTQVTLRI
-67 DCADPE
+67 DCADTE

-82 PVNTHGY
+82 PVNTYGY
-89 DEDNPIA
+89 NEDNPIA

-104 DVTLDVPA
+104 DVTLDVSA
-112 GKLTAGSRFCVKLT
+112 GKLTAGSQFCVKLI
-126 YTKDDDVRE
+126 YTKDNDVRE
-135 VFSDYFTVAA
+135 VFSEYFTVAA
-145 SGEKTRAEIIAN
+145 SGEKTREEMIAN

-165 GKARTEPFKQNANSV
+165 GAARTEPFKQNANSV

-217 WKGQVTTG
+217 WKGQVKTG
-225 TVKCPFNTNVALK
+225 TVTCPFNTDVALK

-275 GQGFQPY
+275 GQGFRPY
-282 TYPNITIDEETLE
+282 TYPDITIDEKTLE

-308 QRIFDAAAAGKIDIN
+308 QRIFDAAVAKKIDIN

-332 DKFQIEDG
+332 DEFQIEDG

-345 VQLGKTTG
+345 VQLGKTTE

-378 DGCPELFI
+378 DSCPDLFI
-386 ARSNDYQLGQADDS
+386 AQGNDYQLGQTDDS
-400 VLVSGTAEEDIPTAA
+400 VPVSGTAEEDVPTAA
-415 VQGTPKAGDTS
+415 IQGTPKAGDTS
-426 VTVTLGG
+426 VT
-433 KIPSGA
+433 
-439 VLILRSYDADATKFE
+439 
-454 TSDGTWVATQTGAEA
+454 
-469 KTYVLSPAKAAMVAG
+469 
-484 RKLVALVLSSGTVIA
+484 
-499 QSDPVIIGA
+499 
-508 AQTPGEET
+508 
-516 TVTLLESSYTT
+516 
-527 TSTQATVKV
+527 
-536 TGAEKFVGGSLF
+536 
-548 VTTGLPITENDDSR
+548 
-562 TKLGRV
+562 
-568 DFTGAGEYTVPFTLN
+568 
-583 TGDLKEGQTVQ
+583 
-594 AYLFKYDS
+594 
-602 DTEKLIYQY
+602 
-611 SDAVTVTASS
+611 
-621 GVKTPEEILKNTTA
+621 
-635 TLMKNGTVRAENFK
+635 
-649 QSEKSVD
+649 
-656 VKVTLDSSLNQC
+656 
-668 YMTIF
+668 
-673 AYSSNTTFDPDSSYN
+673 
-688 KRLWTGYV
+688 
-696 KNGQTVTCEFNQELP
+696 
-711 LYYNV
+711 
-716 IACLN
+716 
-721 VPVGEDFYRPS
+721 
-732 NSQALEVTDD
+732 
-742 SGEGFRDYTYP
+742 
-753 DASIVET
+753 
-760 TLDPGATKLHI
+760 
-771 NLTGDE
+771 
-777 RLFQAAKEGKTSLTV
+777 
-792 AVAQYPNDG
+792 
-801 TTFDF
+801 
-806 EGEKQISLASNLIF
+806 
-820 TEPQKNYEVTLSQPL
+820 
-835 KAGWRVRAVVYWQQ
+835 
-849 NESIFLPKGNDYEAM
+849 
-864 FQRPDDSVLVSGT
+864 
-877 PEEDIPAVS
+877 
-886 IQGTPKA
+886 
-893 GDTSVSVQLG
+893 VQLG

-919 GTADA
+919 STADA
-924 DCVLSGG
+924 DCALSGG
-931 TFLANRS
+931 TFLDNRR
-938 ASAAG
+938 ASVAG

-963 TNNGQLAKS
+963 TNNGQIAKS

-987 ITPKGALAADST
+987 ITPKGALTADST

-1012 TSVGTFLC
+1012 TSVGAFLC

-1025 SVDSDHWIA
+1025 SVDSDHCIA

-1041 GDITLDIPEGKLK
+1041 GDITLDIPADSLK
-1054 DGDVVRLILNY
+1054 DGDVLRLILNY

-1075 GTEANNITVGA
+1075 GTEANNITVGT

-1119 GGYLILTTGS
+1119 DGYLILTTGS

-1238 TGETFAA
+1238 TGETFAEDA
-1245 DKAKEIY
+1245 AKEIY
-1252 SGTISSSS
+1252 SGKISSSS

-1281 LDLSD
+1281 LTMSD
-1286 GTSVKSTAKTVQAAP
+1286 GTSVNSTAKTVQAAP
-1301 EKIKPAVQLVTKKV
+1301 EKIKPAVQFVTKKV

-1410 AAFNVSAVKTDAKSV
+1410 AAFNVSAVKADAKSV

-1498 AKLNAGDRLIIKLR
+1498 AVLNAGDRLIIKLR

-1539 PDAKVVLYNLGE
+1539 PDVKVVLYNLGE

-1563 AELNIPAETVT
+1563 AEMNILAETVT

-1579 EIVGHLAGL
+1579 ETVGHMAGL

-1622 DAMQT
+1622 GAMQT

-1675 NLEESTYGSAPNWEK
+1675 KLEENTYGSAPNWEK

-1696 NAKQIL
+1696 SAKQTL

-1712 QTARDNLKNEYL
+1712 QTAGGTLKNEYL

-1736 VIVLTQA
+1736 VIALTQA
-1743 ADGTYTLRAE
+1743 ADGRYTLRAE
-1753 LKNGLADVA
+1753 LKNGLADA
-1762 YQYAWSNGAQ
+1762 TYQYAWSNGVQ
-1772 NAEITGVTAEQL
+1772 SAEITGVTEAQL

-1796 LGSRTTQLQ
+1796 LGSRTAQLQ
-1805 APNSPVV
+1805 VPYSPAAM
-1812 TTAAT
+1812 AAT
-1817 SSAITL
+1817 TSNEITL
-1823 RWNAP
+1823 RWNTP
-1828 ADEDNRPAAKAMTVS
+1828 ADEENRPAAKTMTVG
-1843 LYEGNRLIKEQTAD
+1843 LYQGDKLIKEQTAD
-1857 AAAGSMTLTSLSAN
+1857 AATGSITLTGLSAN

-1890 VLSVSTA
+1890 VLGVSTA
-1897 KRSSGGG
+1897 KRSSGGS
-1904 SSSGGGG
+1904 SSSGSSG
-1911 SSSSDKTGSGKTET
+1911 SSYAVSVPSAKNGDVT
-1925 VTKPDGTK
+1925 VSPKNASKGDRVTITVKPDSGYE
-1933 VQTETKPDGTKIQTE
+1933 V
-1948 TKKDGS
+1948 GS
-1954 VTKTTTNPNGSS
+1954 VTVLDSKGN
-1966 VTETKAADGSTG
+1966 ELKL
-1978 TVKTDKHGQTTAET
+1978 TDKGDGKYTFTMPGG
-1992 TLSSKAIETAKRNGE
+1992 K
-2007 PVTAPVEVEAT
+2007 VEVKAT
-2018 RDSSTAPTVKI
+2018 FVKAG
-2029 ELPRNSGDTKVEIPV
+2029 ETSP
-2044 TNVKPG
+2044 
-2050 TVAVIVHPDGTE
+2050 
-2062 EIVKNSLPTEDGIQ
+2062 
-2076 LTVNGGAT
+2076 
-2084 VKIMDNSKD
+2084 
-2093 FIDTRAHWAKDAIDF
+2093 F
-2108 VSARG
+2108 V
-2113 LVNGMNAVS
+2113 
-2122 YAPNASTTRAQL
+2122 
-2134 WTILARQNDADLNGG
+2134 
-2149 STWFENAQN
+2149 
-2158 WAKEKGIS
+2158 
-2166 DGANPNGT
+2166 
-2174 INRAQMVTMLW
+2174 
-2185 RAMGQ
+2185 
-2190 PAAGGNASFAD
+2190 D
-2201 VPADSYYA
+2201 VPADSYYFDAVKWA
-2209 QAVAW
+2209 QKLGITNGKTDALFGSNDPCTRGQIVTFLWRAAGSPAHKGTAKVPGDVLPGSYCYDAVAW
-2214 AIENGITAGVGGGRF
+2214 ALENGITNGLADGTFGV
-2229 DPNSTCTRGQ
+2229 NSTCTRGQ
-2239 IATFLYRY
+2239 SVTFLYRALGTAPTTVNGFTDVAAGDFY
-2247 MK
+2247 AEAVAWAVENGVTNGTTDSTFSPSNGCTRAQIVTFLFRTYNQ

>member
-1 MRKTIFQRIG
+1 MQKTLFRRIG

-24 ISPALAADS
+24 ISPTLAADS
-33 RPEPSAAS
+33 RSESAAVS

-54 TVTADSTQVTLHI
+54 TVTADSTQVTLRI
-67 DCADPE
+67 DCADTE

-82 PVNTHGY
+82 PVNTYGY

-104 DVTLDVPA
+104 DVTLDVSA
-112 GKLTAGSRFCVKLT
+112 GKLTAGSQFCVKLI
-126 YTKDDDVRE
+126 YTKDNDVRE
-135 VFSDYFTVAA
+135 VFSEYFTVAA

-165 GKARTEPFKQNANSV
+165 GETRTEPFKEDAASV
-180 DVQVKLDD
+180 DAQVKLDD

-217 WKGQVTTG
+217 WKGQVKTG
-225 TVKCPFNTNVALK
+225 TVTCPFNTDVALK

-275 GQGFQPY
+275 GQGFRPY
-282 TYPNITIDEETLE
+282 TYPDITIDEKTLE

-308 QRIFDAAAAGKIDIN
+308 QRIFDAAVAKKIDIN

-332 DKFQIEDG
+332 DEFQIEDG

-353 SITHQEVTLS
+353 SITHQEVTLT

-400 VLVSGTAEEDIPTAA
+400 VLVSGTAEENIPTAA
-415 VQGTPKAGDTS
+415 IQGTPKAGDTS
-426 VTVTLGG
+426 VTV
-433 KIPSGA
+433 
-439 VLILRSYDADATKFE
+439 
-454 TSDGTWVATQTGAEA
+454 
-469 KTYVLSPAKAAMVAG
+469 
-484 RKLVALVLSSGTVIA
+484 
-499 QSDPVIIGA
+499 
-508 AQTPGEET
+508 
-516 TVTLLESSYTT
+516 
-527 TSTQATVKV
+527 
-536 TGAEKFVGGSLF
+536 
-548 VTTGLPITENDDSR
+548 
-562 TKLGRV
+562 
-568 DFTGAGEYTVPFTLN
+568 
-583 TGDLKEGQTVQ
+583 
-594 AYLFKYDS
+594 
-602 DTEKLIYQY
+602 
-611 SDAVTVTASS
+611 
-621 GVKTPEEILKNTTA
+621 
-635 TLMKNGTVRAENFK
+635 
-649 QSEKSVD
+649 
-656 VKVTLDSSLNQC
+656 
-668 YMTIF
+668 
-673 AYSSNTTFDPDSSYN
+673 
-688 KRLWTGYV
+688 
-696 KNGQTVTCEFNQELP
+696 
-711 LYYNV
+711 
-716 IACLN
+716 
-721 VPVGEDFYRPS
+721 
-732 NSQALEVTDD
+732 
-742 SGEGFRDYTYP
+742 
-753 DASIVET
+753 
-760 TLDPGATKLHI
+760 
-771 NLTGDE
+771 
-777 RLFQAAKEGKTSLTV
+777 
-792 AVAQYPNDG
+792 
-801 TTFDF
+801 
-806 EGEKQISLASNLIF
+806 
-820 TEPQKNYEVTLSQPL
+820 
-835 KAGWRVRAVVYWQQ
+835 
-849 NESIFLPKGNDYEAM
+849 
-864 FQRPDDSVLVSGT
+864 
-877 PEEDIPAVS
+877 
-886 IQGTPKA
+886 
-893 GDTSVSVQLG
+893 QLG
-903 GKIPDG
+903 GKIPES

-938 ASAAG
+938 ASVAG

-987 ITPKGALAADST
+987 ITPKGALTADST

-1075 GTEANNITVGA
+1075 GTEANNITVGT

-1238 TGETFAA
+1238 TGETFAEDA
-1245 DKAKEIY
+1245 AKEIY
-1252 SGTISSSS
+1252 SGKISSSS

-1281 LDLSD
+1281 LTLSD
-1286 GTSVKSTAKTVQAAP
+1286 GTSVNSTAKTVQAAP

-1410 AAFNVSAVKTDAKSV
+1410 AAFNVSAVKANAKSV

-1431 ADEYVA
+1431 ANEYVA

-1469 TLTQRVGQINSNFGD
+1469 TLTKRVGQINSNFGD
-1484 TTRGAELTVPIKDS
+1484 TTRGEELTVPIKDS

-1579 EIVGHLAGL
+1579 EKVGHLAGL
-1588 DGYEAAG
+1588 DG
-1595 EKYTGTA
+1595 
-1602 PDTEFMLLCNLPE
+1602 
-1615 ALLDKFL
+1615 
-1622 DAMQT
+1622 
-1627 DGLRIDHKAVVT
+1627 
-1639 AYNRD
+1639 
-1644 MKLHELMGDI
+1644 
-1654 SEEHDVFQA
+1654 
-1663 LLELD
+1663 
-1668 RLIAQAE
+1668 
-1675 NLEESTYGSAPNWEK
+1675 YGSAPNWEK

-1696 NAKQIL
+1696 SAKQTL

-1712 QTARDNLKNEYL
+1712 QTAGGTLKNEYL

-1736 VIVLTQA
+1736 VIALTQA
-1743 ADGTYTLRAE
+1743 ADGRYTLRAE
-1753 LKNGLADVA
+1753 LKNGLADA
-1762 YQYAWSNGAQ
+1762 TYQYAWNNGVQ
-1772 NAEITGVTAEQL
+1772 SAEITGVTEAQL

-1796 LGSRTTQLQ
+1796 LGSRTAQLQ
-1805 APNSPVV
+1805 VPYSPAAM
-1812 TTAAT
+1812 AAT
-1817 SSAITL
+1817 TSNAITL
-1823 RWNAP
+1823 RWNTP
-1828 ADEDNRPAAKAMTVS
+1828 ADEENRPAAKTMTVG
-1843 LYEGNRLIKEQTAD
+1843 LYQGDRLIKEQTAD
-1857 AAAGSMTLTSLSAN
+1857 AATGSITLTGLSAN

-1890 VLSVSTA
+1890 SLNVSTA
-1897 KRSSGGG
+1897 KTSS
-1904 SSSGGGG
+1904 G
-1911 SSSSDKTGSGKTET
+1911 SSSSSSGSSYAVSTPSTKNGDVTVSPKNASKGDRVT
-1925 VTKPDGTK
+1925 VTVKPDSGYE
-1933 VQTETKPDGTKIQTE
+1933 V
-1948 TKKDGS
+1948 GS
-1954 VTKTTTNPNGSS
+1954 VTVLDSKGN
-1966 VTETKAADGSTG
+1966 ELKL
-1978 TVKTDKHGQTTAET
+1978 TDKG
-1992 TLSSKAIETAKRNGE
+1992 NGKYTFTM
-2007 PVTAPVEVEAT
+2007 PGGKVEVKAT
-2018 RDSSTAPTVKI
+2018 FVKAG
-2029 ELPRNSGDTKVEIPV
+2029 ETSP
-2044 TNVKPG
+2044 
-2050 TVAVIVHPDGTE
+2050 
-2062 EIVKNSLPTEDGIQ
+2062 
-2076 LTVNGGAT
+2076 
-2084 VKIMDNSKD
+2084 
-2093 FIDTRAHWAKDAIDF
+2093 F
-2108 VSARG
+2108 V
-2113 LVNGMNAVS
+2113 
-2122 YAPNASTTRAQL
+2122 
-2134 WTILARQNDADLNGG
+2134 
-2149 STWFENAQN
+2149 
-2158 WAKEKGIS
+2158 
-2166 DGANPNGT
+2166 
-2174 INRAQMVTMLW
+2174 
-2185 RAMGQ
+2185 
-2190 PAAGGNASFAD
+2190 D
-2201 VPADSYYA
+2201 VPADSYYFDAVKWA
-2209 QAVAW
+2209 QKLGITNGKTDALFGSSDPCTRGQIVTFLWRAADSPAPKGTAKVPGDVLPGSYCYDAVAW
-2214 AIENGITAGVGGGRF
+2214 AIENGVTNGFADGSFGV
-2229 DPNSTCTRGQ
+2229 NSTCTRGQ
-2239 IATFLYRY
+2239 SVTFLYRALGTAPTTVNGFTDVAADSFCAGAVAWAVENGVTNGTSASTFSPSNGCTRAQIVTFLFRTY
-2247 MK
+2247 NQ

>member
-1 MRKTIFQRIG
+1 MQKTLFRRIG

-24 ISPALAADS
+24 ISPTLAEDS
-33 RPEPSAAS
+33 RSESAAVS

-54 TVTADSTQVTLHI
+54 TVTADSTQVTLRI
-67 DCADPE
+67 DCADTE

-82 PVNTHGY
+82 PVNTYGY
-89 DEDNPIA
+89 NEDNPIA

-104 DVTLDVPA
+104 DVTLDVSA
-112 GKLTAGSRFCVKLT
+112 GKLTAGSQFCVKLT
-126 YTKDDDVRE
+126 YAKDDDVQE

-145 SGEKTRAEIIAN
+145 SGEKTREEMIAN
-157 TSAVLLQD
+157 TSAVLLQN
-165 GKARTEPFKQNANSV
+165 GKTRTEPFKQNANSV
-180 DVQVKLDD
+180 DVQVELDD

-225 TVKCPFNTNVALK
+225 TVTCPFNTNIALK

-245 CVNTPA
+245 CIHTPA

-262 YVKSQALEVVDEN
+262 YVKSRALEVVNEN

-282 TYPNITIDEETLE
+282 TYPDITIDEKTLE

-308 QRIFDAAAAGKIDIN
+308 QRIFDAATAGKIDIH

-332 DKFQIEDG
+332 DEFQIEDG

-353 SITHQEVTLS
+353 SITHQEVTLT

-400 VLVSGTAEEDIPTAA
+400 VLVSGTAEENIPTAA
-415 VQGTPKAGDTS
+415 IQGTPKAGDTS
-426 VTVTLGG
+426 VTV
-433 KIPSGA
+433 
-439 VLILRSYDADATKFE
+439 
-454 TSDGTWVATQTGAEA
+454 
-469 KTYVLSPAKAAMVAG
+469 
-484 RKLVALVLSSGTVIA
+484 
-499 QSDPVIIGA
+499 
-508 AQTPGEET
+508 
-516 TVTLLESSYTT
+516 
-527 TSTQATVKV
+527 
-536 TGAEKFVGGSLF
+536 
-548 VTTGLPITENDDSR
+548 
-562 TKLGRV
+562 
-568 DFTGAGEYTVPFTLN
+568 
-583 TGDLKEGQTVQ
+583 
-594 AYLFKYDS
+594 
-602 DTEKLIYQY
+602 
-611 SDAVTVTASS
+611 
-621 GVKTPEEILKNTTA
+621 
-635 TLMKNGTVRAENFK
+635 
-649 QSEKSVD
+649 
-656 VKVTLDSSLNQC
+656 
-668 YMTIF
+668 
-673 AYSSNTTFDPDSSYN
+673 
-688 KRLWTGYV
+688 
-696 KNGQTVTCEFNQELP
+696 
-711 LYYNV
+711 
-716 IACLN
+716 
-721 VPVGEDFYRPS
+721 
-732 NSQALEVTDD
+732 
-742 SGEGFRDYTYP
+742 
-753 DASIVET
+753 
-760 TLDPGATKLHI
+760 
-771 NLTGDE
+771 
-777 RLFQAAKEGKTSLTV
+777 
-792 AVAQYPNDG
+792 
-801 TTFDF
+801 
-806 EGEKQISLASNLIF
+806 
-820 TEPQKNYEVTLSQPL
+820 
-835 KAGWRVRAVVYWQQ
+835 
-849 NESIFLPKGNDYEAM
+849 
-864 FQRPDDSVLVSGT
+864 
-877 PEEDIPAVS
+877 
-886 IQGTPKA
+886 
-893 GDTSVSVQLG
+893 QLG
-903 GKIPDG
+903 GKIPES

-924 DCVLSGG
+924 DCLLSGG

-980 QTTPLFT
+980 QMTPLFT
-987 ITPKGALAADST
+987 ITPKGALTADST

-1012 TSVGTFLC
+1012 TSVGAFLC

-1041 GDITLDIPEGKLK
+1041 GDITLDIPDGKLK

-1070 FPYYF
+1070 YPYYF
-1075 GTEANNITVGA
+1075 GTEANNITVGT

-1119 GGYLILTTGS
+1119 DGYLILTTGS

-1211 ITADRTNV
+1211 ITADRTAI
-1219 WVQTSF
+1219 WMQASF

-1238 TGETFAA
+1238 TGETFAEDA
-1245 DKAKEIY
+1245 AKEIY
-1252 SGTISSSS
+1252 SGKISSSS
-1260 SSQKITF
+1260 SSQKISF

-1281 LDLSD
+1281 LTLSD
-1286 GTSVKSTAKTVQAAP
+1286 GTSVNSTAKTVQAAL

-1410 AAFNVSAVKTDAKSV
+1410 AAFNVSAVKANAKSV

-1484 TTRGAELTVPIKDS
+1484 ITRGAELTVPIKDS
-1498 AKLNAGDRLIIKLR
+1498 AVLNAGNRLIIKLR

-1579 EIVGHLAGL
+1579 ETVGHLAGL

-1644 MKLHELMGDI
+1644 MELHELMDDI

-1668 RLIAQAE
+1668 RLVAQAE
-1675 NLEESTYGSAPNWEK
+1675 KLEESTYGSAPNWEK

-1696 NAKQIL
+1696 SAKQTL

-1712 QTARDNLKNEYL
+1712 QTAGGTLKNEYL

-1736 VIVLTQA
+1736 VIALTQA
-1743 ADGTYTLRAE
+1743 ADGRYTLLAE
-1753 LKNGLADVA
+1753 LKNGLADA
-1762 YQYAWSNGAQ
+1762 TYQYAWSNGVQ
-1772 NAEITGVTAEQL
+1772 SAEITGVTEAQL

-1796 LGSRTTQLQ
+1796 LGSRTAQLQ
-1805 APNSPVV
+1805 VPYSPAAM
-1812 TTAAT
+1812 AAT
-1817 SSAITL
+1817 TSNAITL
-1823 RWNAP
+1823 RWNTP
-1828 ADEDNRPAAKAMTVS
+1828 ADEENRPAAKTMTVG
-1843 LYEGNRLIKEQTAD
+1843 LYQGDKLIKEQTAD
-1857 AAAGSMTLTSLSAN
+1857 AATGSITLTGLSAN

-1885 RSDTQ
+1885 HSDTQ
-1890 VLSVSTA
+1890 VLGVSTA
-1897 KRSSGGG
+1897 KRSSGGS
-1904 SSSGGGG
+1904 SSSGSSG
-1911 SSSSDKTGSGKTET
+1911 SSYAVSTPSAKNGDVTVSPKNASKGDRVT
-1925 VTKPDGTK
+1925 VTVKPDSGYE
-1933 VQTETKPDGTKIQTE
+1933 V
-1948 TKKDGS
+1948 GS
-1954 VTKTTTNPNGSS
+1954 VTVLDSKGN
-1966 VTETKAADGSTG
+1966 ELKL
-1978 TVKTDKHGQTTAET
+1978 TDKG
-1992 TLSSKAIETAKRNGE
+1992 NGKYTFTM
-2007 PVTAPVEVEAT
+2007 PGGKVEVKAT
-2018 RDSSTAPTVKI
+2018 FVKAG
-2029 ELPRNSGDTKVEIPV
+2029 ETSP
-2044 TNVKPG
+2044 
-2050 TVAVIVHPDGTE
+2050 
-2062 EIVKNSLPTEDGIQ
+2062 
-2076 LTVNGGAT
+2076 
-2084 VKIMDNSKD
+2084 
-2093 FIDTRAHWAKDAIDF
+2093 F
-2108 VSARG
+2108 V
-2113 LVNGMNAVS
+2113 
-2122 YAPNASTTRAQL
+2122 
-2134 WTILARQNDADLNGG
+2134 
-2149 STWFENAQN
+2149 
-2158 WAKEKGIS
+2158 
-2166 DGANPNGT
+2166 
-2174 INRAQMVTMLW
+2174 
-2185 RAMGQ
+2185 
-2190 PAAGGNASFAD
+2190 D
-2201 VPADSYYA
+2201 VPADSYYFDAVKWA
-2209 QAVAW
+2209 QKLGITNGKTDALFGSSDPCTRGQIVTFLWRAAGSPAPKGTAKVPGDVLPGSYCYDAVAW
-2214 AIENGITAGVGGGRF
+2214 ALENGITNGLADGTFGV
-2229 DPNSTCTRGQ
+2229 NSTCTRGQ
-2239 IATFLYRY
+2239 SVTFLYRALGTAPTTVNGFTDVESNAFCAEAVAWAVENGVTNGTTDSTFSPSNGCTRAQIVTFLFRTY
-2247 MK
+2247 NQ

>member
-1 MRKTIFQRIG
+1 MQKTLFRRIG

-24 ISPALAADS
+24 ISPTLAADS
-33 RPEPSAAS
+33 RSESAAVS

-54 TVTADSTQVTLHI
+54 TVTADSTQVTLRI
-67 DCADPE
+67 DCADTE

-82 PVNTHGY
+82 PVNTYGY

-104 DVTLDVPA
+104 DVTLDVSA
-112 GKLTAGSRFCVKLT
+112 GKLTAGSQFCVKLI
-126 YTKDDDVRE
+126 YTKDNDVRE
-135 VFSDYFTVAA
+135 VFSEYFTVAA

-165 GKARTEPFKQNANSV
+165 GETRTEPFKEDAASV
-180 DVQVKLDD
+180 DAQVKLDD

-217 WKGQVTTG
+217 WKGQVKTG
-225 TVKCPFNTNVALK
+225 TVTCPFNTDVALK

-275 GQGFQPY
+275 GQGFRPY
-282 TYPNITIDEETLE
+282 TYPDITIDEKTLE

-308 QRIFDAAAAGKIDIN
+308 QRIFDAAVANKIDIN

-332 DKFQIEDG
+332 DEFQIEDG

-353 SITHQEVTLS
+353 SITHQEVTLT

-400 VLVSGTAEEDIPTAA
+400 VLVSGTAEENIPTAA
-415 VQGTPKAGDTS
+415 IQGTPKAGDTS
-426 VTVTLGG
+426 VTV
-433 KIPSGA
+433 
-439 VLILRSYDADATKFE
+439 
-454 TSDGTWVATQTGAEA
+454 
-469 KTYVLSPAKAAMVAG
+469 
-484 RKLVALVLSSGTVIA
+484 
-499 QSDPVIIGA
+499 
-508 AQTPGEET
+508 
-516 TVTLLESSYTT
+516 
-527 TSTQATVKV
+527 
-536 TGAEKFVGGSLF
+536 
-548 VTTGLPITENDDSR
+548 
-562 TKLGRV
+562 
-568 DFTGAGEYTVPFTLN
+568 
-583 TGDLKEGQTVQ
+583 
-594 AYLFKYDS
+594 
-602 DTEKLIYQY
+602 
-611 SDAVTVTASS
+611 
-621 GVKTPEEILKNTTA
+621 
-635 TLMKNGTVRAENFK
+635 
-649 QSEKSVD
+649 
-656 VKVTLDSSLNQC
+656 
-668 YMTIF
+668 
-673 AYSSNTTFDPDSSYN
+673 
-688 KRLWTGYV
+688 
-696 KNGQTVTCEFNQELP
+696 
-711 LYYNV
+711 
-716 IACLN
+716 
-721 VPVGEDFYRPS
+721 
-732 NSQALEVTDD
+732 
-742 SGEGFRDYTYP
+742 
-753 DASIVET
+753 
-760 TLDPGATKLHI
+760 
-771 NLTGDE
+771 
-777 RLFQAAKEGKTSLTV
+777 
-792 AVAQYPNDG
+792 
-801 TTFDF
+801 
-806 EGEKQISLASNLIF
+806 
-820 TEPQKNYEVTLSQPL
+820 
-835 KAGWRVRAVVYWQQ
+835 
-849 NESIFLPKGNDYEAM
+849 
-864 FQRPDDSVLVSGT
+864 
-877 PEEDIPAVS
+877 
-886 IQGTPKA
+886 
-893 GDTSVSVQLG
+893 QLG
-903 GKIPDG
+903 GKIPES

-938 ASAAG
+938 ASVAG

-987 ITPKGALAADST
+987 ITPKGALTADST

-1075 GTEANNITVGA
+1075 GTEANNITVGT

-1238 TGETFAA
+1238 TGETFAEDA
-1245 DKAKEIY
+1245 AKEIY
-1252 SGTISSSS
+1252 SGKISSSS

-1281 LDLSD
+1281 LTLSD
-1286 GTSVKSTAKTVQAAP
+1286 GTSVNSTAKTVQAAP

-1410 AAFNVSAVKTDAKSV
+1410 AAFNVSAVKANAKSV

-1431 ADEYVA
+1431 ANEYVA

-1469 TLTQRVGQINSNFGD
+1469 TLTKRVGQINSNFGD
-1484 TTRGAELTVPIKDS
+1484 TTRGEELTVPIKDS

-1579 EIVGHLAGL
+1579 EKVGHLAGL
-1588 DGYEAAG
+1588 DG
-1595 EKYTGTA
+1595 
-1602 PDTEFMLLCNLPE
+1602 
-1615 ALLDKFL
+1615 
-1622 DAMQT
+1622 
-1627 DGLRIDHKAVVT
+1627 
-1639 AYNRD
+1639 
-1644 MKLHELMGDI
+1644 
-1654 SEEHDVFQA
+1654 
-1663 LLELD
+1663 
-1668 RLIAQAE
+1668 
-1675 NLEESTYGSAPNWEK
+1675 YGSAPNWEK

-1696 NAKQIL
+1696 SAKQTL

-1712 QTARDNLKNEYL
+1712 QTAGGTLKNEYL
-1724 TLTGMKEMQGDL
+1724 TLTGM
-1736 VIVLTQA
+1736 
-1743 ADGTYTLRAE
+1743 
-1753 LKNGLADVA
+1753 
-1762 YQYAWSNGAQ
+1762 
-1772 NAEITGVTAEQL
+1772 
-1784 HTLQVT
+1784 
-1790 VSADNL
+1790 
-1796 LGSRTTQLQ
+1796 
-1805 APNSPVV
+1805 
-1812 TTAAT
+1812 
-1817 SSAITL
+1817 
-1823 RWNAP
+1823 
-1828 ADEDNRPAAKAMTVS
+1828 
-1843 LYEGNRLIKEQTAD
+1843 
-1857 AAAGSMTLTSLSAN
+1857 
-1871 TAYTLRIAA
+1871 
-1880 VSPVG
+1880 
-1885 RSDTQ
+1885 
-1890 VLSVSTA
+1890 
-1897 KRSSGGG
+1897 
-1904 SSSGGGG
+1904 
-1911 SSSSDKTGSGKTET
+1911 
-1925 VTKPDGTK
+1925 
-1933 VQTETKPDGTKIQTE
+1933 
-1948 TKKDGS
+1948 
-1954 VTKTTTNPNGSS
+1954 
-1966 VTETKAADGSTG
+1966 
-1978 TVKTDKHGQTTAET
+1978 
-1992 TLSSKAIETAKRNGE
+1992 
-2007 PVTAPVEVEAT
+2007 
-2018 RDSSTAPTVKI
+2018 
-2029 ELPRNSGDTKVEIPV
+2029 
-2044 TNVKPG
+2044 
-2050 TVAVIVHPDGTE
+2050 
-2062 EIVKNSLPTEDGIQ
+2062 
-2076 LTVNGGAT
+2076 
-2084 VKIMDNSKD
+2084 
-2093 FIDTRAHWAKDAIDF
+2093 
-2108 VSARG
+2108 
-2113 LVNGMNAVS
+2113 
-2122 YAPNASTTRAQL
+2122 
-2134 WTILARQNDADLNGG
+2134 
-2149 STWFENAQN
+2149 
-2158 WAKEKGIS
+2158 
-2166 DGANPNGT
+2166 
-2174 INRAQMVTMLW
+2174 
-2185 RAMGQ
+2185 
-2190 PAAGGNASFAD
+2190 
-2201 VPADSYYA
+2201 
-2209 QAVAW
+2209 
-2214 AIENGITAGVGGGRF
+2214 
-2229 DPNSTCTRGQ
+2229 
-2239 IATFLYRY
+2239 
-2247 MK
+2247 

>member
-1 MRKTIFQRIG
+1 MQKTLFRRIG

-24 ISPALAADS
+24 ISPTLAADS
-33 RPEPSAAS
+33 RSESAAVS

-54 TVTADSTQVTLHI
+54 TVTADSTQVTLRI
-67 DCADPE
+67 DCADTE

-82 PVNTHGY
+82 PVNTYGY

-104 DVTLDVPA
+104 DVTLDVSA
-112 GKLTAGSRFCVKLT
+112 GKLTAGSQFCVKLI
-126 YTKDDDVRE
+126 YTKDNDVRE
-135 VFSDYFTVAA
+135 VFSEYFTVAA

-165 GKARTEPFKQNANSV
+165 GETRTEPFKEDAASV
-180 DVQVKLDD
+180 DAQVKLDD

-217 WKGQVTTG
+217 WKGQVKTG
-225 TVKCPFNTNVALK
+225 TVTCPFNTDVALK

-275 GQGFQPY
+275 GQGF
-282 TYPNITIDEETLE
+282 
-295 PGATTLHISMTGD
+295 
-308 QRIFDAAAAGKIDIN
+308 
-323 YTIGMYPAG
+323 
-332 DKFQIEDG
+332 
-340 STITL
+340 
-345 VQLGKTTG
+345 
-353 SITHQEVTLS
+353 
-363 QPLKAGWRVRAVAYW
+363 
-378 DGCPELFI
+378 
-386 ARSNDYQLGQADDS
+386 
-400 VLVSGTAEEDIPTAA
+400 
-415 VQGTPKAGDTS
+415 
-426 VTVTLGG
+426 
-433 KIPSGA
+433 
-439 VLILRSYDADATKFE
+439 
-454 TSDGTWVATQTGAEA
+454 
-469 KTYVLSPAKAAMVAG
+469 
-484 RKLVALVLSSGTVIA
+484 
-499 QSDPVIIGA
+499 
-508 AQTPGEET
+508 
-516 TVTLLESSYTT
+516 
-527 TSTQATVKV
+527 
-536 TGAEKFVGGSLF
+536 
-548 VTTGLPITENDDSR
+548 
-562 TKLGRV
+562 
-568 DFTGAGEYTVPFTLN
+568 
-583 TGDLKEGQTVQ
+583 
-594 AYLFKYDS
+594 
-602 DTEKLIYQY
+602 
-611 SDAVTVTASS
+611 
-621 GVKTPEEILKNTTA
+621 
-635 TLMKNGTVRAENFK
+635 
-649 QSEKSVD
+649 
-656 VKVTLDSSLNQC
+656 
-668 YMTIF
+668 
-673 AYSSNTTFDPDSSYN
+673 
-688 KRLWTGYV
+688 
-696 KNGQTVTCEFNQELP
+696 
-711 LYYNV
+711 
-716 IACLN
+716 
-721 VPVGEDFYRPS
+721 
-732 NSQALEVTDD
+732 
-742 SGEGFRDYTYP
+742 RDYTYP

-777 RLFQAAKEGKTSLTV
+777 RLFQAAKEGKTSITV
-792 AVAQYPNDG
+792 AVGQYPNDG

-820 TEPQKNYEVTLSQPL
+820 TEPQKNYEVTLSQSL

-893 GDTSVSVQLG
+893 GDTSVTVQLG

-980 QTTPLFT
+980 QMTPLFT
-987 ITPKGALAADST
+987 ITPKGALTADST

-1075 GTEANNITVGA
+1075 GTEANNITVGT

-1119 GGYLILTTGS
+1119 DGYLILTTGS

-1135 ADSRNRLGSVTFT
+1135 ADSRNRLGNVTFA

-1171 AHLYKLDDKDRT
+1171 AHLYKYAGDADKT

-1193 TSGSQPAVKPEVS
+1193 ISGSQPAVKPEVS

-1211 ITADRTNV
+1211 ITADRTDI
-1219 WVQTSF
+1219 WVQASF

-1238 TGETFAA
+1238 TGETFAEDA
-1245 DKAKEIY
+1245 AKEIY
-1252 SGTISSSS
+1252 SGKISSSS
-1260 SSQKITF
+1260 SSQKISF

-1281 LDLSD
+1281 LALSD
-1286 GTSVKSTAKTVQAAP
+1286 GTSVNSTAKTVQAAP

-1315 TAGMTKLYAAMTI
+1315 TAGMTKLYASMTI

-1338 IYQFTGDTLD
+1338 IYQFTGNTLD
-1348 ISTATALS
+1348 VSNATVLS

-1410 AAFNVSAVKTDAKSV
+1410 AAFNVSAVKANAKSV

-1437 MGTDFYCDVTIYQFP
+1437 MGKDFYCDVTIYQFP

-1469 TLTQRVGQINSNFGD
+1469 TLTKRVGQINSNFGD
-1484 TTRGAELTVPIKDS
+1484 ATRGAELTVPIKDS

-1563 AELNIPAETVT
+1563 AELNILAETVT

-1579 EIVGHLAGL
+1579 ETVGHMAGL

-1595 EKYTGTA
+1595 EKYTGTV

-1644 MKLHELMGDI
+1644 MELHELMDDI

-1668 RLIAQAE
+1668 RLVAQAE
-1675 NLEESTYGSAPNWEK
+1675 KLEESTYGSAPNWEK

-1696 NAKQIL
+1696 SAKQTL

-1712 QTARDNLKNEYL
+1712 QTAGGTLKNEYL

-1736 VIVLTQA
+1736 VIALTQA
-1743 ADGTYTLRAE
+1743 ADGRYTLLAE
-1753 LKNGLADVA
+1753 LKNGLADA
-1762 YQYAWSNGAQ
+1762 TYQYAWSNGVQ
-1772 NAEITGVTAEQL
+1772 SAEITGVTAEQL

-1796 LGSRTTQLQ
+1796 LGSRTAQLQ
-1805 APNSPVV
+1805 VPYSPAAM
-1812 TTAAT
+1812 AAT
-1817 SSAITL
+1817 TSNAITL
-1823 RWNAP
+1823 RWNTP
-1828 ADEDNRPAAKAMTVS
+1828 ADEENRPAAKTMTVG
-1843 LYEGNRLIKEQTAD
+1843 LYQGDKLIKEQTAD
-1857 AAAGSMTLTSLSAN
+1857 AATGSITLTGLSAN

-1885 RSDTQ
+1885 HSDTQ
-1890 VLSVSTA
+1890 VLGVSTA
-1897 KRSSGGG
+1897 KRSSGGS
-1904 SSSGGGG
+1904 SSSGSSG
-1911 SSSSDKTGSGKTET
+1911 SSYAVSVPSAKNGDVTVSPKNASKGDRVT
-1925 VTKPDGTK
+1925 VTVTPDKGYELDT
-1933 VQTETKPDGTKIQTE
+1933 I
-1948 TKKDGS
+1948 
-1954 VTKTTTNPNGSS
+1954 
-1966 VTETKAADGSTG
+1966 
-1978 TVKTDKHGQTTAET
+1978 TVKDASG
-1992 TLSSKAIETAKRNGE
+1992 N
-2007 PVTAPVEVEAT
+2007 
-2018 RDSSTAPTVKI
+2018 TVKLI
-2029 ELPRNSGDTKVEIPV
+2029 DKGNGKYTFTMPASKV
-2044 TNVKPG
+2044 T
-2050 TVAVIVHPDGTE
+2050 
-2062 EIVKNSLPTEDGIQ
+2062 
-2076 LTVNGGAT
+2076 
-2084 VKIMDNSKD
+2084 
-2093 FIDTRAHWAKDAIDF
+2093 
-2108 VSARG
+2108 VSAEF
-2113 LVNGMNAVS
+2113 M
-2122 YAPNASTTRAQL
+2122 
-2134 WTILARQNDADLNGG
+2134 
-2149 STWFENAQN
+2149 E
-2158 WAKEKGIS
+2158 
-2166 DGANPNGT
+2166 
-2174 INRAQMVTMLW
+2174 AQMAT
-2185 RAMGQ
+2185 
-2190 PAAGGNASFAD
+2190 FAD
-2201 VPADSYYA
+2201 VPSDAYYA
-2209 QAVAW
+2209 EAVEWAVDRGITNGKADGLFGSNDSCTRGQIVTFLWRAAGSPTPKGAAAVPTDVIPGSYCYNAVAW
-2214 AIENGITAGVGGGRF
+2214 ALENGITNGMADGTFGV
-2229 DPNSTCTRGQ
+2229 NNTCTRGQ
-2239 IATFLYRY
+2239 SVTFLHRALGTAPSAVNGFTDVAADSFCADAVAWAVENGVTNGTSATTFSPNNGCTRAQIVTFLYRCL
-2247 MK
+2247 K